1 MNLLPIRYYLTLL
14 VALCMMCMKA
24 HGQISFAHIGI
35 QDGLSQSTVLSITQ
49 DVKGNMWF
57 ATFNGVNRF
66 DGYDFTVYR
75 HETGDA
81 GSIGDNMVYAV
92 KADDKGGVWVGTNN
106 WLSYYD
112 AEKDAFRNYRCPQ
125 HENEDVRVMQIA
137 DIDKNRLLVNTTVG
151 LYMFDVADTAFVQSG
166 LPDELFHLKA
176 TAIYRHEDSLYIGAK
191 EGLWLYSFATRT
203 LEQLYGLPLG
213 RKEILTLLQ
222 HGDYLWIGTEGDG
235 LYRMD
240 RRTRELRHYAAG
252 GPDGLSSNFV
262 RSLAL
267 DAENRLWVGTFT
279 SLDIYDETT
288 GRFQVYTSN
297 RRQNR
302 SLSQSSIRS
311 IFMDSQGGMWLGT
324 YFGGLN
330 YYHPL
335 RERFRHLH
343 FSPEGN
349 SLNDN
354 VIGCITEDRAGNLW
368 IGTNNGGVN
377 FYNVRTGNY
386 TYYTKEQGL
395 GSNDVKAI
403 YVDEKADKVYI
414 GTHTGGLNI
423 LDRRSGRIE
432 SLMPET
438 ATITNMNV
446 FAIQPCADGRHLWI
460 GTLEGL
466 VHFDKATKKFS
477 DIKGD
482 VSLAVKHIRA
492 LMLDR
497 KNRLWVGGE
506 DGLAI
511 CSGKGDSLVSVR
523 MVSDKSALESTAVY
537 GVFEASDGDI
547 WIATRNG
554 LYGYVAGQDS
564 LTHYLPADGLP
575 DAIVYGV
582 LEDKSH
588 RLWISTDNGLSCL
601 DPDTRKF
608 RNFTDVD
615 GLQSNQF
622 TPYACCQTASGEMYF
637 GGINGISVFHPELLQ
652 DNPYTPQAVI
662 SELRL
667 FGDPVHPNDGT
678 RILKKHI
685 SLTDR
690 ITLNHNQSSFALSF
704 VVSNYIADMHN
715 TFAYKLDG
723 YDKRWYVVDDNQ
735 RWATY
740 ANLPHGTYDFLV
752 KVANNDGKWCDEVT
766 RLEIKVLPAWYQTW
780 WAITLFTLIV
790 IGVIVLAVRF
800 QWERV
805 DKRRQRDLQ
814 EMKTRFFI
822 DISHELRTPLT
833 LIVAPLQELLGKVTD
848 KWARGQLEY
857 IKRNTDRLLH
867 LVNQLMDYRRAE
879 KGVFELR
886 IRRTDIH
893 ELVKKIFRFYEPLA
907 YKKHIMYDLHSEM
920 EGKEV
925 WCDVSYIELILNNLL
940 SNAFKYTNEGQSV
953 SVILK
958 SEGEFLL
965 LQVKDTGI
973 GIPVNKQ
980 AKIFERFYQL
990 ESEHMGS
997 GIGLSLV
1004 QKLVEQHHGR
1014 IELESAVGKGSCF
1027 SVYLPLS
1034 ASAYSED
1041 ERSSDKAGHDD
1052 VVYSTNPQDMYIV
1065 DTDTETVMEEEEQP
1079 ETDASRRSTLLIV
1092 EDNED
1097 IRKYLGQGL
1106 GRHFTVKEVENGAEA
1121 LEVLKSEEISLVLTD
1136 VMMPVMDGIQLCKAI
1151 KQNLK
1156 TCHIP
1161 VIILSAKTEVKDQLE
1176 GMQVGADDY
1185 IPKPFSLSYV
1195 VMKIKNI
1202 LRTRYRVIEHYSQ
1215 SLDIEPEKIAMNP
1228 LDEEFLQ
1235 QAVEVVEKH
1244 IDETDF
1250 TADVFAREMGMSR
1263 SSLHLK
1269 LKGVT
1274 GESTTEFI
1282 RKIRF
1287 NQACKLLKEGRYNVA
1302 EISTM
1307 VGFNTPSYFAT
1318 SFKKYIGCMPSEYA
1332 KNGMPQQN

>member
-1 MNLLPIRYYLTLL
+1 MKLQPIRNLIAGIVCL
-14 VALCMMCMKA
+14 VWACTGMQ
-24 HGQISFAHIGI
+24 GQVSFAHIGLE
-35 QDGLSQSTVLSITQ
+35 DGLSQSTVLSITQ
-49 DVKGNMWF
+49 DVQGNMWF

-75 HETGDA
+75 HETGNA

-92 KADDKGGVWVGTNN
+92 KADGKGGVWVGTNN

-112 AEKDAFRNYRCPQ
+112 ADRDAFRNYRCPQ
-125 HENEDVRVMQIA
+125 KEEDVRVMQIA
-137 DIDKNRLLVNTTVG
+137 DVDDSRLLVNTSAG
-151 LYMFDVADTAFVQSG
+151 LYVFHVADTSFVQSG
-166 LPDELFHLKA
+166 LPADLFRLKA
-176 TAIYRHEDSLYIGAK
+176 TAIYRSKDSLYIGAK
-191 EGLWLYSFATRT
+191 DGLWMYSFASRT
-203 LEQLYGLPLG
+203 LEHLHALPLG

-222 HGDYLWIGTEGDG
+222 HGNHLWIGTEGDG

-240 RRTRELRHYAAG
+240 RTTRELRHYTAG

-267 DAENRLWVGTFT
+267 DARNRLWVGTFT
-279 SLDIYDETT
+279 SLDIYDEAT

-335 RERFRHLH
+335 RERFRHIR

-377 FYNVRTGNY
+377 YYDIRSGEY

-403 YVDEKADKVYI
+403 YVDEQAGKVYI

-423 LDRRSGRIE
+423 LDRRTGRIE

-438 ATITNMNV
+438 TRLTNMNV

-466 VHFDKATKKFS
+466 VHFDKATKTFS
-477 DIKGD
+477 DIKGN
-482 VSLAVKHIRA
+482 VSLGVKRIRT
-492 LMLDR
+492 LLLDQE
-497 KNRLWVGGE
+497 NRLWVGGE
-506 DGLAI
+506 DGLAV
-511 CSGKGDSLVSVR
+511 CSGKGDSLSSVR
-523 MVSDKSALESTAVY
+523 MVSGESAFESATVY

-554 LYGYVAGQDS
+554 LYGFSAGRDS
-564 LTHYLPADGLP
+564 VVHYSVADGMP

-582 LEDKSH
+582 LEDEKH
-588 RLWISTDNGLSCL
+588 RLWISTDNGLSCFE
-601 DPDTRKF
+601 PESRKF

-622 TPYACCQTASGEMYF
+622 TPYACCLASSGEMYF
-637 GGINGISVFHPELLQ
+637 GGINGITAFHPERLQ
-652 DNPYTPQAVI
+652 DNPYAPRAVI

-667 FGDPVHPNDGT
+667 FGDPVHPNDQTG
-678 RILKKHI
+678 ILQKHI

-690 ITLNHNQSSFALSF
+690 ITLNHKQSSFALSF
-704 VVSNYIADMHN
+704 VVSNYIADKHN

-723 YDKRWYVVDDNQ
+723 YDKRWFVVDDNQ

-740 ANLPHGTYDFLV
+740 ANLPHGTYNFLV

-766 RLEIKVLPAWYQTW
+766 SLEIKVLPAWYQTW
-780 WAITLFTLIV
+780 WAIVLFALMI
-790 IGVIVLAVRF
+790 IGVITLVIRF
-800 QWERV
+800 YWERA
-805 DKRRQRDLQ
+805 DKVRQKELQ
-814 EMKTRFFI
+814 EVKTRFFI
-822 DISHELRTPLT
+822 NISHELRTPLT
-833 LIVAPLQELLGKVTD
+833 LIVAPLQDLLDKVTD
-848 KWARGQLEY
+848 KWVRSQLEY
-857 IKRNTDRLLH
+857 MKRNTDRLLH

-886 IRRTDIH
+886 
-893 ELVKKIFRFYEPLA
+893 VKCINVGQIVEKNFRYYEPLA
-907 YKKHIMYDLHSEM
+907 RKKHIDYNLRSEL
-920 EGKEV
+920 GGRQV
-925 WCDVSYIELILNNLL
+925 WCDTSYIELILNNLL
-940 SNAFKYTNEGQSV
+940 SNAFKYTNDGQSIFV
-953 SVILK
+953 NLK
-958 SEGEFLL
+958 AAGDDLL
-965 LQVKDTGI
+965 LQVQDTGV

-980 AKIFERFYQL
+980 AKIFERFYQV
-990 ESEHMGS
+990 ESEHIGS

-1004 QKLVEQHHGR
+1004 QKLVELHHGR
-1014 IELESAVGKGSCF
+1014 IEVDSAVGKGSCF

-1034 ASAYSED
+1034 REAYAEEELSGGIQQE
-1041 ERSSDKAGHDD
+1041 EP
-1052 VVYSTNPQDMYIV
+1052 VYSTNARDMYIV
-1065 DTDTETVMEEEEQP
+1065 DTEEALEPAESDVDTDRKETILV
-1079 ETDASRRSTLLIV
+1079 V
-1092 EDNED
+1092 EDNDE
-1097 IRKYLGQGL
+1097 IRHYMSRGL
-1106 GRHFTVKEVENGAEA
+1106 ERFFIVKEVENGEEA
-1121 LEVLKSEEISLVLTD
+1121 VELLKTEEISLILTD
-1136 VMMPVMDGIQLCKAI
+1136 VMMPVMDGIQLCKYV

-1161 VIILSAKTEVKDQLE
+1161 VIILSAKAEVKDQLD
-1176 GMQVGADDY
+1176 GLQVGADDY
-1185 IPKPFSLSYV
+1185 IAKPFSLSVV

-1202 LRTRYRVIEHYSQ
+1202 LRTHYRAIEHYSK
-1215 SLDIEPEKIAMNP
+1215 SLEIEPEKIALNR
-1228 LDEEFLQ
+1228 LDEEFLSK
-1235 QAVEVVEKH
+1235 AVSVVEKNL
-1244 IDETDF
+1244 EKPDF
-1250 TADVFAREMGMSR
+1250 SADDFALEMGMSR

-1269 LKGVT
+1269 MKGIT

-1307 VGFNTPSYFAT
+1307 VGFSTPSYFST

-1332 KNGMPQQN
+1332 KGGAVQQK

>member
-1 MNLLPIRYYLTLL
+1 MKLQPIRNLIAGIVCL
-14 VALCMMCMKA
+14 VWACTGVR
-24 HGQISFAHIGI
+24 GQVSFAHIGLE
-35 QDGLSQSTVLSITQ
+35 DGLSQSTVLSITQ
-49 DVKGNMWF
+49 DVQGNMWF

-75 HETGDA
+75 HETGNA

-112 AEKDAFRNYRCPQ
+112 ADRDAFRNYRCPQ
-125 HENEDVRVMQIA
+125 KEEDVRVMQIA
-137 DIDKNRLLVNTTVG
+137 DVDDSRLLVNTSAG
-151 LYMFDVADTAFVQSG
+151 LYVFHVADTSFVQSG
-166 LPDELFHLKA
+166 LPADLFRLKA
-176 TAIYRHEDSLYIGAK
+176 TAIYRSKDSLYIGAK
-191 EGLWLYSFATRT
+191 DGLWMYSFASRT
-203 LEQLYGLPLG
+203 LEHLHALPLG

-222 HGDYLWIGTEGDG
+222 HGNHLWIGTEGDG

-240 RRTRELRHYAAG
+240 RTTRELRHYTAG

-267 DAENRLWVGTFT
+267 DARNRLWVGTFT
-279 SLDIYDETT
+279 SLDIYDEAT

-335 RERFRHLH
+335 RERFRHIR

-377 FYNVRTGNY
+377 YYDIRSGEY

-403 YVDEKADKVYI
+403 YVDEQAGKVYI

-423 LDRRSGRIE
+423 LDRRTGRIE

-438 ATITNMNV
+438 TRLTNMNV

-466 VHFDKATKKFS
+466 VHFDKATKTFS
-477 DIKGD
+477 DIKGN
-482 VSLAVKHIRA
+482 VSLGVKRIRT
-492 LMLDR
+492 LLLDR
-497 KNRLWVGGE
+497 ENRLWVGGE
-506 DGLAI
+506 DGLAV
-511 CSGKGDSLVSVR
+511 CSGKGDSLSSVR
-523 MVSDKSALESTAVY
+523 MVSGESAFESATVY

-554 LYGYVAGQDS
+554 LYGFSAGRDS
-564 LTHYLPADGLP
+564 VVHYSVADGMP

-582 LEDKSH
+582 LEDEKH
-588 RLWISTDNGLSCL
+588 RLWISTDNGLSCF
-601 DPDTRKF
+601 DPESRKF

-622 TPYACCQTASGEMYF
+622 TPYACCLASSGEMYF
-637 GGINGISVFHPELLQ
+637 GGINGITAFHPERLQ
-652 DNPYTPQAVI
+652 DNPYAPRAVI

-667 FGDPVHPNDGT
+667 FGDPVHPNDQTG
-678 RILKKHI
+678 ILQKHI

-690 ITLNHNQSSFALSF
+690 ITLNHKQSSFALSF
-704 VVSNYIADMHN
+704 VVSNYIADKHN

-723 YDKRWYVVDDNQ
+723 YDKRWFVVDDNQ

-740 ANLPHGTYDFLV
+740 ANLPHGTYNFLV

-766 RLEIKVLPAWYQTW
+766 SLEIKVLPAWYQTW
-780 WAITLFTLIV
+780 WAIALFALMI
-790 IGVIVLAVRF
+790 IGVITLVIRF
-800 QWERV
+800 YWERA
-805 DKRRQRDLQ
+805 DKVRQKELQ
-814 EMKTRFFI
+814 EVKTRFFI
-822 DISHELRTPLT
+822 NISHELRTPLT
-833 LIVAPLQELLGKVTD
+833 LIVAPLQDLLDKVTD
-848 KWARGQLEY
+848 KWVRSQLEY
-857 IKRNTDRLLH
+857 MKRNTDRLLH

-886 IRRTDIH
+886 
-893 ELVKKIFRFYEPLA
+893 VKCINVGQIVEKNFRYYEPLA
-907 YKKHIMYDLHSEM
+907 RKKHIDYNLRSEL
-920 EGKEV
+920 GGRQV
-925 WCDVSYIELILNNLL
+925 WCDASYIELILNNLL
-940 SNAFKYTNEGQSV
+940 SNAFKYTNDGQSIFV
-953 SVILK
+953 NLK
-958 SEGEFLL
+958 AAGDDLL
-965 LQVKDTGI
+965 LQVQDTGV

-980 AKIFERFYQL
+980 AKIFERFYQV
-990 ESEHMGS
+990 ESEHIGS

-1004 QKLVEQHHGR
+1004 QKLVELHHGR
-1014 IELESAVGKGSCF
+1014 IEVDSAVGKGSCF

-1034 ASAYSED
+1034 REAYAEEELSGGTQQE
-1041 ERSSDKAGHDD
+1041 EP
-1052 VVYSTNPQDMYIV
+1052 VYSTNARDMYIV
-1065 DTDTETVMEEEEQP
+1065 DTEEALEPAESDVDTDRKETILV
-1079 ETDASRRSTLLIV
+1079 V
-1092 EDNED
+1092 EDNDE
-1097 IRKYLGQGL
+1097 IRHYMSRGL
-1106 GRHFTVKEVENGAEA
+1106 ERFFIVKEVENGEEA
-1121 LEVLKSEEISLVLTD
+1121 VELLKTEEISLILTD
-1136 VMMPVMDGIQLCKAI
+1136 VMMPVMDGIQLCKYV

-1161 VIILSAKTEVKDQLE
+1161 VIILSAKAEVKDQLD
-1176 GMQVGADDY
+1176 GLQVGADDY
-1185 IPKPFSLSYV
+1185 IAKPFSLSVV

-1202 LRTRYRVIEHYSQ
+1202 LRTHYRAIEHYSK
-1215 SLDIEPEKIAMNP
+1215 SLEIEPEKIALNR
-1228 LDEEFLQ
+1228 LDEEFLSK
-1235 QAVEVVEKH
+1235 AVSVVEKNL
-1244 IDETDF
+1244 EKPDF
-1250 TADVFAREMGMSR
+1250 SADDFALEMGMSR

-1269 LKGVT
+1269 MKGIT

-1307 VGFNTPSYFAT
+1307 VGFSTPSYFST

-1332 KNGMPQQN
+1332 KGGAVQQK

>member
-1 MNLLPIRYYLTLL
+1 MKLQPIRNLIAGIVCL
-14 VALCMMCMKA
+14 VWACTGMQ
-24 HGQISFAHIGI
+24 GQVSFAHIGLE
-35 QDGLSQSTVLSITQ
+35 DGLSQSTVLSITQ
-49 DVKGNMWF
+49 DVQGNMWF

-75 HETGDA
+75 HETGNA

-92 KADDKGGVWVGTNN
+92 KADGKGGVWVGTNN

-112 AEKDAFRNYRCPQ
+112 ADRDAFRNYRCPQ
-125 HENEDVRVMQIA
+125 KEEDVRVMQIA
-137 DIDKNRLLVNTTVG
+137 DVDDSRLLVNTSAG
-151 LYMFDVADTAFVQSG
+151 LYVFHVADTSFVQSG
-166 LPDELFHLKA
+166 LPADLFRLKA
-176 TAIYRHEDSLYIGAK
+176 TAIYRSKDSLYIGAK
-191 EGLWLYSFATRT
+191 DGLWMYSFASRT
-203 LEQLYGLPLG
+203 LEHLHALPLG

-222 HGDYLWIGTEGDG
+222 HGNHLWIGTEGDG

-240 RRTRELRHYAAG
+240 RTTRELRHYTAG

-267 DAENRLWVGTFT
+267 DARNRLWVGTFT
-279 SLDIYDETT
+279 SLDIYDEAT

-335 RERFRHLH
+335 RERFRHIR

-377 FYNVRTGNY
+377 YYDIRSGEY

-403 YVDEKADKVYI
+403 YVDEQAGKVYI

-423 LDRRSGRIE
+423 LDRRTGRIE

-438 ATITNMNV
+438 TRLTNMNV

-466 VHFDKATKKFS
+466 VHFDKATKTFS
-477 DIKGD
+477 DIKGN
-482 VSLAVKHIRA
+482 VSLGVKRIRT
-492 LMLDR
+492 LLLDR
-497 KNRLWVGGE
+497 ENRLWVGGE
-506 DGLAI
+506 DGLAV
-511 CSGKGDSLVSVR
+511 CSGKGDSLSSVR
-523 MVSDKSALESTAVY
+523 MVSGESAFESATVY

-554 LYGYVAGQDS
+554 LYGFSAGRDS
-564 LTHYLPADGLP
+564 VVHYSVADGMP

-582 LEDKSH
+582 LEDEKH
-588 RLWISTDNGLSCL
+588 RLWISTDNGLSCF
-601 DPDTRKF
+601 DPESRKF

-622 TPYACCQTASGEMYF
+622 TPYACCLASSGEMYF
-637 GGINGISVFHPELLQ
+637 GGINGITAFHPERLQ
-652 DNPYTPQAVI
+652 DNPYAPRAVI

-667 FGDPVHPNDGT
+667 FGDPVHPNDQTG
-678 RILKKHI
+678 ILQKHI

-690 ITLNHNQSSFALSF
+690 ITLNHKQSSFALSF
-704 VVSNYIADMHN
+704 VVSNYIAGKHN

-723 YDKRWYVVDDNQ
+723 YDKRWFVVDDNQ

-740 ANLPHGTYDFLV
+740 ANLPHGTYNFLV

-766 RLEIKVLPAWYQTW
+766 SLEIKVLPAWYQTW
-780 WAITLFTLIV
+780 WAIALFALMI
-790 IGVIVLAVRF
+790 IGVITLVIRF
-800 QWERV
+800 YWERA
-805 DKRRQRDLQ
+805 DKVRQKELQ
-814 EMKTRFFI
+814 EVKTRFFI
-822 DISHELRTPLT
+822 NISHELRTPLT
-833 LIVAPLQELLGKVTD
+833 LIVAPLQDLLDKVTD
-848 KWARGQLEY
+848 KWVRSQLEY
-857 IKRNTDRLLH
+857 MKRNTDRLLH

-886 IRRTDIH
+886 
-893 ELVKKIFRFYEPLA
+893 VKCINVGQIVEKNFRYYEPLA
-907 YKKHIMYDLHSEM
+907 RKKHIDYNLRSEL
-920 EGKEV
+920 GGRQV
-925 WCDVSYIELILNNLL
+925 WCDASYIELILNNLL
-940 SNAFKYTNEGQSV
+940 SNAFKYTNDGQSIFV
-953 SVILK
+953 NLK
-958 SEGEFLL
+958 AAGDDLL
-965 LQVKDTGI
+965 LQVQDTGV

-980 AKIFERFYQL
+980 AKIFERFYQV
-990 ESEHMGS
+990 ESEHIGS

-1004 QKLVEQHHGR
+1004 QKLVELHHGR
-1014 IELESAVGKGSCF
+1014 IEVDSAVGKGSCF

-1034 ASAYSED
+1034 REAYAEEELSGGTQQE
-1041 ERSSDKAGHDD
+1041 EP
-1052 VVYSTNPQDMYIV
+1052 VYSTNARDMYIV
-1065 DTDTETVMEEEEQP
+1065 DTEEALEPAESDVDTDRKETILV
-1079 ETDASRRSTLLIV
+1079 V
-1092 EDNED
+1092 EDNDE
-1097 IRKYLGQGL
+1097 IRHYMSRGL
-1106 GRHFTVKEVENGAEA
+1106 ERFFVVREVENGEEA
-1121 LEVLKSEEISLVLTD
+1121 VELLKTEEISLILTD
-1136 VMMPVMDGIQLCKAI
+1136 VMMPVMDGIQLCKYV

-1161 VIILSAKTEVKDQLE
+1161 VIILSAKAEVKDQLD
-1176 GMQVGADDY
+1176 GLQVGADDY
-1185 IPKPFSLSYV
+1185 IAKPFSLSVV

-1202 LRTRYRVIEHYSQ
+1202 LRTHYRAIEHYSK
-1215 SLDIEPEKIAMNP
+1215 SLEIEPEKIALNR
-1228 LDEEFLQ
+1228 LDEEFLSK
-1235 QAVEVVEKH
+1235 AVSVVEKNL
-1244 IDETDF
+1244 EKPDF
-1250 TADVFAREMGMSR
+1250 SADDFALEMGMSR

-1269 LKGVT
+1269 MKGIT

-1307 VGFNTPSYFAT
+1307 VGFSTPSYFST

-1332 KNGMPQQN
+1332 KGGAVQQK

>member
-1 MNLLPIRYYLTLL
+1 MKLQPIRNLIAGIVCL
-14 VALCMMCMKA
+14 VWACTGVR
-24 HGQISFAHIGI
+24 GQVSFTHIGLE
-35 QDGLSQSTVLSITQ
+35 DGLSQSTVLSITQ
-49 DVKGNMWF
+49 DVQGNMWF

-75 HETGDA
+75 HETGNA

-92 KADDKGGVWVGTNN
+92 KADGKGGVWVGTNN

-112 AEKDAFRNYRCPQ
+112 ADRDAFRNYRCPQ
-125 HENEDVRVMQIA
+125 KEEDVRVMQIA
-137 DIDKNRLLVNTTVG
+137 DVDDSRLLVNTSAG
-151 LYMFDVADTAFVQSG
+151 LYVFHVADTSFVQSG
-166 LPDELFHLKA
+166 LPADLFRLKA
-176 TAIYRHEDSLYIGAK
+176 TAIYRSKDSLYIGAK
-191 EGLWLYSFATRT
+191 DGLWMYSFASRT
-203 LEQLYGLPLG
+203 LEHLHALPLG

-222 HGDYLWIGTEGDG
+222 HGNHLWIGTEGDG

-240 RRTRELRHYAAG
+240 RTTRELRHYTAG

-267 DAENRLWVGTFT
+267 DARNRLWVGTFT
-279 SLDIYDETT
+279 SLDIYDEAT

-335 RERFRHLH
+335 RERFRHIR

-354 VIGCITEDRAGNLW
+354 VIGCITEDRKGNLW

-377 FYNVRTGNY
+377 YYDIRSGEY

-403 YVDEKADKVYI
+403 YVDEQAGKVYI

-423 LDRRSGRIE
+423 LDRRTGRIE

-438 ATITNMNV
+438 TRLTNMNV

-466 VHFDKATKKFS
+466 VHFDKATKTFS
-477 DIKGD
+477 DIKGN
-482 VSLAVKHIRA
+482 VSLGVKRIRT
-492 LMLDR
+492 LLLDQE
-497 KNRLWVGGE
+497 NRLWVGGE
-506 DGLAI
+506 DGLAV
-511 CSGKGDSLVSVR
+511 CSGKGDSLSSVR
-523 MVSDKSALESTAVY
+523 MVSGESAFESATVY

-554 LYGYVAGQDS
+554 LYGFSAGRDS
-564 LTHYLPADGLP
+564 VVHYSVADGMP

-582 LEDKSH
+582 LEDEKH
-588 RLWISTDNGLSCL
+588 RLWISTDNGLSCF
-601 DPDTRKF
+601 DPESRKF

-622 TPYACCQTASGEMYF
+622 TPYACCLASSGEMYF
-637 GGINGISVFHPELLQ
+637 GGINGITAFHPERLQ
-652 DNPYTPQAVI
+652 DNPYAPRAVI

-667 FGDPVHPNDGT
+667 FGDPVHPNDQTG
-678 RILKKHI
+678 ILQKHI

-690 ITLNHNQSSFALSF
+690 ITLNHKQSSFALSF
-704 VVSNYIADMHN
+704 VVSNYIADKHN

-723 YDKRWYVVDDNQ
+723 YDKRWFVVDDNQ

-740 ANLPHGTYDFLV
+740 ANLPHGTYNFLV

-766 RLEIKVLPAWYQTW
+766 SLEIKVLPAWYQTW
-780 WAITLFTLIV
+780 WAIALFALMI
-790 IGVIVLAVRF
+790 IGVITLVIRF
-800 QWERV
+800 YWERA
-805 DKRRQRDLQ
+805 DKVRQKELQ
-814 EMKTRFFI
+814 EVKTRFFI
-822 DISHELRTPLT
+822 NISHELRTPLT
-833 LIVAPLQELLGKVTD
+833 LIVAPLQDLLDKVTD
-848 KWARGQLEY
+848 KWVRSQLEY
-857 IKRNTDRLLH
+857 MKRNTDRLLH

-886 IRRTDIH
+886 
-893 ELVKKIFRFYEPLA
+893 VKCINVGQIVEKNFRYYEPLA
-907 YKKHIMYDLHSEM
+907 RKKHIDYNLRSEL
-920 EGKEV
+920 GGRQV
-925 WCDVSYIELILNNLL
+925 WCDASYIELILNNLL
-940 SNAFKYTNEGQSV
+940 SNAFKYTNDGQSIFV
-953 SVILK
+953 NLK
-958 SEGEFLL
+958 AAGDDLL
-965 LQVKDTGI
+965 LQVQDTGV

-980 AKIFERFYQL
+980 AKIFERFYQV
-990 ESEHMGS
+990 ESEHIGS

-1004 QKLVEQHHGR
+1004 QKLVELHHGR
-1014 IELESAVGKGSCF
+1014 IEVDSAVGKGSCF

-1034 ASAYSED
+1034 REAYAEEELSGGTQQE
-1041 ERSSDKAGHDD
+1041 EP
-1052 VVYSTNPQDMYIV
+1052 VYSTNARDMYIV
-1065 DTDTETVMEEEEQP
+1065 DTEEALEPAESDVDTDRKETILV
-1079 ETDASRRSTLLIV
+1079 V
-1092 EDNED
+1092 EDNDE
-1097 IRKYLGQGL
+1097 IRHYMSHGL
-1106 GRHFTVKEVENGAEA
+1106 ERFFIVKEVENGEEA
-1121 LEVLKSEEISLVLTD
+1121 VELLKTEEISLILTD
-1136 VMMPVMDGIQLCKAI
+1136 VMMPVMDGIQLCKYV

-1161 VIILSAKTEVKDQLE
+1161 VIILSAKAEVKDQLD
-1176 GMQVGADDY
+1176 GLQVGADDY
-1185 IPKPFSLSYV
+1185 IAKPFSLSVV

-1202 LRTRYRVIEHYSQ
+1202 LRTHYRAIEHFSK
-1215 SLDIEPEKIAMNP
+1215 SLEIEPEKIALNR
-1228 LDEEFLQ
+1228 LDEEFLSK
-1235 QAVEVVEKH
+1235 AVSVVEKNL
-1244 IDETDF
+1244 EKPDF
-1250 TADVFAREMGMSR
+1250 SADDFALEMGMSR

-1269 LKGVT
+1269 MKGIT

-1307 VGFNTPSYFAT
+1307 VGFSTPSYFST

-1332 KNGMPQQN
+1332 KGGAVQQK

>member
-1 MNLLPIRYYLTLL
+1 MKLQPIRNLIAGIVCL
-14 VALCMMCMKA
+14 VWACTGVR
-24 HGQISFAHIGI
+24 GQVSFTHIGLE
-35 QDGLSQSTVLSITQ
+35 DGLSQSTVLSITQ
-49 DVKGNMWF
+49 DVQGNMWF

-75 HETGDA
+75 HETGNA

-92 KADDKGGVWVGTNN
+92 KADGKGGVWVGTNN

-112 AEKDAFRNYRCPQ
+112 ADRDAFRNYRCPQ
-125 HENEDVRVMQIA
+125 KEEDVRVMQIA
-137 DIDKNRLLVNTTVG
+137 DVDDSRLLVNTSAG
-151 LYMFDVADTAFVQSG
+151 LYVFHVADTSFVQSG
-166 LPDELFHLKA
+166 LPADLFRLKA
-176 TAIYRHEDSLYIGAK
+176 TAIYRSKDSLYIGAK
-191 EGLWLYSFATRT
+191 DGLWMYSFASRT
-203 LEQLYGLPLG
+203 LEHLHALPLG

-222 HGDYLWIGTEGDG
+222 HGNHLWIGTEGDG

-240 RRTRELRHYAAG
+240 RTTRELRHYTAG

-267 DAENRLWVGTFT
+267 DARNRLWVGTFT
-279 SLDIYDETT
+279 SLDIYDEAT

-335 RERFRHLH
+335 RERFRHIR

-377 FYNVRTGNY
+377 YYDIRSGEY

-403 YVDEKADKVYI
+403 YVDEQAGKVYI

-423 LDRRSGRIE
+423 LDRRTGRIE

-438 ATITNMNV
+438 TRLTNMNV

-466 VHFDKATKKFS
+466 VHFDKATKTFS
-477 DIKGD
+477 DIKGN
-482 VSLAVKHIRA
+482 VSLGVKRIRT
-492 LMLDR
+492 LLLDR
-497 KNRLWVGGE
+497 ENRLWVGGE
-506 DGLAI
+506 DGLAV
-511 CSGKGDSLVSVR
+511 CSGKGDSLSSVR
-523 MVSDKSALESTAVY
+523 MVSGESAFESATVY

-554 LYGYVAGQDS
+554 LYGFSAGRDS
-564 LTHYLPADGLP
+564 VVHYSVADGMP

-582 LEDKSH
+582 LEDEKH
-588 RLWISTDNGLSCL
+588 RLWISTDNGLSCF
-601 DPDTRKF
+601 DPESRKF

-622 TPYACCQTASGEMYF
+622 TPYACCLASSGEMYF
-637 GGINGISVFHPELLQ
+637 GGINGITAFHPERLQ
-652 DNPYTPQAVI
+652 DNPYAPRAVI

-667 FGDPVHPNDGT
+667 FGDPVHPNDQTG
-678 RILKKHI
+678 ILQKHI

-690 ITLNHNQSSFALSF
+690 ITLNHKQSSFALSF
-704 VVSNYIADMHN
+704 VVSNYIADKHN

-723 YDKRWYVVDDNQ
+723 YDKRWFVVDDNQ

-740 ANLPHGTYDFLV
+740 ANLPHGTYNFLV

-766 RLEIKVLPAWYQTW
+766 SLEIKVLPAWYQTW
-780 WAITLFTLIV
+780 WAIALFALMI
-790 IGVIVLAVRF
+790 IGVITLVIRF
-800 QWERV
+800 YWERA
-805 DKRRQRDLQ
+805 DKVRQKELQ
-814 EMKTRFFI
+814 EVKTRFFI
-822 DISHELRTPLT
+822 NISHELRTPLT
-833 LIVAPLQELLGKVTD
+833 LIVAPLQDLLDKVTD
-848 KWARGQLEY
+848 KWVRSQLEY
-857 IKRNTDRLLH
+857 MKRNTDRLLH

-886 IRRTDIH
+886 
-893 ELVKKIFRFYEPLA
+893 VKCINVGQIVEKNFRYYEPLA
-907 YKKHIMYDLHSEM
+907 RKKHIDYNLRSEL
-920 EGKEV
+920 GGRQV
-925 WCDVSYIELILNNLL
+925 WCDASYIELILNNLL
-940 SNAFKYTNEGQSV
+940 SNAFKYTNDGQSIFV
-953 SVILK
+953 NLK
-958 SEGEFLL
+958 AAGDDLL
-965 LQVKDTGI
+965 LQVQDTGV

-980 AKIFERFYQL
+980 AKIFERFYQV
-990 ESEHMGS
+990 ESEHIGS

-1004 QKLVEQHHGR
+1004 QKLVELHHGR
-1014 IELESAVGKGSCF
+1014 IEVDSAVGKGSCF

-1034 ASAYSED
+1034 REAYAEEELSGGTQQE
-1041 ERSSDKAGHDD
+1041 EP
-1052 VVYSTNPQDMYIV
+1052 VYSTNARDMYIV
-1065 DTDTETVMEEEEQP
+1065 DTEEALEPAESDVDTDRKETILV
-1079 ETDASRRSTLLIV
+1079 V
-1092 EDNED
+1092 EDNDE
-1097 IRKYLGQGL
+1097 IRHYMSRGL
-1106 GRHFTVKEVENGAEA
+1106 ERFFIVKEVENGEEA
-1121 LEVLKSEEISLVLTD
+1121 VELLKTEEISLILTD
-1136 VMMPVMDGIQLCKAI
+1136 VMMPVMDGIQLCKYV

-1161 VIILSAKTEVKDQLE
+1161 VIILSAKAEVKDQLD
-1176 GMQVGADDY
+1176 GLQVGADDY
-1185 IPKPFSLSYV
+1185 IAKPFSLSVV

-1202 LRTRYRVIEHYSQ
+1202 LRTHYRAIEHYSK
-1215 SLDIEPEKIAMNP
+1215 SLEIEPEKIALNR
-1228 LDEEFLQ
+1228 LDEEFLSK
-1235 QAVEVVEKH
+1235 AVSVVEKNL
-1244 IDETDF
+1244 EKPDF
-1250 TADVFAREMGMSR
+1250 SADDFALEMGMSR

-1269 LKGVT
+1269 MKGIT

-1307 VGFNTPSYFAT
+1307 VGFSTPSYFST

-1332 KNGMPQQN
+1332 KGGAVQQK

>member
-1 MNLLPIRYYLTLL
+1 MKLQPIRNLIAGIVCL
-14 VALCMMCMKA
+14 VWACTGVR
-24 HGQISFAHIGI
+24 GQVSFTHIGLE
-35 QDGLSQSTVLSITQ
+35 DGLSQSTVLSITQ
-49 DVKGNMWF
+49 DVQGNMWF

-75 HETGDA
+75 HETGNV

-92 KADDKGGVWVGTNN
+92 KADGKGGVWVGTNN

-112 AEKDAFRNYRCPQ
+112 ADRDAFRNYRCPQ
-125 HENEDVRVMQIA
+125 KEEDVRVMQIA
-137 DIDKNRLLVNTTVG
+137 DVDDSRLLVNTSAG
-151 LYMFDVADTAFVQSG
+151 LYVFHVADTSFVQSG
-166 LPDELFHLKA
+166 LPADLFRLKA
-176 TAIYRHEDSLYIGAK
+176 TAIYRSKDSLYIGAK
-191 EGLWLYSFATRT
+191 DGLWMYSFASRT
-203 LEQLYGLPLG
+203 LEHLHALPLG

-222 HGDYLWIGTEGDG
+222 HGNHLWIGTEGDG

-240 RRTRELRHYAAG
+240 RTTRELRHYTAG

-267 DAENRLWVGTFT
+267 DARNRLWVGTFT
-279 SLDIYDETT
+279 SLDIYDEAT

-335 RERFRHLH
+335 RERFRHIR

-377 FYNVRTGNY
+377 YYDIRSGEY

-403 YVDEKADKVYI
+403 YVDEQAGKVYI

-423 LDRRSGRIE
+423 LDRRTGRIE

-438 ATITNMNV
+438 TRLTNMNV

-466 VHFDKATKKFS
+466 VHFDKATKTFS
-477 DIKGD
+477 DIKGN
-482 VSLAVKHIRA
+482 VSLGVKRIRT
-492 LMLDR
+492 LLLDR
-497 KNRLWVGGE
+497 ENRLWVGGE
-506 DGLAI
+506 DGLAV
-511 CSGKGDSLVSVR
+511 CSGKGDSLSSVR
-523 MVSDKSALESTAVY
+523 MVSGESAFESATVY

-554 LYGYVAGQDS
+554 LYGFSAGRDS
-564 LTHYLPADGLP
+564 VVHYSVADGMP

-582 LEDKSH
+582 LEDEKH
-588 RLWISTDNGLSCL
+588 RLWISTDNGLSCF
-601 DPDTRKF
+601 DPESRKF

-622 TPYACCQTASGEMYF
+622 TPYACCLASSGEMYF
-637 GGINGISVFHPELLQ
+637 GGINGITAFHPERLQ
-652 DNPYTPQAVI
+652 DNPYAPRAVI

-667 FGDPVHPNDGT
+667 FGDPVHPNDQTG
-678 RILKKHI
+678 ILQKHI

-690 ITLNHNQSSFALSF
+690 ITLNHKQSSFALSF
-704 VVSNYIADMHN
+704 VVSNYIADKHN

-723 YDKRWYVVDDNQ
+723 YDKRWFVVDDNQ

-740 ANLPHGTYDFLV
+740 ANLPHGTYNFLV

-766 RLEIKVLPAWYQTW
+766 SLEIKVLPAWYQTW
-780 WAITLFTLIV
+780 WAIALFALMI
-790 IGVIVLAVRF
+790 IGVITLVIRF
-800 QWERV
+800 YWERA
-805 DKRRQRDLQ
+805 DKVRQKELQ
-814 EMKTRFFI
+814 EVKTRFFI
-822 DISHELRTPLT
+822 NISHELRTPLT
-833 LIVAPLQELLGKVTD
+833 LIVAPLQDLLDKVTD
-848 KWARGQLEY
+848 KWVRSQLEY
-857 IKRNTDRLLH
+857 MKRNTDRLLH

-886 IRRTDIH
+886 
-893 ELVKKIFRFYEPLA
+893 VKCINVGQIVEKNFRYYEPLA
-907 YKKHIMYDLHSEM
+907 RKKHIDYNLRSEL
-920 EGKEV
+920 GGRQV
-925 WCDVSYIELILNNLL
+925 WCDASYIELILNNLL
-940 SNAFKYTNEGQSV
+940 SNAFKYTNDGQSIFV
-953 SVILK
+953 NLK
-958 SEGEFLL
+958 AAGDDLL
-965 LQVKDTGI
+965 LQVQDTGV

-980 AKIFERFYQL
+980 AKIFERFYQV
-990 ESEHMGS
+990 ESEHIGS

-1004 QKLVEQHHGR
+1004 QKLVELHHGR
-1014 IELESAVGKGSCF
+1014 IEVDSAVGKGSCF

-1034 ASAYSED
+1034 REAYAEEELSGGTQQE
-1041 ERSSDKAGHDD
+1041 EP
-1052 VVYSTNPQDMYIV
+1052 VYSTNARDMYIV
-1065 DTDTETVMEEEEQP
+1065 DTEEALEPAESDVDTDRKETILV
-1079 ETDASRRSTLLIV
+1079 V
-1092 EDNED
+1092 EDNDE
-1097 IRKYLGQGL
+1097 IRHYMSRGL
-1106 GRHFTVKEVENGAEA
+1106 ERFFIVKEVENGEEA
-1121 LEVLKSEEISLVLTD
+1121 VELLKTEEISLILTD
-1136 VMMPVMDGIQLCKAI
+1136 VMMPVMDGIQLCKYV

-1161 VIILSAKTEVKDQLE
+1161 VIILSAKAEVKDQLD
-1176 GMQVGADDY
+1176 GLQVGADDY
-1185 IPKPFSLSYV
+1185 IAKPFSLSVV

-1202 LRTRYRVIEHYSQ
+1202 LRTHYRAIEHYSK
-1215 SLDIEPEKIAMNP
+1215 SLEIEPEKIALNR
-1228 LDEEFLQ
+1228 LDEEFLSK
-1235 QAVEVVEKH
+1235 AVSVVEKNL
-1244 IDETDF
+1244 EKPDF
-1250 TADVFAREMGMSR
+1250 SADDFALEMGMSR

-1269 LKGVT
+1269 MKGIT

-1307 VGFNTPSYFAT
+1307 VGFSTPSYFST

-1332 KNGMPQQN
+1332 KGGAVQQK

>member
-1 MNLLPIRYYLTLL
+1 MKLQPIRNLIAGIVCL
-14 VALCMMCMKA
+14 VWACTGVQ
-24 HGQISFAHIGI
+24 GQVSFAHIGLE
-35 QDGLSQSTVLSITQ
+35 DGLSQSTVLSITQ
-49 DVKGNMWF
+49 DVQGNMWF

-75 HETGDA
+75 HETGNA

-112 AEKDAFRNYRCPQ
+112 ADRDAFRNYRCPQ
-125 HENEDVRVMQIA
+125 KEEDVRVMQIA
-137 DIDKNRLLVNTTVG
+137 DVDDSRLLVNTSAG
-151 LYMFDVADTAFVQSG
+151 LYVFHVADTSFVQSG
-166 LPDELFHLKA
+166 LPADLFRLKA
-176 TAIYRHEDSLYIGAK
+176 TAIYRSKDSLYIGAK
-191 EGLWLYSFATRT
+191 DGLWMYSFASRT
-203 LEQLYGLPLG
+203 LEHLHALPLG

-222 HGDYLWIGTEGDG
+222 HGNHLWIGTEGDG

-240 RRTRELRHYAAG
+240 RTTRELRHYTAG

-267 DAENRLWVGTFT
+267 DARNRLWVGTFT
-279 SLDIYDETT
+279 SLDIYDEAT

-335 RERFRHLH
+335 RERFRHIR

-354 VIGCITEDRAGNLW
+354 VIGCITEDRKGNLW

-377 FYNVRTGNY
+377 YYDIRSGEY

-403 YVDEKADKVYI
+403 YVDEQAGKVYI

-423 LDRRSGRIE
+423 LDRRTGRIE

-438 ATITNMNV
+438 TRLTNMNV

-466 VHFDKATKKFS
+466 VHFDKATKTFS
-477 DIKGD
+477 DIKGN
-482 VSLAVKHIRA
+482 VSLGVKRIRT
-492 LMLDR
+492 LLLDR
-497 KNRLWVGGE
+497 ENRLWVGGE
-506 DGLAI
+506 DGLAV
-511 CSGKGDSLVSVR
+511 CSGKGDSLSSVR
-523 MVSDKSALESTAVY
+523 MVSGESAFESATVY

-554 LYGYVAGQDS
+554 LYGFSAGRDS
-564 LTHYLPADGLP
+564 VVHYSVADGMP

-582 LEDKSH
+582 LEDEKH
-588 RLWISTDNGLSCL
+588 RLWISTDNGLSCF
-601 DPDTRKF
+601 DPESRKF

-622 TPYACCQTASGEMYF
+622 TPYACCLASSGEMYF
-637 GGINGISVFHPELLQ
+637 GGINGITAFHPERLQ
-652 DNPYTPQAVI
+652 DNPYAPRAVI

-667 FGDPVHPNDGT
+667 FGDPVHPNDQTG
-678 RILKKHI
+678 ILQKHI

-690 ITLNHNQSSFALSF
+690 ITLNHKQSSFALSF
-704 VVSNYIADMHN
+704 VVSNYIAGKHN

-723 YDKRWYVVDDNQ
+723 YDKRWFVVDDNQ

-740 ANLPHGTYDFLV
+740 ANLPHGTYNFLV

-766 RLEIKVLPAWYQTW
+766 SLEIKVLPAWYQTW
-780 WAITLFTLIV
+780 WAIALFALMI
-790 IGVIVLAVRF
+790 IGVITLVIRF
-800 QWERV
+800 YWERA
-805 DKRRQRDLQ
+805 DKVRQKELQ
-814 EMKTRFFI
+814 EVKTRFFI
-822 DISHELRTPLT
+822 NISHELRTPLT
-833 LIVAPLQELLGKVTD
+833 LIVAPLQDLLDKVTD
-848 KWARGQLEY
+848 KWVRSQLEY
-857 IKRNTDRLLH
+857 MKRNTDRLLH

-886 IRRTDIH
+886 
-893 ELVKKIFRFYEPLA
+893 VKCINVGQIVEKNFRYYEPLA
-907 YKKHIMYDLHSEM
+907 RKKHIDYNLRSEL
-920 EGKEV
+920 GGRQV
-925 WCDVSYIELILNNLL
+925 WCDASYIELILNNLL
-940 SNAFKYTNEGQSV
+940 SNAFKYTNDGQSIFV
-953 SVILK
+953 NLK
-958 SEGEFLL
+958 AAGDDLL
-965 LQVKDTGI
+965 LQVQDTGV

-980 AKIFERFYQL
+980 AKIFERFYQV
-990 ESEHMGS
+990 ESEHIGS

-1004 QKLVEQHHGR
+1004 QKLVELHHGR
-1014 IELESAVGKGSCF
+1014 IEVDSAVGKGSCF

-1034 ASAYSED
+1034 REAYAEEELSGGTQQE
-1041 ERSSDKAGHDD
+1041 EP
-1052 VVYSTNPQDMYIV
+1052 VYSTNARDMYIV
-1065 DTDTETVMEEEEQP
+1065 DTEEALEPAESDVDTDRKETILV
-1079 ETDASRRSTLLIV
+1079 V
-1092 EDNED
+1092 EDNDE
-1097 IRKYLGQGL
+1097 IRHYMSRGL
-1106 GRHFTVKEVENGAEA
+1106 ERFFIVKEVENGEEA
-1121 LEVLKSEEISLVLTD
+1121 VELLKTEEISLILTD
-1136 VMMPVMDGIQLCKAI
+1136 VMMPVMDGIQLCKYV

-1161 VIILSAKTEVKDQLE
+1161 VIILSAKAEVKDQLD
-1176 GMQVGADDY
+1176 GLQVGADDY
-1185 IPKPFSLSYV
+1185 IAKPFSLSVV

-1202 LRTRYRVIEHYSQ
+1202 LRTHYRAIEHYSK
-1215 SLDIEPEKIAMNP
+1215 SLEIEPEKIALNR
-1228 LDEEFLQ
+1228 LDEEFLSK
-1235 QAVEVVEKH
+1235 AVSVVEKNL
-1244 IDETDF
+1244 EKPDF
-1250 TADVFAREMGMSR
+1250 SADDFALEMGMSR

-1269 LKGVT
+1269 MKGIT

-1307 VGFNTPSYFAT
+1307 VGFSTPSYFST

-1332 KNGMPQQN
+1332 KGGAVQQK

>member
-1 MNLLPIRYYLTLL
+1 MKLQPIRNLIAGIVCL
-14 VALCMMCMKA
+14 VWACTGVR
-24 HGQISFAHIGI
+24 GQVSFTHIGLE
-35 QDGLSQSTVLSITQ
+35 DGLSQSTVLSITQ
-49 DVKGNMWF
+49 DVQGNMWF

-75 HETGDA
+75 HETGNA

-112 AEKDAFRNYRCPQ
+112 ADRDAFRNYRCPQ
-125 HENEDVRVMQIA
+125 KEEDVRVMQIA
-137 DIDKNRLLVNTTVG
+137 DVDDSRLLVNTSAG
-151 LYMFDVADTAFVQSG
+151 LYVFHVADTSFVQSG
-166 LPDELFHLKA
+166 LPADLFRLKA
-176 TAIYRHEDSLYIGAK
+176 TAIYRSKDSLYIGAK
-191 EGLWLYSFATRT
+191 DGLWMYSFASRT
-203 LEQLYGLPLG
+203 LEHLHALPLG

-222 HGDYLWIGTEGDG
+222 HGNHLWIGTEGDG

-240 RRTRELRHYAAG
+240 RTTRELRHYTAG

-267 DAENRLWVGTFT
+267 DARNRLWVGTFT
-279 SLDIYDETT
+279 SLDIYDEAT

-335 RERFRHLH
+335 RERFRHIR

-377 FYNVRTGNY
+377 YYDIRSGEY

-403 YVDEKADKVYI
+403 YVDEQAGKVYI

-423 LDRRSGRIE
+423 LDRRTGRIE

-438 ATITNMNV
+438 TRLTNMNV

-466 VHFDKATKKFS
+466 VHFDKATKTFS
-477 DIKGD
+477 DIKGN
-482 VSLAVKHIRA
+482 VSLGVKRIRT
-492 LMLDR
+492 LLLDR
-497 KNRLWVGGE
+497 ENRLWVGGE
-506 DGLAI
+506 DGLAV
-511 CSGKGDSLVSVR
+511 CSGKGDSLSSVR
-523 MVSDKSALESTAVY
+523 MVSGESAFESATVY

-554 LYGYVAGQDS
+554 LYGFSAGRDS
-564 LTHYLPADGLP
+564 VVHYSVADGMP

-582 LEDKSH
+582 LEDEKH
-588 RLWISTDNGLSCL
+588 RLWISTDNGLSCF
-601 DPDTRKF
+601 DPESRKF

-622 TPYACCQTASGEMYF
+622 TPYACCLASSGEMYF
-637 GGINGISVFHPELLQ
+637 GGINGITAFHPERLQ
-652 DNPYTPQAVI
+652 DNPYAPRAVI

-667 FGDPVHPNDGT
+667 FGDPVHPNDQTG
-678 RILKKHI
+678 ILQKHI

-690 ITLNHNQSSFALSF
+690 ITLNHKQSSFALSF
-704 VVSNYIADMHN
+704 VVSNYIADKHN

-723 YDKRWYVVDDNQ
+723 YDKRWFVVDDNQ

-740 ANLPHGTYDFLV
+740 ANLPHGTYNFLV

-766 RLEIKVLPAWYQTW
+766 SLEIKVLPAWYQTW
-780 WAITLFTLIV
+780 WAIALFALMI
-790 IGVIVLAVRF
+790 IGVITLVIRF
-800 QWERV
+800 YWERA
-805 DKRRQRDLQ
+805 DKVRQKELQ
-814 EMKTRFFI
+814 EVKTRFFI
-822 DISHELRTPLT
+822 NISHELRTPLT
-833 LIVAPLQELLGKVTD
+833 LIVAPLQDLLDKVTD
-848 KWARGQLEY
+848 KWVRSQLEY
-857 IKRNTDRLLH
+857 MKRNTDRLLH

-886 IRRTDIH
+886 
-893 ELVKKIFRFYEPLA
+893 VKCINVGQIVEKNFRYYEPLA
-907 YKKHIMYDLHSEM
+907 RKKHIDYNLRSEL
-920 EGKEV
+920 GGRQV
-925 WCDVSYIELILNNLL
+925 WCDASYIELILNNLL
-940 SNAFKYTNEGQSV
+940 SNAFKYTNDGQSIFV
-953 SVILK
+953 NLK
-958 SEGEFLL
+958 AAGDDLL
-965 LQVKDTGI
+965 LQVQDTGV

-980 AKIFERFYQL
+980 AKIFERFYQV
-990 ESEHMGS
+990 ESEHIGS

-1004 QKLVEQHHGR
+1004 QKLVELHHGR
-1014 IELESAVGKGSCF
+1014 IEVDSAVGKGSCF

-1034 ASAYSED
+1034 REAYAEEELSGGTQQE
-1041 ERSSDKAGHDD
+1041 EP
-1052 VVYSTNPQDMYIV
+1052 VYSTNARDMYIV
-1065 DTDTETVMEEEEQP
+1065 DTEEALEPAESDVDTDRKETILV
-1079 ETDASRRSTLLIV
+1079 V
-1092 EDNED
+1092 EDNDE
-1097 IRKYLGQGL
+1097 IRHYMSRGL
-1106 GRHFTVKEVENGAEA
+1106 ERFFIVKEVENGEEA
-1121 LEVLKSEEISLVLTD
+1121 VELLKTEEISLILTD
-1136 VMMPVMDGIQLCKAI
+1136 VMMPVMDGIQLCKYV

-1161 VIILSAKTEVKDQLE
+1161 VIILSAKAEVKDQLD
-1176 GMQVGADDY
+1176 GLQVGADDY
-1185 IPKPFSLSYV
+1185 IAKPFSLSVV

-1202 LRTRYRVIEHYSQ
+1202 LRTHYRAIEHYSK
-1215 SLDIEPEKIAMNP
+1215 SLEIEPEKIALNR
-1228 LDEEFLQ
+1228 LDEEFLSK
-1235 QAVEVVEKH
+1235 AVSVVEKNL
-1244 IDETDF
+1244 EKPDF
-1250 TADVFAREMGMSR
+1250 SADDFALEMGMSR

-1269 LKGVT
+1269 MKGIT

-1307 VGFNTPSYFAT
+1307 VGFSTPSYFST

-1332 KNGMPQQN
+1332 KGGAVQQK

>member
-1 MNLLPIRYYLTLL
+1 MKLQPIRNLIAGIVCL
-14 VALCMMCMKA
+14 VWACTGVR
-24 HGQISFAHIGI
+24 GQVSFAHIGLE
-35 QDGLSQSTVLSITQ
+35 DGLSQSTVLSITQ
-49 DVKGNMWF
+49 DVQGNMWF

-75 HETGDA
+75 HETGNA

-112 AEKDAFRNYRCPQ
+112 ADRDAFRNYRCPQ
-125 HENEDVRVMQIA
+125 KEEDVRVMQIA
-137 DIDKNRLLVNTTVG
+137 DVDDSRLLVNTSAG
-151 LYMFDVADTAFVQSG
+151 LYVFHVADTSFVQSG
-166 LPDELFHLKA
+166 LPADLFRLEA
-176 TAIYRHEDSLYIGAK
+176 TAIYRSKDSLYIGAK
-191 EGLWLYSFATRT
+191 DGLWMYSFASRT
-203 LEQLYGLPLG
+203 LEHLHALPLG

-222 HGDYLWIGTEGDG
+222 HGNHLWIGTEGDG

-240 RRTRELRHYAAG
+240 RTTRELRHYTAG

-267 DAENRLWVGTFT
+267 DARNRLWVGTFT
-279 SLDIYDETT
+279 SLDIYDEET

-335 RERFRHLH
+335 RERFRHIR

-377 FYNVRTGNY
+377 YYDIRSGEY

-403 YVDEKADKVYI
+403 YVDEQAGKVYI

-423 LDRRSGRIE
+423 LDRRTGRIE

-438 ATITNMNV
+438 TRLTNMNV

-466 VHFDKATKKFS
+466 VHFDKATKTFS
-477 DIKGD
+477 DIKGN
-482 VSLAVKHIRA
+482 VSLGVKRIRT
-492 LMLDR
+492 LLLDR
-497 KNRLWVGGE
+497 ENRLWVGGE
-506 DGLAI
+506 DGLAV
-511 CSGKGDSLVSVR
+511 CSGKGDSLSSVR
-523 MVSDKSALESTAVY
+523 MVSGESAFESATVY

-554 LYGYVAGQDS
+554 LYGFSAGRDS
-564 LTHYLPADGLP
+564 VVHYSVADGMP

-582 LEDKSH
+582 LEDEKH
-588 RLWISTDNGLSCL
+588 RLWISTDNGLSCF
-601 DPDTRKF
+601 DPESRKF

-622 TPYACCQTASGEMYF
+622 TPYACCLASSGEMYF
-637 GGINGISVFHPELLQ
+637 GGINGITAFHPERLQ
-652 DNPYTPQAVI
+652 DNPYAPRAVI

-667 FGDPVHPNDGT
+667 FGDPVHPNDQTG
-678 RILKKHI
+678 ILQKHI

-690 ITLNHNQSSFALSF
+690 ITLNHKQSSFALSF
-704 VVSNYIADMHN
+704 VVSNYIAGKHN

-723 YDKRWYVVDDNQ
+723 YDKRWFVVDDNQ

-740 ANLPHGTYDFLV
+740 ANLPHGTYNFLV

-766 RLEIKVLPAWYQTW
+766 SLEIKVLPAWYQTW
-780 WAITLFTLIV
+780 WAIALFALMI
-790 IGVIVLAVRF
+790 IGVITLVIRF
-800 QWERV
+800 YWERA
-805 DKRRQRDLQ
+805 DKVRQKELQ
-814 EMKTRFFI
+814 EVKTRFFI
-822 DISHELRTPLT
+822 NISHELRTPLT
-833 LIVAPLQELLGKVTD
+833 LIVAPLQDLLDKVTD
-848 KWARGQLEY
+848 KWVRSQLEY
-857 IKRNTDRLLH
+857 MKRNTDRLLH

-886 IRRTDIH
+886 
-893 ELVKKIFRFYEPLA
+893 VKCINVGQIVEKNFRYYEPLA
-907 YKKHIMYDLHSEM
+907 RKKHIDYNLRSEL
-920 EGKEV
+920 GGRQV
-925 WCDVSYIELILNNLL
+925 WCDASYIELILNNLL
-940 SNAFKYTNEGQSV
+940 SNAFKYTNDGQSI
-953 SVILK
+953 SVNLK
-958 SEGEFLL
+958 TSGDDLL
-965 LQVKDTGI
+965 LQVQDTGV

-980 AKIFERFYQL
+980 AKIFERFYQV
-990 ESEHMGS
+990 ESEHIGS

-1004 QKLVEQHHGR
+1004 QKLVELHHGR
-1014 IELESAVGKGSCF
+1014 IEVDSAVGKGSCF

-1034 ASAYSED
+1034 REAYAEEELSGGTQQE
-1041 ERSSDKAGHDD
+1041 EP
-1052 VVYSTNPQDMYIV
+1052 VYSTNARDMYIV
-1065 DTDTETVMEEEEQP
+1065 DTEEALEPAESDVDTDRKETILV
-1079 ETDASRRSTLLIV
+1079 V
-1092 EDNED
+1092 EDNDE
-1097 IRKYLGQGL
+1097 IRHYMSRGL
-1106 GRHFTVKEVENGAEA
+1106 ERFFIVKEVENGEEA
-1121 LEVLKSEEISLVLTD
+1121 VELLKTEEISLILTD
-1136 VMMPVMDGIQLCKAI
+1136 VMMPVMDGIQLCKYV

-1161 VIILSAKTEVKDQLE
+1161 VIILSAKAEVKDQLD
-1176 GMQVGADDY
+1176 GLQVGADDY
-1185 IPKPFSLSYV
+1185 IAKPFSLSVV

-1202 LRTRYRVIEHYSQ
+1202 LRTHYRAIEHYSK
-1215 SLDIEPEKIAMNP
+1215 SLEIEPEKIALNR
-1228 LDEEFLQ
+1228 LDEEFLSK
-1235 QAVEVVEKH
+1235 AVSVVEKNL
-1244 IDETDF
+1244 EKPDF
-1250 TADVFAREMGMSR
+1250 SADDFALEMGMSR

-1269 LKGVT
+1269 MKGIT

-1307 VGFNTPSYFAT
+1307 VGFSTPSYFST

-1332 KNGMPQQN
+1332 KGGAVQQK

>member
-1 MNLLPIRYYLTLL
+1 MKLQPIRNLIAGIVCL
-14 VALCMMCMKA
+14 VWFCTGMQ
-24 HGQISFAHIGI
+24 GQVSFAHIGLE
-35 QDGLSQSTVLSITQ
+35 DGLSQSTVLSITQ
-49 DVKGNMWF
+49 DVQGNMWF

-75 HETGDA
+75 HETGNA

-112 AEKDAFRNYRCPQ
+112 ADRDAFRNYRCPQ
-125 HENEDVRVMQIA
+125 KEEDVRVMQIA
-137 DIDKNRLLVNTTVG
+137 DVDDSRLLVNTSAG
-151 LYMFDVADTAFVQSG
+151 LYVFHVADTSFVQSG
-166 LPDELFHLKA
+166 LPADLFRLKA
-176 TAIYRHEDSLYIGAK
+176 TAIYRSKDSLYIGAK
-191 EGLWLYSFATRT
+191 DGLWMYSFASRT
-203 LEQLYGLPLG
+203 LEHLHALPLG

-222 HGDYLWIGTEGDG
+222 HGNHLWIGTEGDG

-240 RRTRELRHYAAG
+240 RTTRELRHYTAG

-267 DAENRLWVGTFT
+267 DARNWLWVGTFT
-279 SLDIYDETT
+279 SLDIYDEAT

-335 RERFRHLH
+335 RERFRHIR

-354 VIGCITEDRAGNLW
+354 VIGCITEDRKGNLW

-377 FYNVRTGNY
+377 YYDIRSGEY

-403 YVDEKADKVYI
+403 YVDEQAGKVYI

-423 LDRRSGRIE
+423 LDRRTGRIE

-438 ATITNMNV
+438 TRLTNMNV

-466 VHFDKATKKFS
+466 VHFDKATKTFS
-477 DIKGD
+477 DIKGN
-482 VSLAVKHIRA
+482 VSLGVKRIRT
-492 LMLDR
+492 LLLDQE
-497 KNRLWVGGE
+497 NRLWVGGE
-506 DGLAI
+506 DGLAV
-511 CSGKGDSLVSVR
+511 CSGKGDSLSSVR
-523 MVSDKSALESTAVY
+523 MVSGESAFESATVY

-554 LYGYVAGQDS
+554 LYGFSAGRDS
-564 LTHYLPADGLP
+564 VVHYSVADGMP

-582 LEDKSH
+582 LEDEKH
-588 RLWISTDNGLSCL
+588 RLWISTDNGLSCF
-601 DPDTRKF
+601 DPESRKF

-622 TPYACCQTASGEMYF
+622 TPYACCLASSGEMYF
-637 GGINGISVFHPELLQ
+637 GGINGITAFHPERLQ
-652 DNPYTPQAVI
+652 DNPYAPRAVI

-667 FGDPVHPNDGT
+667 FGDPVHPNDQTG
-678 RILKKHI
+678 ILQKHI

-690 ITLNHNQSSFALSF
+690 ITLNHKQSSFALSF
-704 VVSNYIADMHN
+704 VVSNYIADKHN

-723 YDKRWYVVDDNQ
+723 YDKRWFVVDDNQ

-740 ANLPHGTYDFLV
+740 ANLPHGTYNFLV

-766 RLEIKVLPAWYQTW
+766 SLEIKVLPAWYQTW
-780 WAITLFTLIV
+780 WAIALFALMI
-790 IGVIVLAVRF
+790 IGVITLVIRF
-800 QWERV
+800 YWERA
-805 DKRRQRDLQ
+805 DKVRQKELQ
-814 EMKTRFFI
+814 EVKTRFFI
-822 DISHELRTPLT
+822 NISHELRTPLT
-833 LIVAPLQELLGKVTD
+833 LIVAPLQDLLDKVTD
-848 KWARGQLEY
+848 KWVRSQLEY
-857 IKRNTDRLLH
+857 MKRNTDRLLH

-886 IRRTDIH
+886 
-893 ELVKKIFRFYEPLA
+893 VKCINVGQIVEKNFRYYEPLA
-907 YKKHIMYDLHSEM
+907 RKKHIDYNLRSEL
-920 EGKEV
+920 GGRQV
-925 WCDVSYIELILNNLL
+925 WCDASYIELILNNLL
-940 SNAFKYTNEGQSV
+940 SNAFKYTNDGQSIFV
-953 SVILK
+953 NLK
-958 SEGEFLL
+958 AAGDDLL
-965 LQVKDTGI
+965 LQVQDTGV

-980 AKIFERFYQL
+980 AKIFERFYQV
-990 ESEHMGS
+990 ESEHIGS

-1004 QKLVEQHHGR
+1004 QKLVELHHGR
-1014 IELESAVGKGSCF
+1014 IEVDSAVGKGSCF

-1034 ASAYSED
+1034 REAYAEEELSGGTQQE
-1041 ERSSDKAGHDD
+1041 EP
-1052 VVYSTNPQDMYIV
+1052 VYSTNARDMYIV
-1065 DTDTETVMEEEEQP
+1065 DTEEALEPAESDVDTDRKETILV
-1079 ETDASRRSTLLIV
+1079 V
-1092 EDNED
+1092 EDNDE
-1097 IRKYLGQGL
+1097 IRHYMSRGL
-1106 GRHFTVKEVENGAEA
+1106 ERFFIVKEVENGEEA
-1121 LEVLKSEEISLVLTD
+1121 VELLKTEEISLILTD
-1136 VMMPVMDGIQLCKAI
+1136 VMMPVMDGIQLCKYV

-1161 VIILSAKTEVKDQLE
+1161 VIILSAKAEVKDQLD
-1176 GMQVGADDY
+1176 GLQVGADDY
-1185 IPKPFSLSYV
+1185 IAKPFSLSVV

-1202 LRTRYRVIEHYSQ
+1202 LRTHYRAIEHYSK
-1215 SLDIEPEKIAMNP
+1215 SLEIEPEKIALNR
-1228 LDEEFLQ
+1228 LDEEFLSK
-1235 QAVEVVEKH
+1235 AVSVVEKNL
-1244 IDETDF
+1244 EKPDF
-1250 TADVFAREMGMSR
+1250 SADDFALEMGMSR

-1269 LKGVT
+1269 MKGIT

-1307 VGFNTPSYFAT
+1307 VGFSTPSYFST

-1332 KNGMPQQN
+1332 KGGAVQQK

>member
-1 MNLLPIRYYLTLL
+1 MKLQPIRNLIAGIVCL
-14 VALCMMCMKA
+14 VWACTGMQ
-24 HGQISFAHIGI
+24 GQVSFAHIGLE
-35 QDGLSQSTVLSITQ
+35 DGLSQSTVLSITQ
-49 DVKGNMWF
+49 DVQGNMWF

-75 HETGDA
+75 HETGNA

-92 KADDKGGVWVGTNN
+92 KADGKGGVWVGTNN

-112 AEKDAFRNYRCPQ
+112 ADRDAFRNYRCPQ
-125 HENEDVRVMQIA
+125 KEEDVRVMQIA
-137 DIDKNRLLVNTTVG
+137 DVDDSRLLVNTSAG
-151 LYMFDVADTAFVQSG
+151 LYVFHVADTSFVQSG
-166 LPDELFHLKA
+166 LPADLFRLKA
-176 TAIYRHEDSLYIGAK
+176 TAIYRSKDSLYIGAK
-191 EGLWLYSFATRT
+191 DGLWMYSFASRT
-203 LEQLYGLPLG
+203 LEHLHALPLG

-222 HGDYLWIGTEGDG
+222 HGNHLWIGTEGDG

-240 RRTRELRHYAAG
+240 RTTRELRHYTAG

-267 DAENRLWVGTFT
+267 DARNRLWVGTFT
-279 SLDIYDETT
+279 SLDIYDEAT

-335 RERFRHLH
+335 RERFRHIR

-377 FYNVRTGNY
+377 YYDIRSGEY

-403 YVDEKADKVYI
+403 YVDEQAGKVYI

-423 LDRRSGRIE
+423 LDRRTGRIE

-438 ATITNMNV
+438 TRLTNMNV

-466 VHFDKATKKFS
+466 VHFDKATKTFS
-477 DIKGD
+477 DIKGN
-482 VSLAVKHIRA
+482 VSLGVKRIRT
-492 LMLDR
+492 LLLDQE
-497 KNRLWVGGE
+497 NRLWVGGE
-506 DGLAI
+506 DGLAV
-511 CSGKGDSLVSVR
+511 CSGKGDSLSSVR
-523 MVSDKSALESTAVY
+523 MVSGESAFESATVY

-554 LYGYVAGQDS
+554 LYGFSAGRDS
-564 LTHYLPADGLP
+564 VVHYSVADGMP

-582 LEDKSH
+582 LEDEKH
-588 RLWISTDNGLSCL
+588 RLWISTDNGLSCF
-601 DPDTRKF
+601 DPESRKF

-622 TPYACCQTASGEMYF
+622 TPYACCLASSGEMYF
-637 GGINGISVFHPELLQ
+637 GGINGITAFHPERLQ
-652 DNPYTPQAVI
+652 DNPYAPRAVI

-667 FGDPVHPNDGT
+667 FGDPVHPNDQTG
-678 RILKKHI
+678 ILQKHI

-690 ITLNHNQSSFALSF
+690 ITLNHKQSSFALSF
-704 VVSNYIADMHN
+704 VVSNYIADKHN

-723 YDKRWYVVDDNQ
+723 YDKRWFVVDDNQ

-740 ANLPHGTYDFLV
+740 ANLPHGTYNFLV

-766 RLEIKVLPAWYQTW
+766 SLEIKVLPAWYQTW
-780 WAITLFTLIV
+780 WAIVLFALMI
-790 IGVIVLAVRF
+790 IGVITLVIRF
-800 QWERV
+800 YWERA
-805 DKRRQRDLQ
+805 DKVRQKELQ
-814 EMKTRFFI
+814 EVKTRFFI
-822 DISHELRTPLT
+822 NISHELRTPLT
-833 LIVAPLQELLGKVTD
+833 LIVAPLQDLLDKVTD
-848 KWARGQLEY
+848 KWVRSQLEY
-857 IKRNTDRLLH
+857 MKRNTDRLLH

-886 IRRTDIH
+886 
-893 ELVKKIFRFYEPLA
+893 VKCINVGQIVEKNFRYYEPLA
-907 YKKHIMYDLHSEM
+907 RKKHIDYNLRSEL
-920 EGKEV
+920 GGRQV
-925 WCDVSYIELILNNLL
+925 WCDTSYIELILNNLL
-940 SNAFKYTNEGQSV
+940 SNAFKYTNDGQSIFV
-953 SVILK
+953 NLK
-958 SEGEFLL
+958 AAGDDLL
-965 LQVKDTGI
+965 LQVQDTGV

-980 AKIFERFYQL
+980 AKIFERFYQV
-990 ESEHMGS
+990 ESEHIGS

-1004 QKLVEQHHGR
+1004 QKLVELHHGR
-1014 IELESAVGKGSCF
+1014 IEVDSAVGKGSCF

-1034 ASAYSED
+1034 REAYAEEELSGGIQQE
-1041 ERSSDKAGHDD
+1041 EP
-1052 VVYSTNPQDMYIV
+1052 VYSTNARDMYIV
-1065 DTDTETVMEEEEQP
+1065 DTEEALEPAESDVDTDRKETILV
-1079 ETDASRRSTLLIV
+1079 V
-1092 EDNED
+1092 EDNDE
-1097 IRKYLGQGL
+1097 IRHYMSRGL
-1106 GRHFTVKEVENGAEA
+1106 ERFFIVKEVENGEEA
-1121 LEVLKSEEISLVLTD
+1121 VELLKTEEISLILTD
-1136 VMMPVMDGIQLCKAI
+1136 VMMPVMDGIQLCKYV

-1161 VIILSAKTEVKDQLE
+1161 VIILSAKAEVKDQLD
-1176 GMQVGADDY
+1176 GLQVGADDY
-1185 IPKPFSLSYV
+1185 IAKPFSLSVV

-1202 LRTRYRVIEHYSQ
+1202 LRTHYRAIEHYSK
-1215 SLDIEPEKIAMNP
+1215 SLEIEPEKIALNR
-1228 LDEEFLQ
+1228 LDEEFLSK
-1235 QAVEVVEKH
+1235 AVSVVEKNL
-1244 IDETDF
+1244 EKPDF
-1250 TADVFAREMGMSR
+1250 SADDFALEMGMSR

-1269 LKGVT
+1269 MKGIT

-1307 VGFNTPSYFAT
+1307 VGFSTPSYFST

-1332 KNGMPQQN
+1332 KGGAVQQK

>member
-1 MNLLPIRYYLTLL
+1 MKLQPIRNLIAGIVCL
-14 VALCMMCMKA
+14 VWACTGVR
-24 HGQISFAHIGI
+24 GQVSFTHIGLE
-35 QDGLSQSTVLSITQ
+35 DGLSQSTVLSITQ
-49 DVKGNMWF
+49 DVQGNMWF

-75 HETGDA
+75 HETGNA

-92 KADDKGGVWVGTNN
+92 KADGKGGVWVGTNN

-112 AEKDAFRNYRCPQ
+112 ADRDAFRNYRCPQ
-125 HENEDVRVMQIA
+125 KEEDVRVMQIA
-137 DIDKNRLLVNTTVG
+137 DVDDSRLLVNTSAG
-151 LYMFDVADTAFVQSG
+151 LYVFHVADTSFVQSG
-166 LPDELFHLKA
+166 LPADLFRLEA
-176 TAIYRHEDSLYIGAK
+176 TAIYRSKDSLYIGAK
-191 EGLWLYSFATRT
+191 DGLWMYSFASRT
-203 LEQLYGLPLG
+203 LEHLHALPLG

-222 HGDYLWIGTEGDG
+222 HGNHLWIGTEGDG

-240 RRTRELRHYAAG
+240 RTTRELRHYTAG

-267 DAENRLWVGTFT
+267 DARNRLWVGTFT
-279 SLDIYDETT
+279 SLDIYDEAT

-335 RERFRHLH
+335 RERFRHIR

-377 FYNVRTGNY
+377 YYDIRSGEY

-403 YVDEKADKVYI
+403 YVDEQAGKVYI

-423 LDRRSGRIE
+423 LDRRTGRIE

-438 ATITNMNV
+438 TRLTNMNV

-466 VHFDKATKKFS
+466 VHFDKATKTFS
-477 DIKGD
+477 DIKGN
-482 VSLAVKHIRA
+482 VSLGVKRIRT
-492 LMLDR
+492 LLLDR
-497 KNRLWVGGE
+497 ENRLWVGGE
-506 DGLAI
+506 DGLAV
-511 CSGKGDSLVSVR
+511 CSGKGDSLSSVR
-523 MVSDKSALESTAVY
+523 MVSGESAFESATVY

-554 LYGYVAGQDS
+554 LYGFSAGRDS
-564 LTHYLPADGLP
+564 VVHYSVADGMP

-582 LEDKSH
+582 LEDEKH
-588 RLWISTDNGLSCL
+588 RLWISTDNGLSCFE
-601 DPDTRKF
+601 PESRKF

-622 TPYACCQTASGEMYF
+622 TPYACCLASSGEMYF
-637 GGINGISVFHPELLQ
+637 GGINGITAFHPERLQ
-652 DNPYTPQAVI
+652 DNPYAPRAVI

-667 FGDPVHPNDGT
+667 FGDPVHPNDQTG
-678 RILKKHI
+678 ILQKHI

-690 ITLNHNQSSFALSF
+690 ITLNHKQSSFALSF
-704 VVSNYIADMHN
+704 VVSNYIAGKHN

-723 YDKRWYVVDDNQ
+723 YDKRWFVVDDNQ

-740 ANLPHGTYDFLV
+740 ANLPHGTYNFLV

-766 RLEIKVLPAWYQTW
+766 SLEIKVLPAWYQTW
-780 WAITLFTLIV
+780 WAIALFALMI
-790 IGVIVLAVRF
+790 IGVITLVIRF
-800 QWERV
+800 YWERA
-805 DKRRQRDLQ
+805 DKVRQKELQ
-814 EMKTRFFI
+814 EVKTRFFI
-822 DISHELRTPLT
+822 NISHELRTPLT
-833 LIVAPLQELLGKVTD
+833 LIVAPLQDLLDKVTD
-848 KWARGQLEY
+848 KWVRSQLEY
-857 IKRNTDRLLH
+857 MKRNTDRLLH

-886 IRRTDIH
+886 
-893 ELVKKIFRFYEPLA
+893 VKCINVGQIVEKNFRYYEPLA
-907 YKKHIMYDLHSEM
+907 RKKHIDYNLRSEL
-920 EGKEV
+920 GGRQV
-925 WCDVSYIELILNNLL
+925 WCDASYIELILNNLL
-940 SNAFKYTNEGQSV
+940 SNAFKYTNDGQSIFV
-953 SVILK
+953 NLK
-958 SEGEFLL
+958 AAGDDLL
-965 LQVKDTGI
+965 LQVQDTGV

-980 AKIFERFYQL
+980 AKIFERFYQV
-990 ESEHMGS
+990 ESEHIGS

-1004 QKLVEQHHGR
+1004 QKLVELHHGR
-1014 IELESAVGKGSCF
+1014 IEVDSAVGKGSCF

-1034 ASAYSED
+1034 REAYAEEELSGGTQQE
-1041 ERSSDKAGHDD
+1041 EP
-1052 VVYSTNPQDMYIV
+1052 VYSTNARDMYIV
-1065 DTDTETVMEEEEQP
+1065 DTEEALEPAESDVDTERKETV
-1079 ETDASRRSTLLIV
+1079 LVV
-1092 EDNED
+1092 EDNDE
-1097 IRKYLGQGL
+1097 IRHYMSHGL
-1106 GRHFTVKEVENGAEA
+1106 ERFFVVREVENGEEA
-1121 LEVLKSEEISLVLTD
+1121 VELLKTEEISLILTD
-1136 VMMPVMDGIQLCKAI
+1136 VMMPVMDGIQLCKYV

-1161 VIILSAKTEVKDQLE
+1161 VIILSAKAEVKDQLD
-1176 GMQVGADDY
+1176 GLQVGADDY
-1185 IPKPFSLSYV
+1185 IAKPFSLSVV

-1202 LRTRYRVIEHYSQ
+1202 LRTHYRAIEHYSK
-1215 SLDIEPEKIAMNP
+1215 SLEIEPEKIALNR
-1228 LDEEFLQ
+1228 LDEEFLSK
-1235 QAVEVVEKH
+1235 AVSVVEKNL
-1244 IDETDF
+1244 EKPDF
-1250 TADVFAREMGMSR
+1250 SADDFALEMGMSR

-1269 LKGVT
+1269 MKGIT

-1307 VGFNTPSYFAT
+1307 VGFSTPSYFST

-1332 KNGMPQQN
+1332 KGGAVQQK

>member
-1 MNLLPIRYYLTLL
+1 MKLQPIRNLIAGIVCL
-14 VALCMMCMKA
+14 VWACTGVR
-24 HGQISFAHIGI
+24 GQVSFTHIGLE
-35 QDGLSQSTVLSITQ
+35 DGLSQSTVLSITQ
-49 DVKGNMWF
+49 DVQGNMWF

-75 HETGDA
+75 HETGNA

-92 KADDKGGVWVGTNN
+92 KADGKGGVWVGTNN

-112 AEKDAFRNYRCPQ
+112 ADRDAFRNYRCPQ
-125 HENEDVRVMQIA
+125 KEEDVRVMQIA
-137 DIDKNRLLVNTTVG
+137 DVDDSRLLVNTSAG
-151 LYMFDVADTAFVQSG
+151 LYVFHVADTSFVQSG
-166 LPDELFHLKA
+166 LPADLFRLKA
-176 TAIYRHEDSLYIGAK
+176 TAIYRSKDSLYIGAK
-191 EGLWLYSFATRT
+191 DGLWMYSFASRT
-203 LEQLYGLPLG
+203 LEHLHALPLG

-222 HGDYLWIGTEGDG
+222 HGNHLWIGTEGDG

-240 RRTRELRHYAAG
+240 RTTRELRHYTAG

-267 DAENRLWVGTFT
+267 DARNRLWVGTFT
-279 SLDIYDETT
+279 SLDIYDEAT

-335 RERFRHLH
+335 RERFRHIR

-377 FYNVRTGNY
+377 YYDIRSGEY

-403 YVDEKADKVYI
+403 YVDEQAGKVYI

-423 LDRRSGRIE
+423 LDRRTGRIE

-438 ATITNMNV
+438 TRLTNMNV

-466 VHFDKATKKFS
+466 VHFDKATKTFS
-477 DIKGD
+477 DIKGN
-482 VSLAVKHIRA
+482 VSLGVKRIRT
-492 LMLDR
+492 LLLDR
-497 KNRLWVGGE
+497 ENRLWVGGE
-506 DGLAI
+506 DGLAV
-511 CSGKGDSLVSVR
+511 CSGKGDSLSSVR
-523 MVSDKSALESTAVY
+523 MVSGESAFESATVY
-537 GVFEASDGDI
+537 GVFEASDADI

-554 LYGYVAGQDS
+554 LYGFSAGRDS
-564 LTHYLPADGLP
+564 VVHYSVADGMP

-582 LEDKSH
+582 LEDEKH
-588 RLWISTDNGLSCL
+588 RLWISTDNGLSCF
-601 DPDTRKF
+601 DPESRKF

-622 TPYACCQTASGEMYF
+622 TPYACCLASSGEMYF
-637 GGINGISVFHPELLQ
+637 GGINGITAFHPERLQ
-652 DNPYTPQAVI
+652 DNPYAPRAVI

-667 FGDPVHPNDGT
+667 FGDPVHPNDQTG
-678 RILKKHI
+678 ILQKHI

-690 ITLNHNQSSFALSF
+690 ITLNHKQSSFALSF
-704 VVSNYIADMHN
+704 VVSNYIAGKHN

-723 YDKRWYVVDDNQ
+723 YDKRWFVVDDNQ

-740 ANLPHGTYDFLV
+740 ANLPHGTYNFLV

-766 RLEIKVLPAWYQTW
+766 SLEIKVLPAWYQTW
-780 WAITLFTLIV
+780 WAIALFALMI
-790 IGVIVLAVRF
+790 IGVITLVIRF
-800 QWERV
+800 YWERA
-805 DKRRQRDLQ
+805 DKVRQKELQ
-814 EMKTRFFI
+814 EVKTRFFI
-822 DISHELRTPLT
+822 NISHELRTPLT
-833 LIVAPLQELLGKVTD
+833 LIVAPLQDLLDKVTD
-848 KWARGQLEY
+848 KWVRSQLEY
-857 IKRNTDRLLH
+857 MKRNTDRLLH

-886 IRRTDIH
+886 
-893 ELVKKIFRFYEPLA
+893 VKCINVGQIVEKNFRYYEPLA
-907 YKKHIMYDLHSEM
+907 RKKHIDYNLRSEL
-920 EGKEV
+920 GGRQV
-925 WCDVSYIELILNNLL
+925 WCDASYIELILNNLL
-940 SNAFKYTNEGQSV
+940 SNAFKYTNDGQSI
-953 SVILK
+953 SVNLK
-958 SEGEFLL
+958 TSGDDLL
-965 LQVKDTGI
+965 LQVQDTGV

-980 AKIFERFYQL
+980 AKIFERFYQV
-990 ESEHMGS
+990 ESEHIGS

-1004 QKLVEQHHGR
+1004 QKLVELHHGR
-1014 IELESAVGKGSCF
+1014 IEVDSAVGKGSCF

-1034 ASAYSED
+1034 REAYAEEELSGGTQQE
-1041 ERSSDKAGHDD
+1041 EP
-1052 VVYSTNPQDMYIV
+1052 VYSTNARDMYIV
-1065 DTDTETVMEEEEQP
+1065 DTEEALEPAESDVDTDRKETILV
-1079 ETDASRRSTLLIV
+1079 V
-1092 EDNED
+1092 EDNDE
-1097 IRKYLGQGL
+1097 IRHYMSRGL
-1106 GRHFTVKEVENGAEA
+1106 ERFFIVKEVENGEEA
-1121 LEVLKSEEISLVLTD
+1121 VELLKTEEISLILTD
-1136 VMMPVMDGIQLCKAI
+1136 VMMPVMDGIQLCKYV

-1161 VIILSAKTEVKDQLE
+1161 VIILSAKAEVKDQLD
-1176 GMQVGADDY
+1176 GLQVGADDY
-1185 IPKPFSLSYV
+1185 IAKPFSLSVV

-1202 LRTRYRVIEHYSQ
+1202 LRTHYRAIEHYSK
-1215 SLDIEPEKIAMNP
+1215 SLEIEPEKIALNR
-1228 LDEEFLQ
+1228 LDEEFLSK
-1235 QAVEVVEKH
+1235 AVSVVEKNL
-1244 IDETDF
+1244 EKPDF
-1250 TADVFAREMGMSR
+1250 SADDFALEMGMSR

-1269 LKGVT
+1269 MKGIT

-1307 VGFNTPSYFAT
+1307 VGFSTPSYFST

-1332 KNGMPQQN
+1332 KGGAVQQK

>member
-1 MNLLPIRYYLTLL
+1 MKLQPIRNLIAGIVCL
-14 VALCMMCMKA
+14 VWFCTGMQ
-24 HGQISFAHIGI
+24 GQVSFAHIGLE
-35 QDGLSQSTVLSITQ
+35 DGLSQSTVLSITQ
-49 DVKGNMWF
+49 DVQGNMWF

-75 HETGDA
+75 HETGNA

-112 AEKDAFRNYRCPQ
+112 ADRDAFRNYRCPQ
-125 HENEDVRVMQIA
+125 KEEDVRVMQIA
-137 DIDKNRLLVNTTVG
+137 DVDDSRLLVNTSAG
-151 LYMFDVADTAFVQSG
+151 LYVFHVADTSFVQSG
-166 LPDELFHLKA
+166 LPADLFRLKA
-176 TAIYRHEDSLYIGAK
+176 TAIYRSKDSLYIGAK
-191 EGLWLYSFATRT
+191 DGLWMYSFASRT
-203 LEQLYGLPLG
+203 LEHLHALPLG

-222 HGDYLWIGTEGDG
+222 HGNHLWIGTEGDG

-240 RRTRELRHYAAG
+240 RTTRELRHYTAG

-267 DAENRLWVGTFT
+267 DARNRLWVGTFT
-279 SLDIYDETT
+279 SLDIYDEAT

-335 RERFRHLH
+335 RERFRHIR

-377 FYNVRTGNY
+377 YYDIRSGEY

-403 YVDEKADKVYI
+403 YVDEQAGKVYI

-423 LDRRSGRIE
+423 LDRRTGRIE

-438 ATITNMNV
+438 TRLTNMNV

-466 VHFDKATKKFS
+466 VHFDKATKTFS
-477 DIKGD
+477 DIKGN
-482 VSLAVKHIRA
+482 VSLGVKRIRT
-492 LMLDR
+492 LLLDR
-497 KNRLWVGGE
+497 ENRLWVGGE
-506 DGLAI
+506 DGLAV
-511 CSGKGDSLVSVR
+511 CSGKGDSLSSVR
-523 MVSDKSALESTAVY
+523 MVSGESAFESATVY

-554 LYGYVAGQDS
+554 LYGFSAGRDS
-564 LTHYLPADGLP
+564 VVHYSVADGMP

-582 LEDKSH
+582 LEDEKH
-588 RLWISTDNGLSCL
+588 RLWISTDNGLSCFE
-601 DPDTRKF
+601 PESRKF

-622 TPYACCQTASGEMYF
+622 TPYACCLASSGEMYF
-637 GGINGISVFHPELLQ
+637 GGINGITAFHPERLQ
-652 DNPYTPQAVI
+652 DNPYAPRAVI

-667 FGDPVHPNDGT
+667 FGDPVHPNDQTG
-678 RILKKHI
+678 ILQKHI

-690 ITLNHNQSSFALSF
+690 ITLNHKQSSFALSF
-704 VVSNYIADMHN
+704 VVSNYIAGKHN

-723 YDKRWYVVDDNQ
+723 YDKRWFVVDDNQ

-740 ANLPHGTYDFLV
+740 ANLPHGTYNFLV

-766 RLEIKVLPAWYQTW
+766 SLEIKVLPAWYQTW
-780 WAITLFTLIV
+780 WAIALFALMI
-790 IGVIVLAVRF
+790 IGVITLVIRF
-800 QWERV
+800 YWERA
-805 DKRRQRDLQ
+805 DKVRQKELQ
-814 EMKTRFFI
+814 EVKTRFFI
-822 DISHELRTPLT
+822 NISHELRTPLT
-833 LIVAPLQELLGKVTD
+833 LIVAPLQDLLDKVTD
-848 KWARGQLEY
+848 KWVRSQLEY
-857 IKRNTDRLLH
+857 MKRNTDRLLH

-886 IRRTDIH
+886 
-893 ELVKKIFRFYEPLA
+893 VKCINVGQIVEKNFRYYEPLA
-907 YKKHIMYDLHSEM
+907 RKKHIDYNLRSEL
-920 EGKEV
+920 GGRQV
-925 WCDVSYIELILNNLL
+925 WCDASYIELILNNLL
-940 SNAFKYTNEGQSV
+940 SNAFKYTNDGQSIFV
-953 SVILK
+953 NLK
-958 SEGEFLL
+958 AAGDDLL
-965 LQVKDTGI
+965 LQVQDTGV

-980 AKIFERFYQL
+980 AKIFERFYQV
-990 ESEHMGS
+990 ESEHIGS

-1004 QKLVEQHHGR
+1004 QKLVELHHGR
-1014 IELESAVGKGSCF
+1014 IEVDSAVGKGSCF

-1034 ASAYSED
+1034 REAYAEEELSGGTQQE
-1041 ERSSDKAGHDD
+1041 EP
-1052 VVYSTNPQDMYIV
+1052 VYSTNARDMYIV
-1065 DTDTETVMEEEEQP
+1065 DTEEALEPAESDVDTDRKETILV
-1079 ETDASRRSTLLIV
+1079 V
-1092 EDNED
+1092 EDNDE
-1097 IRKYLGQGL
+1097 IRHYMSRGL
-1106 GRHFTVKEVENGAEA
+1106 ERFFIVKEVENGEEA
-1121 LEVLKSEEISLVLTD
+1121 VELLKTEEISLILTD
-1136 VMMPVMDGIQLCKAI
+1136 VMMPVMDGIQLCKYV

-1161 VIILSAKTEVKDQLE
+1161 VIILSAKAEVKDQLD
-1176 GMQVGADDY
+1176 GLQVGADDY
-1185 IPKPFSLSYV
+1185 IAKPFSLSVV

-1202 LRTRYRVIEHYSQ
+1202 LRTHYRAIEHYSK
-1215 SLDIEPEKIAMNP
+1215 SLEIEPEKIALNR
-1228 LDEEFLQ
+1228 LDEEFLSK
-1235 QAVEVVEKH
+1235 AVSVVEKNL
-1244 IDETDF
+1244 EKPDF
-1250 TADVFAREMGMSR
+1250 SADDFALEMGMSR

-1269 LKGVT
+1269 MKGIT

-1307 VGFNTPSYFAT
+1307 VGFSTPSYFST

-1332 KNGMPQQN
+1332 KGGAVQQK

>member
-1 MNLLPIRYYLTLL
+1 MKLQPIRNLIAGIVCL
-14 VALCMMCMKA
+14 VWFCTGMQ
-24 HGQISFAHIGI
+24 GQVSFAHIGLE
-35 QDGLSQSTVLSITQ
+35 DGLSQSTVLSITQ
-49 DVKGNMWF
+49 DVQGNMWF

-75 HETGDA
+75 HETGNA

-112 AEKDAFRNYRCPQ
+112 ADRDAFRNYRCPQ
-125 HENEDVRVMQIA
+125 KEEDVRVMQIA
-137 DIDKNRLLVNTTVG
+137 DVDDSRLLVNTSAG
-151 LYMFDVADTAFVQSG
+151 LYVFHVADTSFVQSG
-166 LPDELFHLKA
+166 LPADLFRLEA
-176 TAIYRHEDSLYIGAK
+176 TAIYRSKDSLYIGAK
-191 EGLWLYSFATRT
+191 DGLWMYSFASRT
-203 LEQLYGLPLG
+203 LEHLHALPLG

-222 HGDYLWIGTEGDG
+222 HGNHLWIGTEGDG

-240 RRTRELRHYAAG
+240 RTTRELRHYTAG

-267 DAENRLWVGTFT
+267 DARNRLWVGTFT
-279 SLDIYDETT
+279 SLDIYDEAT

-335 RERFRHLH
+335 RERFRHIR

-377 FYNVRTGNY
+377 YYDIRSGEY

-403 YVDEKADKVYI
+403 YVDEQAGKVYI

-423 LDRRSGRIE
+423 LDRRTGRIE

-438 ATITNMNV
+438 TRLTNMNV

-466 VHFDKATKKFS
+466 VHFDKATKTFS
-477 DIKGD
+477 DIKGN
-482 VSLAVKHIRA
+482 VSLGVKRIRT
-492 LMLDR
+492 LLLDR
-497 KNRLWVGGE
+497 ENRLWVGGE
-506 DGLAI
+506 DGLAV
-511 CSGKGDSLVSVR
+511 CSGKGDSLSSVR
-523 MVSDKSALESTAVY
+523 MVSGESAFESATVY

-554 LYGYVAGQDS
+554 LYGFSAGRDS
-564 LTHYLPADGLP
+564 VVHYSVADGMP

-582 LEDKSH
+582 LEDEKH
-588 RLWISTDNGLSCL
+588 RLWISTDNGLSCF
-601 DPDTRKF
+601 DPESRKF

-622 TPYACCQTASGEMYF
+622 TPYACCLALSGEMYF
-637 GGINGISVFHPELLQ
+637 GGINGITAFHPERLQ
-652 DNPYTPQAVI
+652 DNPYAPRAVI

-667 FGDPVHPNDGT
+667 FGDPVHPNDQTG
-678 RILKKHI
+678 ILQKHI

-690 ITLNHNQSSFALSF
+690 ITLNHKQSSFALSF
-704 VVSNYIADMHN
+704 VVSNYIAGKHN

-723 YDKRWYVVDDNQ
+723 YDKRWFVVDDNQ

-740 ANLPHGTYDFLV
+740 ANLPHGTYNFLV

-766 RLEIKVLPAWYQTW
+766 SLEIKVLPAWYQTW
-780 WAITLFTLIV
+780 WAIALFALMI
-790 IGVIVLAVRF
+790 IGVITLVIRF
-800 QWERV
+800 YWERA
-805 DKRRQRDLQ
+805 DKVRQKELQ
-814 EMKTRFFI
+814 EVKTRFFI
-822 DISHELRTPLT
+822 NISHELRTPLT
-833 LIVAPLQELLGKVTD
+833 LIVAPLQDLLDKVTD
-848 KWARGQLEY
+848 KWVRSQLEY
-857 IKRNTDRLLH
+857 MKRNTDRLLH

-886 IRRTDIH
+886 
-893 ELVKKIFRFYEPLA
+893 VKCINVGQIVEKNFRYYEPLA
-907 YKKHIMYDLHSEM
+907 RKKHIDYNLRSEL
-920 EGKEV
+920 GGRQV
-925 WCDVSYIELILNNLL
+925 WCDASYIELILNNLL
-940 SNAFKYTNEGQSV
+940 SNAFKYTNDGQSIFV
-953 SVILK
+953 NLK
-958 SEGEFLL
+958 AAGDDLL
-965 LQVKDTGI
+965 LQVQDTGV

-980 AKIFERFYQL
+980 AKIFERFYQV
-990 ESEHMGS
+990 ESEHIGS

-1004 QKLVEQHHGR
+1004 QKLVELHHGR
-1014 IELESAVGKGSCF
+1014 IEVDSAVGKGSCF

-1034 ASAYSED
+1034 REAYAEEELSGGTQQE
-1041 ERSSDKAGHDD
+1041 EP
-1052 VVYSTNPQDMYIV
+1052 VYSTNARDMYIV
-1065 DTDTETVMEEEEQP
+1065 DTEEALEPAESDVDTERKETV
-1079 ETDASRRSTLLIV
+1079 LVV
-1092 EDNED
+1092 EDNDE
-1097 IRKYLGQGL
+1097 IRHYMSHGL
-1106 GRHFTVKEVENGAEA
+1106 ERFFVVREVENGEEA
-1121 LEVLKSEEISLVLTD
+1121 VELLKTEEISLILTD
-1136 VMMPVMDGIQLCKAI
+1136 VMMPVMDGIQLCKYV

-1161 VIILSAKTEVKDQLE
+1161 VIILSAKAEVKDQLD
-1176 GMQVGADDY
+1176 GLQVGADDY
-1185 IPKPFSLSYV
+1185 IAKPFSLSVV

-1202 LRTRYRVIEHYSQ
+1202 LRTHYRAIEHYSK
-1215 SLDIEPEKIAMNP
+1215 SLEIEPEKIALNR
-1228 LDEEFLQ
+1228 LDEEFLSK
-1235 QAVEVVEKH
+1235 AVSVVEKNL
-1244 IDETDF
+1244 EKPDF
-1250 TADVFAREMGMSR
+1250 SADDFALEMGMSR

-1269 LKGVT
+1269 MKGIT

-1307 VGFNTPSYFAT
+1307 VGFSTPSYFST

-1332 KNGMPQQN
+1332 KGGAVQQK

>member
-1 MNLLPIRYYLTLL
+1 MKLQPIRNLIAGIVCL
-14 VALCMMCMKA
+14 VWFCTGMQ
-24 HGQISFAHIGI
+24 GQVSFAHIGLE
-35 QDGLSQSTVLSITQ
+35 DGLSQSTVLSITQ
-49 DVKGNMWF
+49 DVQGNMWF

-75 HETGDA
+75 HETGNA

-112 AEKDAFRNYRCPQ
+112 ADRDAFRNYRCPQ
-125 HENEDVRVMQIA
+125 KEEDVRVMQIA
-137 DIDKNRLLVNTTVG
+137 DVDDSRLLVNTSAG
-151 LYMFDVADTAFVQSG
+151 LYVFHVADTSFVQSG
-166 LPDELFHLKA
+166 LPADLFRLKA
-176 TAIYRHEDSLYIGAK
+176 TAIYRSKDSLYIGAK
-191 EGLWLYSFATRT
+191 DGLWMYSFALRT
-203 LEQLYGLPLG
+203 LEHLHALPLG

-222 HGDYLWIGTEGDG
+222 HGNHLWIGTEGDG

-240 RRTRELRHYAAG
+240 RTTRELRHYTAG

-267 DAENRLWVGTFT
+267 DARNRLWVGTFT
-279 SLDIYDETT
+279 SLDIYDEAT

-335 RERFRHLH
+335 RERFRHIR

-354 VIGCITEDRAGNLW
+354 VIGCITEDRKGNLW

-377 FYNVRTGNY
+377 YYDIRSGEY

-403 YVDEKADKVYI
+403 YVDEQAGKVYI

-423 LDRRSGRIE
+423 LDRRTGRIE

-438 ATITNMNV
+438 TRLTNMNV

-466 VHFDKATKKFS
+466 VHFDKATKTFS
-477 DIKGD
+477 DIKGN
-482 VSLAVKHIRA
+482 VSLGVKRIRT
-492 LMLDR
+492 LLLDR
-497 KNRLWVGGE
+497 ENRLWVGGE
-506 DGLAI
+506 DGLAV
-511 CSGKGDSLVSVR
+511 CSGKGDSLSSVR
-523 MVSDKSALESTAVY
+523 MVSGESAFESATVY

-554 LYGYVAGQDS
+554 LYGFSAGRDS
-564 LTHYLPADGLP
+564 VVHYSVADGMP

-582 LEDKSH
+582 LEDEKH
-588 RLWISTDNGLSCL
+588 RLWISTDNGLSCF
-601 DPDTRKF
+601 DPESRKF

-622 TPYACCQTASGEMYF
+622 TPYACCLASSGEMYF
-637 GGINGISVFHPELLQ
+637 GGINGITAFHPERLQ
-652 DNPYTPQAVI
+652 DNPYAPRAVI

-667 FGDPVHPNDGT
+667 FGDPVHPNDQTG
-678 RILKKHI
+678 ILQKHI

-690 ITLNHNQSSFALSF
+690 ITLNHKQSSFALSF
-704 VVSNYIADMHN
+704 VVSNYIAGKHN

-723 YDKRWYVVDDNQ
+723 YDKRWFVVDDNQ

-740 ANLPHGTYDFLV
+740 ANLPHGTYNFLV

-766 RLEIKVLPAWYQTW
+766 SLEIKVLPAWYQTW
-780 WAITLFTLIV
+780 WAIALFALMI
-790 IGVIVLAVRF
+790 IGVITLVIRF
-800 QWERV
+800 YWERA
-805 DKRRQRDLQ
+805 DKVRQKELQ
-814 EMKTRFFI
+814 EVKTRFFI
-822 DISHELRTPLT
+822 NISHELRTPLT
-833 LIVAPLQELLGKVTD
+833 LIVAPLQDLLDKVTD
-848 KWARGQLEY
+848 KWVRSQLEY
-857 IKRNTDRLLH
+857 MKRNTDRLLH

-886 IRRTDIH
+886 
-893 ELVKKIFRFYEPLA
+893 VKCINVGQIVEKNFRYYEPLA
-907 YKKHIMYDLHSEM
+907 RKKHIDYNLRSEL
-920 EGKEV
+920 GGRQV
-925 WCDVSYIELILNNLL
+925 WCDASYIELILNNLL
-940 SNAFKYTNEGQSV
+940 SNAFKYTNDGQSIFV
-953 SVILK
+953 NLK
-958 SEGEFLL
+958 AAGDDLL
-965 LQVKDTGI
+965 LQVQDTGV

-980 AKIFERFYQL
+980 AKIFERFYQV
-990 ESEHMGS
+990 ESEHIGS

-1004 QKLVEQHHGR
+1004 QKLVELHHGR
-1014 IELESAVGKGSCF
+1014 IEVDSAVGKGSCF

-1034 ASAYSED
+1034 REAYAEEELSGGTQQE
-1041 ERSSDKAGHDD
+1041 EP
-1052 VVYSTNPQDMYIV
+1052 VYSTNARDMYIV
-1065 DTDTETVMEEEEQP
+1065 DTEEALEPAESDVDTDRKETILV
-1079 ETDASRRSTLLIV
+1079 V
-1092 EDNED
+1092 EDNDE
-1097 IRKYLGQGL
+1097 IRHYMSRGL
-1106 GRHFTVKEVENGAEA
+1106 ERFFIVKEVENGEEA
-1121 LEVLKSEEISLVLTD
+1121 VELLKTEEISLILTD
-1136 VMMPVMDGIQLCKAI
+1136 VMMPVMDGIQLCKYV

-1161 VIILSAKTEVKDQLE
+1161 VIILSAKAEVKDQLD
-1176 GMQVGADDY
+1176 GLQVGADDY
-1185 IPKPFSLSYV
+1185 IAKPFSLSVV

-1202 LRTRYRVIEHYSQ
+1202 LRTHYRAIEHYSK
-1215 SLDIEPEKIAMNP
+1215 SLEIEPEKIALNR
-1228 LDEEFLQ
+1228 LDEEFLSK
-1235 QAVEVVEKH
+1235 AVSVVEKNL
-1244 IDETDF
+1244 EKPDF
-1250 TADVFAREMGMSR
+1250 SADDFALEMGMSR

-1269 LKGVT
+1269 MKGIT

-1307 VGFNTPSYFAT
+1307 VGFSTPSYFST

-1332 KNGMPQQN
+1332 KGGAVQQK

>member
-1 MNLLPIRYYLTLL
+1 MKLQPIRNLIAGIVCL
-14 VALCMMCMKA
+14 VWFCTGMQ
-24 HGQISFAHIGI
+24 GQVSFAHIGLE
-35 QDGLSQSTVLSITQ
+35 DGLSQSTVLSITQ
-49 DVKGNMWF
+49 DVQGNMWF

-75 HETGDA
+75 HETGNA

-112 AEKDAFRNYRCPQ
+112 ADRDAFRNYRCPQ
-125 HENEDVRVMQIA
+125 KEEDVRVMQIA
-137 DIDKNRLLVNTTVG
+137 DVDDSRLLVNTSAG
-151 LYMFDVADTAFVQSG
+151 LYVFHVADTSFVQSG
-166 LPDELFHLKA
+166 LPADLFRLKA
-176 TAIYRHEDSLYIGAK
+176 TAIYRSKDSLYIGAK
-191 EGLWLYSFATRT
+191 DGLWMYSFASRT
-203 LEQLYGLPLG
+203 LEHLHALPLG

-222 HGDYLWIGTEGDG
+222 HGNHLWIGTEGDG

-240 RRTRELRHYAAG
+240 RTTRELRHYTAG

-267 DAENRLWVGTFT
+267 DARNRLWVGTFT
-279 SLDIYDETT
+279 SLDIYDEAT

-335 RERFRHLH
+335 RERFRHIR

-354 VIGCITEDRAGNLW
+354 VIGCITEDRKGNLW

-377 FYNVRTGNY
+377 YYDIRSGEY

-403 YVDEKADKVYI
+403 YVDEQAGKVYI

-423 LDRRSGRIE
+423 LDRRTGRIE

-438 ATITNMNV
+438 TRLTNMNV

-466 VHFDKATKKFS
+466 VHFDKATKTFS
-477 DIKGD
+477 DIKGN
-482 VSLAVKHIRA
+482 VSLGVKRIRT
-492 LMLDR
+492 LLLDR
-497 KNRLWVGGE
+497 ENRLWVGGE
-506 DGLAI
+506 DGLAV
-511 CSGKGDSLVSVR
+511 CSGKGDSLSSVR
-523 MVSDKSALESTAVY
+523 MVSGESAFESATVY

-554 LYGYVAGQDS
+554 LYGFSAGRDS
-564 LTHYLPADGLP
+564 VVHYSVADGMP

-582 LEDKSH
+582 LEDEKH
-588 RLWISTDNGLSCL
+588 RLWISTDNGLSCF
-601 DPDTRKF
+601 DPESRKF

-622 TPYACCQTASGEMYF
+622 TPYACCLASSGEMYF
-637 GGINGISVFHPELLQ
+637 GGINGITAFHPERLQ
-652 DNPYTPQAVI
+652 DNPYAPRAVI

-667 FGDPVHPNDGT
+667 FGDPVHPNDQTG
-678 RILKKHI
+678 ILQKHI

-690 ITLNHNQSSFALSF
+690 ITLNHKQSSFALSF
-704 VVSNYIADMHN
+704 VVSNYIAGKHN

-723 YDKRWYVVDDNQ
+723 YDKRWFVVDDNQ

-740 ANLPHGTYDFLV
+740 ANLPHGTYNFLV

-766 RLEIKVLPAWYQTW
+766 SLEIKVLPAWYQTW
-780 WAITLFTLIV
+780 WAIALFALMI
-790 IGVIVLAVRF
+790 IGVITLVIRF
-800 QWERV
+800 YWERA
-805 DKRRQRDLQ
+805 DKVRQKELQ
-814 EMKTRFFI
+814 EVKTRFFI
-822 DISHELRTPLT
+822 NISHELRTPLT
-833 LIVAPLQELLGKVTD
+833 LIVAPLQDLLDKVTD
-848 KWARGQLEY
+848 KWVRSQLEY
-857 IKRNTDRLLH
+857 MKRNTDRLLH

-886 IRRTDIH
+886 
-893 ELVKKIFRFYEPLA
+893 VKCINVGQIVEKNFRYYEPLA
-907 YKKHIMYDLHSEM
+907 RKKHIDYNLRSEL
-920 EGKEV
+920 GGRQV
-925 WCDVSYIELILNNLL
+925 WCDASYIELILNNLL
-940 SNAFKYTNEGQSV
+940 SNAFKYTNDGQSI
-953 SVILK
+953 SVNLK
-958 SEGEFLL
+958 TSGDDLL
-965 LQVKDTGI
+965 LQVQDTGV

-980 AKIFERFYQL
+980 AKIFERFYQV
-990 ESEHMGS
+990 ESEHIGS

-1004 QKLVEQHHGR
+1004 QKLVELHHGR
-1014 IELESAVGKGSCF
+1014 IEVDSAVGKGSCF

-1034 ASAYSED
+1034 REAYAEEELSGGTQQE
-1041 ERSSDKAGHDD
+1041 EP
-1052 VVYSTNPQDMYIV
+1052 VYSTNARDMYIV
-1065 DTDTETVMEEEEQP
+1065 DTEEALEPAESDVDTDRKETILV
-1079 ETDASRRSTLLIV
+1079 V
-1092 EDNED
+1092 EDNDE
-1097 IRKYLGQGL
+1097 IRHYMSRGL
-1106 GRHFTVKEVENGAEA
+1106 ERFFIVKEVENGEEA
-1121 LEVLKSEEISLVLTD
+1121 VELLKTEEISLILTD
-1136 VMMPVMDGIQLCKAI
+1136 VMMPVMDGIQLCKYV

-1161 VIILSAKTEVKDQLE
+1161 VIILSAKAEVKDQLD
-1176 GMQVGADDY
+1176 GLQVGADDY
-1185 IPKPFSLSYV
+1185 IAKPFSLSVV

-1202 LRTRYRVIEHYSQ
+1202 LRTHYRAIEHYSK
-1215 SLDIEPEKIAMNP
+1215 SLEIEPEKIALNR
-1228 LDEEFLQ
+1228 LDEEFLSK
-1235 QAVEVVEKH
+1235 AVSVVEKNL
-1244 IDETDF
+1244 EKPDF
-1250 TADVFAREMGMSR
+1250 SADDFALEMGMSR

-1269 LKGVT
+1269 MKGIT

-1307 VGFNTPSYFAT
+1307 VGFSTPSYFST

-1332 KNGMPQQN
+1332 KGGAVQQK

>member
-1 MNLLPIRYYLTLL
+1 MKLQPIRNLIAGIVCL
-14 VALCMMCMKA
+14 VWACTGVR
-24 HGQISFAHIGI
+24 GQVSFTHIGLE
-35 QDGLSQSTVLSITQ
+35 DGLSQSTVLSITQ
-49 DVKGNMWF
+49 DVQGNMWF

-75 HETGDA
+75 HETGNA

-92 KADDKGGVWVGTNN
+92 KADGKGGVWVGTNN

-112 AEKDAFRNYRCPQ
+112 ADRDAFRNYRCPQ
-125 HENEDVRVMQIA
+125 KEEDVRVMQIA
-137 DIDKNRLLVNTTVG
+137 DVDDSRLLVNTSAG
-151 LYMFDVADTAFVQSG
+151 LYVFHVADTSFVQSG
-166 LPDELFHLKA
+166 LPADLFRLEA
-176 TAIYRHEDSLYIGAK
+176 TAIYRSKDSLYIGAK
-191 EGLWLYSFATRT
+191 DGLWMYSFASRT
-203 LEQLYGLPLG
+203 LEHLHALPLG

-222 HGDYLWIGTEGDG
+222 HGNHLWIGTEGDG

-240 RRTRELRHYAAG
+240 RTTRELRHYTAG

-267 DAENRLWVGTFT
+267 DARNRLWVGTFT
-279 SLDIYDETT
+279 SLDIYDEAT

-335 RERFRHLH
+335 RERFRHIR

-377 FYNVRTGNY
+377 YYDIRSGEY

-403 YVDEKADKVYI
+403 YVDEQAGKVYI

-423 LDRRSGRIE
+423 LDRRTGRIE

-438 ATITNMNV
+438 TRLTNMNV

-466 VHFDKATKKFS
+466 VHFDKATKTFS
-477 DIKGD
+477 DIKGN
-482 VSLAVKHIRA
+482 VSLGVKRIRT
-492 LMLDR
+492 LLLDR
-497 KNRLWVGGE
+497 ENRLWVGGE
-506 DGLAI
+506 DGLAV
-511 CSGKGDSLVSVR
+511 CSGKGDSLSSVR
-523 MVSDKSALESTAVY
+523 MVSGESAFESATVY

-554 LYGYVAGQDS
+554 LYGFSAGRDS
-564 LTHYLPADGLP
+564 VVHYSVADGMP

-582 LEDKSH
+582 LEDEKH
-588 RLWISTDNGLSCL
+588 RLWISTDNGLSCF
-601 DPDTRKF
+601 DPESRKF

-622 TPYACCQTASGEMYF
+622 TPYACCLASSGEMYF
-637 GGINGISVFHPELLQ
+637 GGINGITAFHPERLQ
-652 DNPYTPQAVI
+652 DNPYAPRAVI

-667 FGDPVHPNDGT
+667 FGDPVHPNDQTG
-678 RILKKHI
+678 ILQKHI

-690 ITLNHNQSSFALSF
+690 ITLNHKQSSFALSF
-704 VVSNYIADMHN
+704 VVSNYIAGKHN

-723 YDKRWYVVDDNQ
+723 YDKRWFVVDDNQ

-740 ANLPHGTYDFLV
+740 ANLPHGTYNFLV

-766 RLEIKVLPAWYQTW
+766 SLEIKVLPAWYQTW
-780 WAITLFTLIV
+780 WAIALFALMI
-790 IGVIVLAVRF
+790 IGVITLVIRF
-800 QWERV
+800 YWERA
-805 DKRRQRDLQ
+805 DKVRQKELQ
-814 EMKTRFFI
+814 EVKTRFFI
-822 DISHELRTPLT
+822 NISHELRTPLT
-833 LIVAPLQELLGKVTD
+833 LIVAPLQDLLDKVTD
-848 KWARGQLEY
+848 KWVRSQLEY
-857 IKRNTDRLLH
+857 MKRNTDRLLH

-886 IRRTDIH
+886 
-893 ELVKKIFRFYEPLA
+893 VKCINVGQIVEKNFRYYEPLA
-907 YKKHIMYDLHSEM
+907 RKKHIDYNLRSEL
-920 EGKEV
+920 GGRQV
-925 WCDVSYIELILNNLL
+925 WCDASYIELILNNLL
-940 SNAFKYTNEGQSV
+940 SNAFKYTNDGQSIFV
-953 SVILK
+953 NLK
-958 SEGEFLL
+958 AAGDDLL
-965 LQVKDTGI
+965 LQVQDTGV

-980 AKIFERFYQL
+980 AKIFERFYQV
-990 ESEHMGS
+990 ESEHIGS

-1004 QKLVEQHHGR
+1004 QKLVELHHGR
-1014 IELESAVGKGSCF
+1014 IEVDSAVGKGSCF

-1034 ASAYSED
+1034 REAYAEEELSGGTQQE
-1041 ERSSDKAGHDD
+1041 EP
-1052 VVYSTNPQDMYIV
+1052 VYSTNARDMYIV
-1065 DTDTETVMEEEEQP
+1065 DTEEALEPAESDVDTDRKETILV
-1079 ETDASRRSTLLIV
+1079 V
-1092 EDNED
+1092 EDNDE
-1097 IRKYLGQGL
+1097 IRHYMSRGL
-1106 GRHFTVKEVENGAEA
+1106 ERFFVVREVENGEEA
-1121 LEVLKSEEISLVLTD
+1121 VELLKTEEISLILTD
-1136 VMMPVMDGIQLCKAI
+1136 VMMPVMDGIQLCKYV

-1161 VIILSAKTEVKDQLE
+1161 VIILSAKAEVKDQLD
-1176 GMQVGADDY
+1176 GLQVGADDY
-1185 IPKPFSLSYV
+1185 IAKPFSLSVV

-1202 LRTRYRVIEHYSQ
+1202 LRTHYRAIEHYSK
-1215 SLDIEPEKIAMNP
+1215 SLEIEPEKIALNR
-1228 LDEEFLQ
+1228 LDEEFLSK
-1235 QAVEVVEKH
+1235 AVSVVEKNL
-1244 IDETDF
+1244 EKPDF
-1250 TADVFAREMGMSR
+1250 SADDFALEMGMSR

-1269 LKGVT
+1269 MKGIT

-1307 VGFNTPSYFAT
+1307 VGFSTPSYFST

-1332 KNGMPQQN
+1332 KGGAVQQK

>member
-1 MNLLPIRYYLTLL
+1 MKLQPIRNLIAGIVCL
-14 VALCMMCMKA
+14 VWACTGMQ
-24 HGQISFAHIGI
+24 GQVSFAHIGLE
-35 QDGLSQSTVLSITQ
+35 DGLSQSTVLSITQ
-49 DVKGNMWF
+49 DVQGNMWF

-75 HETGDA
+75 HETGNA

-112 AEKDAFRNYRCPQ
+112 ADRDAFRNYRCPQ
-125 HENEDVRVMQIA
+125 KEEDVRVMQIA
-137 DIDKNRLLVNTTVG
+137 DVDDSRLLVNTSAG
-151 LYMFDVADTAFVQSG
+151 LYVFHVADTSFVQSG
-166 LPDELFHLKA
+166 LPADLFRLKA
-176 TAIYRHEDSLYIGAK
+176 TAIYRSKDSLYIGAK
-191 EGLWLYSFATRT
+191 DGLWMYSFASRT
-203 LEQLYGLPLG
+203 LEHLHALPLG

-222 HGDYLWIGTEGDG
+222 HGNHLWIGTEGDG

-240 RRTRELRHYAAG
+240 RTTRELRHYTAG

-267 DAENRLWVGTFT
+267 DARNRLWVGTFT
-279 SLDIYDETT
+279 SLDIYDEAT

-335 RERFRHLH
+335 RERFRHIR

-354 VIGCITEDRAGNLW
+354 VIGCITEDRKGNLW

-377 FYNVRTGNY
+377 YYDIRSGEY

-403 YVDEKADKVYI
+403 YVDEQAGKVYI

-423 LDRRSGRIE
+423 LDRRTGRIE

-438 ATITNMNV
+438 TRLTNMNV

-466 VHFDKATKKFS
+466 VHFDKATKTFS
-477 DIKGD
+477 DIKGN
-482 VSLAVKHIRA
+482 VSLGVKRIRT
-492 LMLDR
+492 LLLDQE
-497 KNRLWVGGE
+497 NRLWVGGE
-506 DGLAI
+506 DGLAV
-511 CSGKGDSLVSVR
+511 CSGKGDSLSSVR
-523 MVSDKSALESTAVY
+523 MVSGESAFESATVY

-554 LYGYVAGQDS
+554 LYGFSAGRDS
-564 LTHYLPADGLP
+564 VVHYSVADGMP

-582 LEDKSH
+582 LEDEKH
-588 RLWISTDNGLSCL
+588 RLWISTDNGLSCF
-601 DPDTRKF
+601 DPESRKF

-622 TPYACCQTASGEMYF
+622 TPYACCLASSGEMYF
-637 GGINGISVFHPELLQ
+637 GGINGITAFHPERLQ
-652 DNPYTPQAVI
+652 DNPYAPRAVI

-667 FGDPVHPNDGT
+667 FGDPVHPNDQTG
-678 RILKKHI
+678 ILQKHI

-690 ITLNHNQSSFALSF
+690 ITLNHKQSSFALSF
-704 VVSNYIADMHN
+704 VVSNYIADKHN

-723 YDKRWYVVDDNQ
+723 YDKRWFVVDDNQ

-740 ANLPHGTYDFLV
+740 ANLPHGTYNFLV

-766 RLEIKVLPAWYQTW
+766 SLEIKVLPAWYQTW
-780 WAITLFTLIV
+780 WAIALFALMI
-790 IGVIVLAVRF
+790 IGVITLVIRF
-800 QWERV
+800 YWERA
-805 DKRRQRDLQ
+805 DKVRQKELQ
-814 EMKTRFFI
+814 EVKTRFFI
-822 DISHELRTPLT
+822 NISHELRTPLT
-833 LIVAPLQELLGKVTD
+833 LIVAPLQDLLDKVTD
-848 KWARGQLEY
+848 KWVRSQLEY
-857 IKRNTDRLLH
+857 MKRNTDRLLH

-886 IRRTDIH
+886 
-893 ELVKKIFRFYEPLA
+893 VKCINVGQIVEKNFRYYEPLA
-907 YKKHIMYDLHSEM
+907 RKKHIDYNLRSEL
-920 EGKEV
+920 GGRQV
-925 WCDVSYIELILNNLL
+925 WCDASYIELILNNLL
-940 SNAFKYTNEGQSV
+940 SNAFKYTNDGQSIFV
-953 SVILK
+953 NLK
-958 SEGEFLL
+958 AAGDDLL
-965 LQVKDTGI
+965 LQVQDTGV

-980 AKIFERFYQL
+980 AKIFERFYQV
-990 ESEHMGS
+990 ESEHIGS

-1004 QKLVEQHHGR
+1004 QKLVELHHGR
-1014 IELESAVGKGSCF
+1014 IEVDSAVGKGSCF

-1034 ASAYSED
+1034 REAYAEEELSGGTQQE
-1041 ERSSDKAGHDD
+1041 EP
-1052 VVYSTNPQDMYIV
+1052 VYSTNARDMYIV
-1065 DTDTETVMEEEEQP
+1065 DTEEALEPAESDVDTERKETV
-1079 ETDASRRSTLLIV
+1079 LVV
-1092 EDNED
+1092 EDNDE
-1097 IRKYLGQGL
+1097 IRHYMSHGL
-1106 GRHFTVKEVENGAEA
+1106 ERFFVVREVENGEEA
-1121 LEVLKSEEISLVLTD
+1121 VELLKTEEISLILTD
-1136 VMMPVMDGIQLCKAI
+1136 VMMPVMDGIQLCKYV

-1161 VIILSAKTEVKDQLE
+1161 VIILSAKAEVKDQLD
-1176 GMQVGADDY
+1176 GLQVGADDY
-1185 IPKPFSLSYV
+1185 IAKPFSLSVV

-1202 LRTRYRVIEHYSQ
+1202 LRTHYRAIEHYSK
-1215 SLDIEPEKIAMNP
+1215 SLEIEPEKIALNR
-1228 LDEEFLQ
+1228 LDEEFLSK
-1235 QAVEVVEKH
+1235 AVSVVEKNL
-1244 IDETDF
+1244 EKPDF
-1250 TADVFAREMGMSR
+1250 SADDFALEMGMSR

-1269 LKGVT
+1269 MKGIT

-1307 VGFNTPSYFAT
+1307 VGFSTPSYFST

-1332 KNGMPQQN
+1332 KGGAVQQK

>member
-1 MNLLPIRYYLTLL
+1 MKLQPIRNLIALTVCL
-14 VALCMMCMKA
+14 VWACTGVR
-24 HGQISFAHIGI
+24 GQVSFTHIGLE
-35 QDGLSQSTVLSITQ
+35 DGLSQSTVLSITQ
-49 DVKGNMWF
+49 DVQGNMWF

-75 HETGDA
+75 HETGNA

-92 KADDKGGVWVGTNN
+92 KADGKGGVWVGTNN

-112 AEKDAFRNYRCPQ
+112 ADRDAFRNYRCPQ
-125 HENEDVRVMQIA
+125 KEEDVRVMQIA
-137 DIDKNRLLVNTTVG
+137 DVDDSRLLVNTSAG
-151 LYMFDVADTAFVQSG
+151 LYVFHVADTSFVQSG
-166 LPDELFHLKA
+166 LPADLFRLKA
-176 TAIYRHEDSLYIGAK
+176 TAIYRSKDSLYIGAK
-191 EGLWLYSFATRT
+191 DGLWMYSFASRT
-203 LEQLYGLPLG
+203 LEHLHALPLG

-222 HGDYLWIGTEGDG
+222 HGNHLWIGTEGDG

-240 RRTRELRHYAAG
+240 RTTRELRHYTAG

-267 DAENRLWVGTFT
+267 DARNRLWVGTFT
-279 SLDIYDETT
+279 SLDIYDEAT

-335 RERFRHLH
+335 RERFRHIR

-377 FYNVRTGNY
+377 YYDIRSGEY

-403 YVDEKADKVYI
+403 YVDEQAGKVYI

-423 LDRRSGRIE
+423 LDRRTGRIE
-432 SLMPET
+432 SLIPET
-438 ATITNMNV
+438 TRLTNMNV

-466 VHFDKATKKFS
+466 VHFDKATKTFS
-477 DIKGD
+477 DIKGN
-482 VSLAVKHIRA
+482 VSLGVKRIRT
-492 LMLDR
+492 LLLDR
-497 KNRLWVGGE
+497 ENRLWVGGE
-506 DGLAI
+506 DGLAV
-511 CSGKGDSLVSVR
+511 CSGKGDSLSSVR
-523 MVSDKSALESTAVY
+523 MVSGESAFESATVY

-554 LYGYVAGQDS
+554 LYGFSAGRDS
-564 LTHYLPADGLP
+564 VVHYSVADGMP

-582 LEDKSH
+582 LEDEKH
-588 RLWISTDNGLSCL
+588 RLWISTDNGLSCF
-601 DPDTRKF
+601 DPESRKF

-622 TPYACCQTASGEMYF
+622 TPYACCLASSGEMYF
-637 GGINGISVFHPELLQ
+637 GGINGITAFHPERLQ
-652 DNPYTPQAVI
+652 DNPYAPRAVI

-667 FGDPVHPNDGT
+667 FGDPVHPNDQTG
-678 RILKKHI
+678 ILQKHI

-690 ITLNHNQSSFALSF
+690 ITLNHKQSSFALSF
-704 VVSNYIADMHN
+704 VVSNYIAGKHN

-723 YDKRWYVVDDNQ
+723 YDKRWFVVDDNQ

-740 ANLPHGTYDFLV
+740 ANLPHGTYNFLI

-766 RLEIKVLPAWYQTW
+766 SLEIKVLPAWYQTW
-780 WAITLFTLIV
+780 WAIALFALMI
-790 IGVIVLAVRF
+790 IGVITLVIRF
-800 QWERV
+800 YWERA
-805 DKRRQRDLQ
+805 DKVRQKELQ
-814 EMKTRFFI
+814 EVKTRFFI
-822 DISHELRTPLT
+822 NISHELRTPLT
-833 LIVAPLQELLGKVTD
+833 LIVAPLQDLLDKVTD
-848 KWARGQLEY
+848 KWVRSQLEY
-857 IKRNTDRLLH
+857 MKRNTDRLLH

-886 IRRTDIH
+886 
-893 ELVKKIFRFYEPLA
+893 VKCINVGQIVEKNFRYYEPLA
-907 YKKHIMYDLHSEM
+907 RKKHIDYNLRSEL
-920 EGKEV
+920 GGRQV
-925 WCDVSYIELILNNLL
+925 WCDASYIELILNNLL
-940 SNAFKYTNEGQSV
+940 SNAFKYTNDGQSIFV
-953 SVILK
+953 NLK
-958 SEGEFLL
+958 AAGDDLL
-965 LQVKDTGI
+965 LQVQDTGV

-980 AKIFERFYQL
+980 AKIFERFYQV
-990 ESEHMGS
+990 ESEHIGS

-1004 QKLVEQHHGR
+1004 QKLVELHHGR
-1014 IELESAVGKGSCF
+1014 IEVDSAVGKGSCF

-1034 ASAYSED
+1034 REAYAEEELSGGTQQE
-1041 ERSSDKAGHDD
+1041 EP
-1052 VVYSTNPQDMYIV
+1052 VYSTNARDMYIV
-1065 DTDTETVMEEEEQP
+1065 DTEEALEPAESDVDTDRKETILV
-1079 ETDASRRSTLLIV
+1079 V
-1092 EDNED
+1092 EDNDE
-1097 IRKYLGQGL
+1097 IRHYMSRGL
-1106 GRHFTVKEVENGAEA
+1106 ERFFIVKEVENGEEA
-1121 LEVLKSEEISLVLTD
+1121 VELLKTEEISLILTD
-1136 VMMPVMDGIQLCKAI
+1136 VMMPVMDGIQLCKYV

-1161 VIILSAKTEVKDQLE
+1161 VIILSAKAEVKDQLD
-1176 GMQVGADDY
+1176 GLQVGADDY
-1185 IPKPFSLSYV
+1185 IAKPFSLSVV

-1202 LRTRYRVIEHYSQ
+1202 LRTHYRAIEHYSK
-1215 SLDIEPEKIAMNP
+1215 SLEIEPEKIALNR
-1228 LDEEFLQ
+1228 LDEEFLSK
-1235 QAVEVVEKH
+1235 AVSVVEKNL
-1244 IDETDF
+1244 EKPDF
-1250 TADVFAREMGMSR
+1250 SADDFALEMGMSR

-1269 LKGVT
+1269 MKGIT

-1307 VGFNTPSYFAT
+1307 VGFSTPSYFST

-1332 KNGMPQQN
+1332 KGGAVQQK

>member
-1 MNLLPIRYYLTLL
+1 MKLQPIRNLIAGIVCL
-14 VALCMMCMKA
+14 VWACTGVR
-24 HGQISFAHIGI
+24 GQVSFTHIGLE
-35 QDGLSQSTVLSITQ
+35 DGLSQSTVLSITQ
-49 DVKGNMWF
+49 DVQGNMWF

-75 HETGDA
+75 HETGNA

-92 KADDKGGVWVGTNN
+92 KADGKGGVWVGTNN

-112 AEKDAFRNYRCPQ
+112 ADRDAFRNYRCPQ
-125 HENEDVRVMQIA
+125 KEEDVRVMQIA
-137 DIDKNRLLVNTTVG
+137 DVDDSRLLVNTSAG
-151 LYMFDVADTAFVQSG
+151 LYVFHVADTSFVQSG
-166 LPDELFHLKA
+166 LPADLFRLEA
-176 TAIYRHEDSLYIGAK
+176 TAIYRSKDSLYIGAK
-191 EGLWLYSFATRT
+191 DGLWMYSFASRT
-203 LEQLYGLPLG
+203 LEHLHALPLG

-222 HGDYLWIGTEGDG
+222 HGNHLWIGTEGDG

-240 RRTRELRHYAAG
+240 RTTRELRHYTAG

-267 DAENRLWVGTFT
+267 DARNRLWVGTFT
-279 SLDIYDETT
+279 SLDIYDEAT

-335 RERFRHLH
+335 RERFRHIR

-377 FYNVRTGNY
+377 YYDIRSGEY

-403 YVDEKADKVYI
+403 YVDEQAGKVYI

-423 LDRRSGRIE
+423 LDRRTGRIE

-438 ATITNMNV
+438 TRLTNMNV

-466 VHFDKATKKFS
+466 VHFDKATKTFS
-477 DIKGD
+477 DIKGN
-482 VSLAVKHIRA
+482 VSLGVKRIRT
-492 LMLDR
+492 LLLDR
-497 KNRLWVGGE
+497 ENRLWVGGE
-506 DGLAI
+506 DGLAV
-511 CSGKGDSLVSVR
+511 CSGKGDSLSSVR
-523 MVSDKSALESTAVY
+523 MVSGESAFESATVY

-554 LYGYVAGQDS
+554 LYGFSAGRDS
-564 LTHYLPADGLP
+564 VVHYSVADGMP

-582 LEDKSH
+582 LEDEKH
-588 RLWISTDNGLSCL
+588 RLWISTDNGLSCF
-601 DPDTRKF
+601 DPESRKF

-622 TPYACCQTASGEMYF
+622 TPYACCLASSGEMYF
-637 GGINGISVFHPELLQ
+637 GGINGITAFHPERLQ
-652 DNPYTPQAVI
+652 DNPYAPRAVI

-667 FGDPVHPNDGT
+667 FGDPVHPNDQTG
-678 RILKKHI
+678 ILQKHI

-690 ITLNHNQSSFALSF
+690 ITLNHKQSSFALSF
-704 VVSNYIADMHN
+704 VVSNYIAGKHN

-723 YDKRWYVVDDNQ
+723 YDKRWFVVDDNQ

-740 ANLPHGTYDFLV
+740 ANLPHGTYNFLV

-766 RLEIKVLPAWYQTW
+766 SLEIKVLPAWYQTW
-780 WAITLFTLIV
+780 WAIALFALMI
-790 IGVIVLAVRF
+790 IGVITLVIRF
-800 QWERV
+800 YWERA
-805 DKRRQRDLQ
+805 DKVRQKELQ
-814 EMKTRFFI
+814 EVKTRFFI
-822 DISHELRTPLT
+822 NISHELRTPLT
-833 LIVAPLQELLGKVTD
+833 LIVAPLQDLLDKVTD
-848 KWARGQLEY
+848 KWVRSQLEY
-857 IKRNTDRLLH
+857 MKRNTDRLLH

-886 IRRTDIH
+886 
-893 ELVKKIFRFYEPLA
+893 VKCINVGQIVEKNFRYYEPLA
-907 YKKHIMYDLHSEM
+907 RKKHIDYNLRSEL
-920 EGKEV
+920 GGRQV
-925 WCDVSYIELILNNLL
+925 WCDASYIELILNNLL
-940 SNAFKYTNEGQSV
+940 SNAFKYTNDGQSIFV
-953 SVILK
+953 NLK
-958 SEGEFLL
+958 AAGDDLL
-965 LQVKDTGI
+965 LQVQDTGV

-980 AKIFERFYQL
+980 AKIFERFYQV
-990 ESEHMGS
+990 ESEHIGS

-1004 QKLVEQHHGR
+1004 QKLVELHHGR
-1014 IELESAVGKGSCF
+1014 IEVDSAVGKGSCF

-1034 ASAYSED
+1034 REAYAEEELSGGTQQE
-1041 ERSSDKAGHDD
+1041 EP
-1052 VVYSTNPQDMYIV
+1052 VYSTNARDMYIV
-1065 DTDTETVMEEEEQP
+1065 DTEEALEPAESDVDTDRKETILV
-1079 ETDASRRSTLLIV
+1079 V
-1092 EDNED
+1092 EDNDE
-1097 IRKYLGQGL
+1097 IRHYMSRGL
-1106 GRHFTVKEVENGAEA
+1106 ERFFIVKEVENGEEA
-1121 LEVLKSEEISLVLTD
+1121 VELLKTEEISLILTD
-1136 VMMPVMDGIQLCKAI
+1136 VMMPVMDGIQLCKYV

-1161 VIILSAKTEVKDQLE
+1161 VIILSAKAEVKDQLD
-1176 GMQVGADDY
+1176 GLQVGADDY
-1185 IPKPFSLSYV
+1185 IAKPFSLSVV

-1202 LRTRYRVIEHYSQ
+1202 LRTHYRAIEHYSK
-1215 SLDIEPEKIAMNP
+1215 SLEIEPEKIALNR
-1228 LDEEFLQ
+1228 LDEEFLSK
-1235 QAVEVVEKH
+1235 AVSVVEKNL
-1244 IDETDF
+1244 EKPDF
-1250 TADVFAREMGMSR
+1250 SADDFALEMGMSR

-1269 LKGVT
+1269 MKGIT

-1307 VGFNTPSYFAT
+1307 VGFSTPSYFST

-1332 KNGMPQQN
+1332 KGGAVQQK

>member
-1 MNLLPIRYYLTLL
+1 MKLQPIRNLIAGIVCL
-14 VALCMMCMKA
+14 VWACTGVR
-24 HGQISFAHIGI
+24 GQVSFTHIGLE
-35 QDGLSQSTVLSITQ
+35 DGLSQSTVLSITQ
-49 DVKGNMWF
+49 DVQGNMWF

-75 HETGDA
+75 HETGNA

-92 KADDKGGVWVGTNN
+92 KADGKGGVWVGTNN

-112 AEKDAFRNYRCPQ
+112 ADRDAFRNYRCPQ
-125 HENEDVRVMQIA
+125 KEEDVRVMQIA
-137 DIDKNRLLVNTTVG
+137 DVDDSRLLVNTSAG
-151 LYMFDVADTAFVQSG
+151 LYVFHVADTSFVQSG
-166 LPDELFHLKA
+166 LPADLFRLKA
-176 TAIYRHEDSLYIGAK
+176 TAIYRSKDSLYIGAK
-191 EGLWLYSFATRT
+191 DGLWMYSFASRT
-203 LEQLYGLPLG
+203 LEHLHALPLG

-222 HGDYLWIGTEGDG
+222 HGNHLWIGTEGDG

-240 RRTRELRHYAAG
+240 RTTRELRHYTAG

-267 DAENRLWVGTFT
+267 DARNRLWVGTFT
-279 SLDIYDETT
+279 SLDIYDEAT

-335 RERFRHLH
+335 RERFRHIR

-377 FYNVRTGNY
+377 YYDIRSGEY

-403 YVDEKADKVYI
+403 YVDEQAGKVYI

-423 LDRRSGRIE
+423 LDRRTGRIE

-438 ATITNMNV
+438 TRLTNMNV

-466 VHFDKATKKFS
+466 VHFDKATKTFS
-477 DIKGD
+477 DIKGN
-482 VSLAVKHIRA
+482 VSLGVKRIRT
-492 LMLDR
+492 LLLDR
-497 KNRLWVGGE
+497 ENRLWVGGE
-506 DGLAI
+506 DGLAV
-511 CSGKGDSLVSVR
+511 CSGKGDSLSSVR
-523 MVSDKSALESTAVY
+523 MVSGESAFESATVY

-554 LYGYVAGQDS
+554 LYGFSAGRDS
-564 LTHYLPADGLP
+564 VVHYSVADGMP

-582 LEDKSH
+582 LEDEKH
-588 RLWISTDNGLSCL
+588 RLWISTDNGLSCF
-601 DPDTRKF
+601 DPESRKF

-622 TPYACCQTASGEMYF
+622 TPYACCLASSGEMYF
-637 GGINGISVFHPELLQ
+637 GGINGITAFHPERLQ
-652 DNPYTPQAVI
+652 DNPYAPRAVI

-667 FGDPVHPNDGT
+667 FGDPVHPNDQTG
-678 RILKKHI
+678 ILQKHI

-690 ITLNHNQSSFALSF
+690 ITLNHKQSSFALSF
-704 VVSNYIADMHN
+704 VVSNYIADKHN

-723 YDKRWYVVDDNQ
+723 YDKRWFVVDDNQ

-740 ANLPHGTYDFLV
+740 ANLPHGTYNFLV

-766 RLEIKVLPAWYQTW
+766 SLEIKVLPAWYQTW
-780 WAITLFTLIV
+780 WAIALFALMI
-790 IGVIVLAVRF
+790 IGVITLVIRF
-800 QWERV
+800 YWERA
-805 DKRRQRDLQ
+805 DKVRQKELQ
-814 EMKTRFFI
+814 EVKTRFFI
-822 DISHELRTPLT
+822 NISHELRTPLT
-833 LIVAPLQELLGKVTD
+833 LIVAPLQDLLDKVTD
-848 KWARGQLEY
+848 KWVRSQLEY
-857 IKRNTDRLLH
+857 MKRNTDRLLH

-886 IRRTDIH
+886 
-893 ELVKKIFRFYEPLA
+893 VKCINVGQIVEKNFRYYEPLA
-907 YKKHIMYDLHSEM
+907 RKKHIDYNLRSEL
-920 EGKEV
+920 GGRQV
-925 WCDVSYIELILNNLL
+925 WCDASYIELILNNLL
-940 SNAFKYTNEGQSV
+940 SNAFKYTNDGQSI
-953 SVILK
+953 SVNLK
-958 SEGEFLL
+958 TSGDDLL
-965 LQVKDTGI
+965 LQVQDTGV

-980 AKIFERFYQL
+980 AKIFERFYQV
-990 ESEHMGS
+990 ESEHIGS

-1004 QKLVEQHHGR
+1004 QKLVELHHGR
-1014 IELESAVGKGSCF
+1014 IEVDSAVGKGSCF

-1034 ASAYSED
+1034 REAYAEEELSGGTQQE
-1041 ERSSDKAGHDD
+1041 EP
-1052 VVYSTNPQDMYIV
+1052 VYSTNARDMYIV
-1065 DTDTETVMEEEEQP
+1065 DTEEALEPAESDVDTDRKETILV
-1079 ETDASRRSTLLIV
+1079 V
-1092 EDNED
+1092 EDNDE
-1097 IRKYLGQGL
+1097 IRHYMSRGL
-1106 GRHFTVKEVENGAEA
+1106 ERFFIVKEVENGEEA
-1121 LEVLKSEEISLVLTD
+1121 VELLKTEEISLILTD
-1136 VMMPVMDGIQLCKAI
+1136 VMMPVMDGIQLCKYV

-1161 VIILSAKTEVKDQLE
+1161 VIILSAKAEVKDQLD
-1176 GMQVGADDY
+1176 GLQVGADDY
-1185 IPKPFSLSYV
+1185 IAKPFSLSVV

-1202 LRTRYRVIEHYSQ
+1202 LRTHYRAIEHYSK
-1215 SLDIEPEKIAMNP
+1215 SLEIEPEKIALNR
-1228 LDEEFLQ
+1228 LDEEFLSK
-1235 QAVEVVEKH
+1235 AVSVVEKNL
-1244 IDETDF
+1244 EKPDF
-1250 TADVFAREMGMSR
+1250 SADDFALEMGMSR

-1269 LKGVT
+1269 MKGIT

-1307 VGFNTPSYFAT
+1307 VGFSTPSYFST

-1332 KNGMPQQN
+1332 KGGAVQQK

>member
-1 MNLLPIRYYLTLL
+1 MKLQPIRNLIAGIVCL
-14 VALCMMCMKA
+14 VWACTGVR
-24 HGQISFAHIGI
+24 GQVSFAHIGLE
-35 QDGLSQSTVLSITQ
+35 DGLSQSTVLSITQ
-49 DVKGNMWF
+49 DVQGNMWF

-75 HETGDA
+75 HETGNA

-92 KADDKGGVWVGTNN
+92 KADGKGGVWVGTNN

-112 AEKDAFRNYRCPQ
+112 ADRDAFRNYRCPQ
-125 HENEDVRVMQIA
+125 KEEDVRVMQIA
-137 DIDKNRLLVNTTVG
+137 DVDDSRLLVNTSAG
-151 LYMFDVADTAFVQSG
+151 LYVFHVADTSFVQSG
-166 LPDELFHLKA
+166 LPADLFRLKA
-176 TAIYRHEDSLYIGAK
+176 TAIYRSKDSLYIGAK
-191 EGLWLYSFATRT
+191 DGLWMYSFASRT
-203 LEQLYGLPLG
+203 LEHLHALPLG

-222 HGDYLWIGTEGDG
+222 HGNHLWIGTEGDG

-240 RRTRELRHYAAG
+240 RTTRELRHYTAG

-267 DAENRLWVGTFT
+267 DARNRLWVGTFT
-279 SLDIYDETT
+279 SLDIYDEAT

-335 RERFRHLH
+335 RERFRHIR

-377 FYNVRTGNY
+377 YYDIRSGEY

-403 YVDEKADKVYI
+403 YVDEQAGKVYI

-423 LDRRSGRIE
+423 LDRRTGRIE

-438 ATITNMNV
+438 TRLTNMNV

-466 VHFDKATKKFS
+466 VHFDKATKTFS
-477 DIKGD
+477 DIKGN
-482 VSLAVKHIRA
+482 VSLGVKRIRT
-492 LMLDR
+492 LLLDR
-497 KNRLWVGGE
+497 ENRLWVGGE
-506 DGLAI
+506 DGLAV
-511 CSGKGDSLVSVR
+511 CSGKGDSLSSVR
-523 MVSDKSALESTAVY
+523 MVSGESAFESATVY

-554 LYGYVAGQDS
+554 LYGFSAGRDS
-564 LTHYLPADGLP
+564 VVHYSVADGMP

-582 LEDKSH
+582 LEDEKH
-588 RLWISTDNGLSCL
+588 RLWISTDNGLSCF
-601 DPDTRKF
+601 DPESRKF

-622 TPYACCQTASGEMYF
+622 TPYACCLASSGEMYF
-637 GGINGISVFHPELLQ
+637 GGINGITAFHPERLQ
-652 DNPYTPQAVI
+652 DNPYAPRAVI

-667 FGDPVHPNDGT
+667 FGDPVHPNDQTG
-678 RILKKHI
+678 ILQKHI

-690 ITLNHNQSSFALSF
+690 ITLNHKQSSFALSF
-704 VVSNYIADMHN
+704 VVSNYIADKHN

-723 YDKRWYVVDDNQ
+723 YDKRWFVVDDNQ

-740 ANLPHGTYDFLV
+740 ANLPHGTYNFLV

-766 RLEIKVLPAWYQTW
+766 SLEIKVLPAWYQTW
-780 WAITLFTLIV
+780 WAIALFALMI
-790 IGVIVLAVRF
+790 IGVITLVIRF
-800 QWERV
+800 YWERA
-805 DKRRQRDLQ
+805 DKVRQKELQ
-814 EMKTRFFI
+814 EVKTRFFI
-822 DISHELRTPLT
+822 NISHELRTPLT
-833 LIVAPLQELLGKVTD
+833 LIVAPLQDLLDKVTD
-848 KWARGQLEY
+848 KWVRSQLEY
-857 IKRNTDRLLH
+857 MKRNTDRLLH

-886 IRRTDIH
+886 
-893 ELVKKIFRFYEPLA
+893 VKCINVGQIVEKNFRYYEPLA
-907 YKKHIMYDLHSEM
+907 RKKHIDYNLRSEL
-920 EGKEV
+920 GGRQV
-925 WCDVSYIELILNNLL
+925 WCDASYIELILNNLL
-940 SNAFKYTNEGQSV
+940 SNAFKYTNDGQSIFV
-953 SVILK
+953 NLK
-958 SEGEFLL
+958 AAGDDLL
-965 LQVKDTGI
+965 LQVQDTGV

-980 AKIFERFYQL
+980 AKIFERFYQV
-990 ESEHMGS
+990 ESEHIGS

-1004 QKLVEQHHGR
+1004 QKLVELHHGR
-1014 IELESAVGKGSCF
+1014 IEVDSAVGKGSCF

-1034 ASAYSED
+1034 REAYAEEELSGGTQQE
-1041 ERSSDKAGHDD
+1041 EP
-1052 VVYSTNPQDMYIV
+1052 VYSTNARDMYIV
-1065 DTDTETVMEEEEQP
+1065 DTEEALEPAESDVDTDRKETILV
-1079 ETDASRRSTLLIV
+1079 V
-1092 EDNED
+1092 EDNDE
-1097 IRKYLGQGL
+1097 IRHYMSRGL
-1106 GRHFTVKEVENGAEA
+1106 ERFFIVKEVENGEEA
-1121 LEVLKSEEISLVLTD
+1121 VELLKTEEISLILTD
-1136 VMMPVMDGIQLCKAI
+1136 VMMPVMDGIQLCKYV

-1161 VIILSAKTEVKDQLE
+1161 VIILSAKAEVKDQLD
-1176 GMQVGADDY
+1176 GLQVGADDY
-1185 IPKPFSLSYV
+1185 IAKPFSLSVV

-1202 LRTRYRVIEHYSQ
+1202 LRTHYRAIEHYSK
-1215 SLDIEPEKIAMNP
+1215 SLEIEPEKIALNR
-1228 LDEEFLQ
+1228 LDEEFLSK
-1235 QAVEVVEKH
+1235 AVSVVEKNL
-1244 IDETDF
+1244 EKPDF
-1250 TADVFAREMGMSR
+1250 SADDFALEMGMSR

-1269 LKGVT
+1269 MKGIT

-1307 VGFNTPSYFAT
+1307 VGFSTPSYFST

-1332 KNGMPQQN
+1332 KGGAVQQK

>member
-1 MNLLPIRYYLTLL
+1 MKLQPIRNLIAGIVCL
-14 VALCMMCMKA
+14 VWACTGVR
-24 HGQISFAHIGI
+24 GQVSFTHIGLE
-35 QDGLSQSTVLSITQ
+35 DGLSQSTVLSITQ
-49 DVKGNMWF
+49 DVQGNMWF

-75 HETGDA
+75 HETGNA

-92 KADDKGGVWVGTNN
+92 KADGKGGVWVGTNN

-112 AEKDAFRNYRCPQ
+112 ADRDAFRNYRCPQ
-125 HENEDVRVMQIA
+125 KEEDVRVMQIA
-137 DIDKNRLLVNTTVG
+137 DVDDSRLLVNTSAG
-151 LYMFDVADTAFVQSG
+151 LYVFHVADTSFVQSG
-166 LPDELFHLKA
+166 LPADLFRLKA
-176 TAIYRHEDSLYIGAK
+176 TAIYRSKDSLYIGAK
-191 EGLWLYSFATRT
+191 DGLWMYSFASRT
-203 LEQLYGLPLG
+203 LEHLHALPLG

-222 HGDYLWIGTEGDG
+222 HGNHLWIGTEGDG

-240 RRTRELRHYAAG
+240 RTTRELRHYTAG

-267 DAENRLWVGTFT
+267 DARNRLWVGTFT
-279 SLDIYDETT
+279 SLDIYDEAT

-335 RERFRHLH
+335 RERFRHIR

-377 FYNVRTGNY
+377 YYDIRSGEY

-403 YVDEKADKVYI
+403 YVDEQAGKVYI
-414 GTHTGGLNI
+414 GTHTGWLNI
-423 LDRRSGRIE
+423 LDRRTGRIE

-438 ATITNMNV
+438 TRLTNMNV

-466 VHFDKATKKFS
+466 VHFDKATKTFS
-477 DIKGD
+477 DIKGN
-482 VSLAVKHIRA
+482 VSLGVKRIRT
-492 LMLDR
+492 LLLDR
-497 KNRLWVGGE
+497 ENRLWVGGE
-506 DGLAI
+506 DGLAV
-511 CSGKGDSLVSVR
+511 CSGKGDSLSSVR
-523 MVSDKSALESTAVY
+523 MVSGESAFESATVY

-554 LYGYVAGQDS
+554 LYGFSAGRDS
-564 LTHYLPADGLP
+564 VVHYSVADGMP

-582 LEDKSH
+582 LEDEKH
-588 RLWISTDNGLSCL
+588 RLWISTDNGLSCF
-601 DPDTRKF
+601 DPESRKF

-622 TPYACCQTASGEMYF
+622 TPYACCLASSGEMYF
-637 GGINGISVFHPELLQ
+637 GGINGITAFHPERLQ
-652 DNPYTPQAVI
+652 DNPYAPRAVI

-667 FGDPVHPNDGT
+667 FGDPVHPNDQTG
-678 RILKKHI
+678 ILQKHI

-690 ITLNHNQSSFALSF
+690 ITLNHKQSSFALSF
-704 VVSNYIADMHN
+704 VVSNYIADKHN

-723 YDKRWYVVDDNQ
+723 YDKRWFVVDDNQ

-740 ANLPHGTYDFLV
+740 ANLPHGTYNFLV

-766 RLEIKVLPAWYQTW
+766 SLEIKVLPAWYQTW
-780 WAITLFTLIV
+780 WAIALFALMI
-790 IGVIVLAVRF
+790 IGVITLVIRF
-800 QWERV
+800 YWERA
-805 DKRRQRDLQ
+805 DKVRQKELQ
-814 EMKTRFFI
+814 EVKTRFFI
-822 DISHELRTPLT
+822 NISHELRTPLT
-833 LIVAPLQELLGKVTD
+833 LIVAPLQDLLDKVTD
-848 KWARGQLEY
+848 KWVRSQLEY
-857 IKRNTDRLLH
+857 MKRNTDRLLH

-886 IRRTDIH
+886 
-893 ELVKKIFRFYEPLA
+893 VKCINVGQIVEKNFRYYEPLA
-907 YKKHIMYDLHSEM
+907 RKKHIDYNLRSEL
-920 EGKEV
+920 GGRQV
-925 WCDVSYIELILNNLL
+925 WCDASYIELILNNLL
-940 SNAFKYTNEGQSV
+940 SNAFKYTNDGQSIFV
-953 SVILK
+953 NLK
-958 SEGEFLL
+958 AAGDDLL
-965 LQVKDTGI
+965 LQVQDTGV

-980 AKIFERFYQL
+980 AKIFERFYQV
-990 ESEHMGS
+990 ESEHIGS

-1004 QKLVEQHHGR
+1004 QKLVELHHGR
-1014 IELESAVGKGSCF
+1014 IEVDSAVGKGSCF

-1034 ASAYSED
+1034 REAYAEEELSGGTQQE
-1041 ERSSDKAGHDD
+1041 EP
-1052 VVYSTNPQDMYIV
+1052 VYSTNARDMYIV
-1065 DTDTETVMEEEEQP
+1065 DTEEALEPAESDVDTDRKETILV
-1079 ETDASRRSTLLIV
+1079 V
-1092 EDNED
+1092 EDNDE
-1097 IRKYLGQGL
+1097 IRHYMSRGL
-1106 GRHFTVKEVENGAEA
+1106 ERFFIVKEVENGEEA
-1121 LEVLKSEEISLVLTD
+1121 VELLKTEEISLILTD
-1136 VMMPVMDGIQLCKAI
+1136 VMMPVMDGIQLCKYV

-1161 VIILSAKTEVKDQLE
+1161 VIILSAKAEVKDQLD
-1176 GMQVGADDY
+1176 GLQVGADDY
-1185 IPKPFSLSYV
+1185 IAKPFSLSVV

-1202 LRTRYRVIEHYSQ
+1202 LRTHYRAIEHYSK
-1215 SLDIEPEKIAMNP
+1215 SLEIEPEKIALNR
-1228 LDEEFLQ
+1228 LDEEFLSK
-1235 QAVEVVEKH
+1235 AVSVVEKNL
-1244 IDETDF
+1244 EKPDF
-1250 TADVFAREMGMSR
+1250 SADDFALEMGMSR

-1269 LKGVT
+1269 MKGIT

-1307 VGFNTPSYFAT
+1307 VGFSTPSYFST

-1332 KNGMPQQN
+1332 KGGAVQQK

>member
-1 MNLLPIRYYLTLL
+1 MKLQPIRNLIAGIVCL
-14 VALCMMCMKA
+14 VWACTGVR
-24 HGQISFAHIGI
+24 GQVSFTHIGLE
-35 QDGLSQSTVLSITQ
+35 DGLSQSTVLSITQ
-49 DVKGNMWF
+49 DVQGNMWF

-75 HETGDA
+75 HETGNA

-92 KADDKGGVWVGTNN
+92 KADGKGGVWVGTNN

-112 AEKDAFRNYRCPQ
+112 ADRDAFRNYRCPQ
-125 HENEDVRVMQIA
+125 KEEDVRVMQIA
-137 DIDKNRLLVNTTVG
+137 DVDDSRLLVNTSAG
-151 LYMFDVADTAFVQSG
+151 LYVFHVADTSFVQSG
-166 LPDELFHLKA
+166 LPADLFRLKA
-176 TAIYRHEDSLYIGAK
+176 TAIYRSKDSLYIGAK
-191 EGLWLYSFATRT
+191 DGLWMYSFASRT
-203 LEQLYGLPLG
+203 LEHLHALPLG

-222 HGDYLWIGTEGDG
+222 HGNHLWIGTEGDG

-240 RRTRELRHYAAG
+240 RTTRELRHYTAG

-267 DAENRLWVGTFT
+267 DARNRLWVGTFT
-279 SLDIYDETT
+279 SLDIYDEAT

-335 RERFRHLH
+335 RERFRHIR

-377 FYNVRTGNY
+377 YYDIRSGEY

-403 YVDEKADKVYI
+403 YVDEQAGKVYI

-423 LDRRSGRIE
+423 LDRRTGRIE

-438 ATITNMNV
+438 TRLTNMNV

-466 VHFDKATKKFS
+466 VHFDKATKTFS
-477 DIKGD
+477 DIKGN
-482 VSLAVKHIRA
+482 VSLGVKRIRT
-492 LMLDR
+492 LLLDR
-497 KNRLWVGGE
+497 ENRLWVGGE
-506 DGLAI
+506 DGLAV
-511 CSGKGDSLVSVR
+511 CSGKGDSLSSVR
-523 MVSDKSALESTAVY
+523 MVSGESAFESATVY

-554 LYGYVAGQDS
+554 LYGFSAGRDS
-564 LTHYLPADGLP
+564 VVHYSVADGMP

-582 LEDKSH
+582 LEDEKH
-588 RLWISTDNGLSCL
+588 RLWISTDNGLSCF
-601 DPDTRKF
+601 DPESRKF

-622 TPYACCQTASGEMYF
+622 TPYACCLASSGEMYF
-637 GGINGISVFHPELLQ
+637 GGINGITAFHPERLQ
-652 DNPYTPQAVI
+652 DNPYAPRAVI

-667 FGDPVHPNDGT
+667 FGDPVHPNDQTG
-678 RILKKHI
+678 ILQKHI

-690 ITLNHNQSSFALSF
+690 ITLNHKQSSFALSF
-704 VVSNYIADMHN
+704 VVSNYIADKHN

-723 YDKRWYVVDDNQ
+723 YDKRWFVVDDNQ

-740 ANLPHGTYDFLV
+740 ANLPHGTYNFLV

-766 RLEIKVLPAWYQTW
+766 SLEIKVLPAWYQTW
-780 WAITLFTLIV
+780 WAIALFALMI
-790 IGVIVLAVRF
+790 IGVITLVIRF
-800 QWERV
+800 YWERA
-805 DKRRQRDLQ
+805 DKVRQKELQ
-814 EMKTRFFI
+814 EVKTRFFI
-822 DISHELRTPLT
+822 NISHELRTPLT
-833 LIVAPLQELLGKVTD
+833 LIVAPLQDLLDKVTD
-848 KWARGQLEY
+848 KWVRSQLEY
-857 IKRNTDRLLH
+857 MKRNTDRLLH

-886 IRRTDIH
+886 
-893 ELVKKIFRFYEPLA
+893 VKCINVGQIVEKNFRYYEPLA
-907 YKKHIMYDLHSEM
+907 RKKHIDYNLRSEL
-920 EGKEV
+920 GGRQV
-925 WCDVSYIELILNNLL
+925 WCDASYIELILNNLL
-940 SNAFKYTNEGQSV
+940 SNAFKYTNDGQSI
-953 SVILK
+953 SVNLK
-958 SEGEFLL
+958 TSGDDLL
-965 LQVKDTGI
+965 LQVQDTGV

-980 AKIFERFYQL
+980 AKIFERFYQV
-990 ESEHMGS
+990 ESEHIGS

-1004 QKLVEQHHGR
+1004 QKLVELHHGR
-1014 IELESAVGKGSCF
+1014 IEVDSAVGKGSCF

-1034 ASAYSED
+1034 REAYAEEELSGGTQQE
-1041 ERSSDKAGHDD
+1041 EP
-1052 VVYSTNPQDMYIV
+1052 VYSTNARDMYIV
-1065 DTDTETVMEEEEQP
+1065 DTEEALEPAESDVDTERKETV
-1079 ETDASRRSTLLIV
+1079 LVV
-1092 EDNED
+1092 EDNDE
-1097 IRKYLGQGL
+1097 IRHYMSHGL
-1106 GRHFTVKEVENGAEA
+1106 ERFFVVREVENGEEA
-1121 LEVLKSEEISLVLTD
+1121 VELLKTEEISLILTD
-1136 VMMPVMDGIQLCKAI
+1136 VMMPVMDGIQLCKYV

-1161 VIILSAKTEVKDQLE
+1161 VIILSAKAEVKDQLD
-1176 GMQVGADDY
+1176 GLQVGADDY
-1185 IPKPFSLSYV
+1185 IAKPFSLSVV

-1202 LRTRYRVIEHYSQ
+1202 LRTHYRAIEHYSK
-1215 SLDIEPEKIAMNP
+1215 SLEIEPEKIALNR
-1228 LDEEFLQ
+1228 LDEEFLSK
-1235 QAVEVVEKH
+1235 AVSVVEKNL
-1244 IDETDF
+1244 EKPDF
-1250 TADVFAREMGMSR
+1250 SADDFALEMGMSR

-1269 LKGVT
+1269 MKGIT

-1307 VGFNTPSYFAT
+1307 VGFSTPSYFST

-1332 KNGMPQQN
+1332 KGGAVQQK

>member
-1 MNLLPIRYYLTLL
+1 MKLQPIRNLIAGIVCL
-14 VALCMMCMKA
+14 VWACTGVQ
-24 HGQISFAHIGI
+24 GQVSFAHIGLE
-35 QDGLSQSTVLSITQ
+35 DGLSQSTVLSITQ
-49 DVKGNMWF
+49 DVQGNMWF

-75 HETGDA
+75 HETGNA

-112 AEKDAFRNYRCPQ
+112 ADRDAFRNYRCPQ
-125 HENEDVRVMQIA
+125 KEEDVRVMQIA
-137 DIDKNRLLVNTTVG
+137 DVDDSRLLVNTSAG
-151 LYMFDVADTAFVQSG
+151 LYVFHVADTSFVQSG
-166 LPDELFHLKA
+166 LPADLFRLEA
-176 TAIYRHEDSLYIGAK
+176 TAIYRSKDSLYIGAK
-191 EGLWLYSFATRT
+191 DGLWMYSFASRT
-203 LEQLYGLPLG
+203 LEHLHALPLG

-222 HGDYLWIGTEGDG
+222 HGNHLWIGTEGDG

-240 RRTRELRHYAAG
+240 RTTRELRHYTAG

-267 DAENRLWVGTFT
+267 DARNRLWVGTFT
-279 SLDIYDETT
+279 SLDIYDEAT

-335 RERFRHLH
+335 RERFRHIR

-377 FYNVRTGNY
+377 YYDIRSGEY

-403 YVDEKADKVYI
+403 YVDEQAGKVYI

-423 LDRRSGRIE
+423 LDRRTGRIE

-438 ATITNMNV
+438 TRLTNMNV

-466 VHFDKATKKFS
+466 VHFDKATKTFS
-477 DIKGD
+477 DIKGN
-482 VSLAVKHIRA
+482 VSLGVKRIRT
-492 LMLDR
+492 LLLDR
-497 KNRLWVGGE
+497 ENRLWVGGE
-506 DGLAI
+506 DGLAV
-511 CSGKGDSLVSVR
+511 CSGKGDSLSSVR
-523 MVSDKSALESTAVY
+523 MVSGESAFESATVY

-554 LYGYVAGQDS
+554 LYGFSAGRDS
-564 LTHYLPADGLP
+564 VVHYSVADGMP

-582 LEDKSH
+582 LEDEKH
-588 RLWISTDNGLSCL
+588 RLWISTDNGLSCF
-601 DPDTRKF
+601 DPESRKF

-622 TPYACCQTASGEMYF
+622 TPYACCLASSGEMYF
-637 GGINGISVFHPELLQ
+637 GGINGITAFHPERLQ
-652 DNPYTPQAVI
+652 DNPYAPRAVI

-667 FGDPVHPNDGT
+667 FGDPVHPNDQTG
-678 RILKKHI
+678 ILQKHI

-690 ITLNHNQSSFALSF
+690 ITLNHKQSSFALSF
-704 VVSNYIADMHN
+704 VVSNYIADKHN

-723 YDKRWYVVDDNQ
+723 YDKRWFVVDDNQ

-740 ANLPHGTYDFLV
+740 ANLPHGTYNFLV

-766 RLEIKVLPAWYQTW
+766 SLEIKVLPAWYQTW
-780 WAITLFTLIV
+780 WAIVLFALMI
-790 IGVIVLAVRF
+790 IGVITLVIRF
-800 QWERV
+800 YWERA
-805 DKRRQRDLQ
+805 DKVRQKELQ
-814 EMKTRFFI
+814 EVKTRFFI
-822 DISHELRTPLT
+822 NISHELRTPLT
-833 LIVAPLQELLGKVTD
+833 LIVAPLQDLLDKVTD
-848 KWARGQLEY
+848 KWVRSQLEY
-857 IKRNTDRLLH
+857 MKRNTDRLLH

-886 IRRTDIH
+886 
-893 ELVKKIFRFYEPLA
+893 VKCINVGQIVEKNFRYYEPLA
-907 YKKHIMYDLHSEM
+907 RKKHIDYNLRSEL
-920 EGKEV
+920 GGRQV
-925 WCDVSYIELILNNLL
+925 WCDASYIELILNNLL
-940 SNAFKYTNEGQSV
+940 SNAFKYTNDGQSIFV
-953 SVILK
+953 NLK
-958 SEGEFLL
+958 AAGDDLL
-965 LQVKDTGI
+965 LQVQDTGV

-980 AKIFERFYQL
+980 AKIFERFYQV
-990 ESEHMGS
+990 ESEHIGS

-1004 QKLVEQHHGR
+1004 QKLVELHHGR
-1014 IELESAVGKGSCF
+1014 IEVDSAVGKGSCF

-1034 ASAYSED
+1034 REAYAEEELSGGTQQE
-1041 ERSSDKAGHDD
+1041 EP
-1052 VVYSTNPQDMYIV
+1052 VYSTNARDMYIV
-1065 DTDTETVMEEEEQP
+1065 DTEEALEPAESDVDTDRKETILV
-1079 ETDASRRSTLLIV
+1079 V
-1092 EDNED
+1092 EDNDE
-1097 IRKYLGQGL
+1097 IRHYMSRGL
-1106 GRHFTVKEVENGAEA
+1106 ERFFIVKEVENGEEA
-1121 LEVLKSEEISLVLTD
+1121 VELLKTEEISLILTD
-1136 VMMPVMDGIQLCKAI
+1136 VMMPVMDGIQLCKYV

-1161 VIILSAKTEVKDQLE
+1161 VIILSAKAEVKDQLD
-1176 GMQVGADDY
+1176 GLQVGADDY
-1185 IPKPFSLSYV
+1185 IAKPFSLSVV

-1202 LRTRYRVIEHYSQ
+1202 LRTHYRAIEHYSK
-1215 SLDIEPEKIAMNP
+1215 SLEIEPEKIALNR
-1228 LDEEFLQ
+1228 LDEEFLSK
-1235 QAVEVVEKH
+1235 AVSVVEKNL
-1244 IDETDF
+1244 EKPDF
-1250 TADVFAREMGMSR
+1250 SADDFALEMGMSR

-1269 LKGVT
+1269 MKGIT

-1307 VGFNTPSYFAT
+1307 VGFSTPSYFST

-1332 KNGMPQQN
+1332 KGGAVQQK

>member
-1 MNLLPIRYYLTLL
+1 MKLQPIRNLIAGIVCL
-14 VALCMMCMKA
+14 VWACTGMQ
-24 HGQISFAHIGI
+24 GQVSFAHIGLE
-35 QDGLSQSTVLSITQ
+35 DGLSQSTVLSITQ
-49 DVKGNMWF
+49 DVQGNMWF

-75 HETGDA
+75 HETGNA

-92 KADDKGGVWVGTNN
+92 KADGKGGVWVGTNN

-112 AEKDAFRNYRCPQ
+112 ADRDAFRNYRCPQ
-125 HENEDVRVMQIA
+125 KEEDVRVMQIA
-137 DIDKNRLLVNTTVG
+137 DVDDSRLLVNTSAG
-151 LYMFDVADTAFVQSG
+151 LYVFHVADTSFVQSG
-166 LPDELFHLKA
+166 LPADLFRLKA
-176 TAIYRHEDSLYIGAK
+176 TAIYRSKDSLYIGAK
-191 EGLWLYSFATRT
+191 DGLWMYSFASRT
-203 LEQLYGLPLG
+203 LEHLHALPLG

-222 HGDYLWIGTEGDG
+222 HGNHLWIGTEGDG

-240 RRTRELRHYAAG
+240 RTTRELRHYTAG

-267 DAENRLWVGTFT
+267 DARNRLWVGTFT
-279 SLDIYDETT
+279 SLDIYDEAT

-335 RERFRHLH
+335 RERFRHIR

-377 FYNVRTGNY
+377 YYDIRSGEY

-403 YVDEKADKVYI
+403 YVDEQAGKVYI

-423 LDRRSGRIE
+423 LDRRTGRIE

-438 ATITNMNV
+438 TRLTNMNV

-466 VHFDKATKKFS
+466 VHFDKATKTFS
-477 DIKGD
+477 DIKGN
-482 VSLAVKHIRA
+482 VSLGVKRIRT
-492 LMLDR
+492 LLLDR
-497 KNRLWVGGE
+497 ENRLWVGGE
-506 DGLAI
+506 DGLAV
-511 CSGKGDSLVSVR
+511 CSGKGDSLSSVR
-523 MVSDKSALESTAVY
+523 MVSGESAFESATVY

-554 LYGYVAGQDS
+554 LYGFSAGRDS
-564 LTHYLPADGLP
+564 VVHYSVADGMP

-582 LEDKSH
+582 LEDEKH
-588 RLWISTDNGLSCL
+588 RLWISTDNGLSCF
-601 DPDTRKF
+601 DPESRKF

-622 TPYACCQTASGEMYF
+622 TPYACCLASSGEMYF
-637 GGINGISVFHPELLQ
+637 GGINGITAFHPERLQ
-652 DNPYTPQAVI
+652 DNPYAPRAVI

-667 FGDPVHPNDGT
+667 FGDPVHPNDQTG
-678 RILKKHI
+678 ILQKHI

-690 ITLNHNQSSFALSF
+690 ITLNHKQSSFALSF
-704 VVSNYIADMHN
+704 VVSNYIADKHN

-723 YDKRWYVVDDNQ
+723 YDKRWFVVDDNQ

-740 ANLPHGTYDFLV
+740 ANLPHGTYNFLV

-766 RLEIKVLPAWYQTW
+766 SLEIKVLPAWYQTW
-780 WAITLFTLIV
+780 WAIVLFALMI
-790 IGVIVLAVRF
+790 IGVITLVIRF
-800 QWERV
+800 YWERA
-805 DKRRQRDLQ
+805 DKVRQKELQ
-814 EMKTRFFI
+814 EVKTRFFI
-822 DISHELRTPLT
+822 NISHELRTPLT
-833 LIVAPLQELLGKVTD
+833 LIVAPLQDLLDKVTD
-848 KWARGQLEY
+848 KWVRSQLEY
-857 IKRNTDRLLH
+857 MKRNTDRLLH

-886 IRRTDIH
+886 
-893 ELVKKIFRFYEPLA
+893 VKCINVGQIVEKNFRYYEPLA
-907 YKKHIMYDLHSEM
+907 RKKHIDYNLRSEL
-920 EGKEV
+920 GGRQV
-925 WCDVSYIELILNNLL
+925 WCDTSYIELILNNLL
-940 SNAFKYTNEGQSV
+940 SNAFKYTNDGQSIFV
-953 SVILK
+953 NLK
-958 SEGEFLL
+958 AAGDDLL
-965 LQVKDTGI
+965 LQVQDTGV

-980 AKIFERFYQL
+980 AKIFERFYQV
-990 ESEHMGS
+990 ESEHIGS

-1004 QKLVEQHHGR
+1004 QKLVELHHGR
-1014 IELESAVGKGSCF
+1014 IEVDSAVGKGSCF

-1034 ASAYSED
+1034 REAYAEEELSGGIQQE
-1041 ERSSDKAGHDD
+1041 EP
-1052 VVYSTNPQDMYIV
+1052 VYSTNARDMYIV
-1065 DTDTETVMEEEEQP
+1065 DTEEALEPAESDVDTDRKETILV
-1079 ETDASRRSTLLIV
+1079 V
-1092 EDNED
+1092 EDNDE
-1097 IRKYLGQGL
+1097 IRHYMSRGL
-1106 GRHFTVKEVENGAEA
+1106 ERFFIVKEVENGEEA
-1121 LEVLKSEEISLVLTD
+1121 VELLKTEEISLILTD
-1136 VMMPVMDGIQLCKAI
+1136 VMMPVMDGIQLCKYV

-1161 VIILSAKTEVKDQLE
+1161 VIILSAKAEVKDQLD
-1176 GMQVGADDY
+1176 GLQVGADDY
-1185 IPKPFSLSYV
+1185 IAKPFSLSVV

-1202 LRTRYRVIEHYSQ
+1202 LRTHYRAIEHYSK
-1215 SLDIEPEKIAMNP
+1215 SLEIEPEKIALNR
-1228 LDEEFLQ
+1228 LDEEFLSK
-1235 QAVEVVEKH
+1235 AVSVVEKNL
-1244 IDETDF
+1244 EKPDF
-1250 TADVFAREMGMSR
+1250 SADDFALEMGMSR

-1269 LKGVT
+1269 MKGIT

-1307 VGFNTPSYFAT
+1307 VGFSTPSYFST

-1332 KNGMPQQN
+1332 KGGAVQQK

>member
-1 MNLLPIRYYLTLL
+1 MKLQPIRNLIALTVCL
-14 VALCMMCMKA
+14 VWFCTGMQ
-24 HGQISFAHIGI
+24 GQVSFAHIGLE
-35 QDGLSQSTVLSITQ
+35 DGLSQSTVLSITQ
-49 DVKGNMWF
+49 DVQGNMWF

-75 HETGDA
+75 HETGNA

-112 AEKDAFRNYRCPQ
+112 ADRDAFRNYRCPQ
-125 HENEDVRVMQIA
+125 KEEDVRVMQIA
-137 DIDKNRLLVNTTVG
+137 DVDDSRLLVNTSAG
-151 LYMFDVADTAFVQSG
+151 LYVFHVADTSFVQSG
-166 LPDELFHLKA
+166 LPADLFRLKA
-176 TAIYRHEDSLYIGAK
+176 TAIYRSKDSLYIGAK
-191 EGLWLYSFATRT
+191 DGLWMYSFASRT
-203 LEQLYGLPLG
+203 LEHLHALPLG

-222 HGDYLWIGTEGDG
+222 HGNHLWIGTEGDG

-240 RRTRELRHYAAG
+240 RTTRELRHYTAG

-267 DAENRLWVGTFT
+267 DARNRLWVGTFT
-279 SLDIYDETT
+279 SLDIYDEAT

-335 RERFRHLH
+335 RERFRHIR

-354 VIGCITEDRAGNLW
+354 VIGCITEDRKGNLW

-377 FYNVRTGNY
+377 YCDIRSGEY

-403 YVDEKADKVYI
+403 YVDEQAGKVYI

-423 LDRRSGRIE
+423 LDRRTGRIE

-438 ATITNMNV
+438 TRLTNMNV

-466 VHFDKATKKFS
+466 VHFDKATKTFS
-477 DIKGD
+477 DIKGN
-482 VSLAVKHIRA
+482 VSLGVKRIRT
-492 LMLDR
+492 LLLDR
-497 KNRLWVGGE
+497 ENRLWVGGE
-506 DGLAI
+506 DGLAV
-511 CSGKGDSLVSVR
+511 CSGKGDSLSSVR
-523 MVSDKSALESTAVY
+523 MVSGESAFESATVY

-554 LYGYVAGQDS
+554 LYGFSAGRDS
-564 LTHYLPADGLP
+564 VVHYSVADGMP

-582 LEDKSH
+582 LEDEKH
-588 RLWISTDNGLSCL
+588 RLWISTDNGLSCF
-601 DPDTRKF
+601 DPESRKF

-622 TPYACCQTASGEMYF
+622 TPYACCLASSGEMYF
-637 GGINGISVFHPELLQ
+637 GGINGITAFHPERLQ
-652 DNPYTPQAVI
+652 DNPYAPRAVI

-667 FGDPVHPNDGT
+667 FGDPVHPNDQTG
-678 RILKKHI
+678 ILQKHI

-690 ITLNHNQSSFALSF
+690 ITLNHKQSSFALSF
-704 VVSNYIADMHN
+704 VVSNYIADKHN

-723 YDKRWYVVDDNQ
+723 YDKRWFVVDDNQ

-740 ANLPHGTYDFLV
+740 ANLPHGTYNFLV

-766 RLEIKVLPAWYQTW
+766 SLEIKVLPAWYQTW
-780 WAITLFTLIV
+780 WAIALFALMI
-790 IGVIVLAVRF
+790 IGVITLVIRF
-800 QWERV
+800 YWERA
-805 DKRRQRDLQ
+805 DKVRQKELQ
-814 EMKTRFFI
+814 EVKTRFFI
-822 DISHELRTPLT
+822 NISHELRTPLT
-833 LIVAPLQELLGKVTD
+833 LIVAPLQDLLDKVTD
-848 KWARGQLEY
+848 KWVRSQLEY
-857 IKRNTDRLLH
+857 MKRNTDRLLH

-886 IRRTDIH
+886 
-893 ELVKKIFRFYEPLA
+893 VKCINVGQIVEKNFRYYEPLA
-907 YKKHIMYDLHSEM
+907 RKKHIDYNLRSEL
-920 EGKEV
+920 GGRQV
-925 WCDVSYIELILNNLL
+925 WCDASYIELILNNLL
-940 SNAFKYTNEGQSV
+940 SNAFKYTNDGQSIFV
-953 SVILK
+953 NLK
-958 SEGEFLL
+958 AAGDDLL
-965 LQVKDTGI
+965 LQVQDTGV

-980 AKIFERFYQL
+980 AKIFERFYQV
-990 ESEHMGS
+990 ESEHIGS

-1004 QKLVEQHHGR
+1004 QKLVELHHGR
-1014 IELESAVGKGSCF
+1014 IEVDSAVGKGSCF

-1034 ASAYSED
+1034 REAYAEEELSGGTQQE
-1041 ERSSDKAGHDD
+1041 EP
-1052 VVYSTNPQDMYIV
+1052 VYSTNARDMYIV
-1065 DTDTETVMEEEEQP
+1065 DTEEAQEPAESDVDTDRKETILV
-1079 ETDASRRSTLLIV
+1079 V
-1092 EDNED
+1092 EDNDE
-1097 IRKYLGQGL
+1097 IRHYMSRGL
-1106 GRHFTVKEVENGAEA
+1106 ERFFIVKEVENGEEA
-1121 LEVLKSEEISLVLTD
+1121 VELLKTEEISLILTD
-1136 VMMPVMDGIQLCKAI
+1136 VMMPVMDGIQLCRYV

-1161 VIILSAKTEVKDQLE
+1161 VIILSAKAEVKDQLD
-1176 GMQVGADDY
+1176 GLQVGADDY
-1185 IPKPFSLSYV
+1185 IAKPFSLSVV

-1202 LRTRYRVIEHYSQ
+1202 LRTHYRAIEHYSK
-1215 SLDIEPEKIAMNP
+1215 SLEIEPEKIALNR
-1228 LDEEFLQ
+1228 LDEEFLSK
-1235 QAVEVVEKH
+1235 AVSVVEKNL
-1244 IDETDF
+1244 EKPDF
-1250 TADVFAREMGMSR
+1250 SADDFALEMGMSR

-1269 LKGVT
+1269 MKGIT

-1307 VGFNTPSYFAT
+1307 VGFSTPSYFST

-1332 KNGMPQQN
+1332 KGGAVQQK

>member
-1 MNLLPIRYYLTLL
+1 MKLQPIRNLIAGIVCL
-14 VALCMMCMKA
+14 VWACTGVR
-24 HGQISFAHIGI
+24 GQVSFTHIGLE
-35 QDGLSQSTVLSITQ
+35 DGLSQSTVLSITQ
-49 DVKGNMWF
+49 DVQGNMWF

-75 HETGDA
+75 HETGNA

-112 AEKDAFRNYRCPQ
+112 ADRDAFRNYRCPQ
-125 HENEDVRVMQIA
+125 KEEDVRVMQIA
-137 DIDKNRLLVNTTVG
+137 DVDDSRLLVNTSAG
-151 LYMFDVADTAFVQSG
+151 LYVFHVADTSFVQSG
-166 LPDELFHLKA
+166 LPADLFRLEA
-176 TAIYRHEDSLYIGAK
+176 TAIYRSKDSLYIGAK
-191 EGLWLYSFATRT
+191 DGLWMYSFASRT
-203 LEQLYGLPLG
+203 LEHLHALPLG

-222 HGDYLWIGTEGDG
+222 HGNHLWIGTEGDG

-240 RRTRELRHYAAG
+240 RTTRELRHYTAG

-267 DAENRLWVGTFT
+267 DARNRLWVGTFT
-279 SLDIYDETT
+279 SLDIYDEAT

-335 RERFRHLH
+335 RERFRHIR

-377 FYNVRTGNY
+377 YYDIRSGEY

-403 YVDEKADKVYI
+403 YVDEQAGKVYI

-423 LDRRSGRIE
+423 LDRRTGRIE

-438 ATITNMNV
+438 TRLTNMNV

-466 VHFDKATKKFS
+466 VHFDKATKTFS
-477 DIKGD
+477 DIKGN
-482 VSLAVKHIRA
+482 VSLGVKRIRT
-492 LMLDR
+492 LLLDR
-497 KNRLWVGGE
+497 ENRLWVGGE
-506 DGLAI
+506 DGLAV
-511 CSGKGDSLVSVR
+511 CSGKGDSLSSVR
-523 MVSDKSALESTAVY
+523 MVSGESAFESATVY

-554 LYGYVAGQDS
+554 LYGFSAGRDS
-564 LTHYLPADGLP
+564 VVHYSVADGMP

-582 LEDKSH
+582 LEDEKH
-588 RLWISTDNGLSCL
+588 RLWISTDNGLSCF
-601 DPDTRKF
+601 DPESRKF

-622 TPYACCQTASGEMYF
+622 TPYACCLASSGEMYF
-637 GGINGISVFHPELLQ
+637 GGINGITAFHPERLQ
-652 DNPYTPQAVI
+652 DNPYAPRAVI

-667 FGDPVHPNDGT
+667 FGDPVHPNDQTG
-678 RILKKHI
+678 ILQKHI

-690 ITLNHNQSSFALSF
+690 ITLNHKQSSFALSF
-704 VVSNYIADMHN
+704 VVSNYIAGKHN

-723 YDKRWYVVDDNQ
+723 YDKRWFVVDDNQ

-740 ANLPHGTYDFLV
+740 ANLPHGTYNFLV

-766 RLEIKVLPAWYQTW
+766 SLEIKVLPAWYQTW
-780 WAITLFTLIV
+780 WAIALFALMI
-790 IGVIVLAVRF
+790 IGVITLVIRF
-800 QWERV
+800 YWERA
-805 DKRRQRDLQ
+805 DKVRQKELQ
-814 EMKTRFFI
+814 EVKTRFFI
-822 DISHELRTPLT
+822 NISHELRTPLT
-833 LIVAPLQELLGKVTD
+833 LIVAPLQDLLDKVTD
-848 KWARGQLEY
+848 KWVRSQLEY
-857 IKRNTDRLLH
+857 MKRNTDRLLH

-886 IRRTDIH
+886 
-893 ELVKKIFRFYEPLA
+893 VKCINVGQIVEKNFRYYEPLA
-907 YKKHIMYDLHSEM
+907 RKKHIDYNLRSEL
-920 EGKEV
+920 GGRQV
-925 WCDVSYIELILNNLL
+925 WCDASYIELILNNLL
-940 SNAFKYTNEGQSV
+940 SNAFKYTNDGQSIFV
-953 SVILK
+953 NLK
-958 SEGEFLL
+958 AAGDDLL
-965 LQVKDTGI
+965 LQVQDTGV

-980 AKIFERFYQL
+980 AKIFERFYQV
-990 ESEHMGS
+990 ESEHIGS

-1004 QKLVEQHHGR
+1004 QKLVELHHGR
-1014 IELESAVGKGSCF
+1014 IEVDSAVGKGSCF

-1034 ASAYSED
+1034 REAYAEEELSGGTQQE
-1041 ERSSDKAGHDD
+1041 EP
-1052 VVYSTNPQDMYIV
+1052 VYSTNARDMYIV
-1065 DTDTETVMEEEEQP
+1065 DTEEALEPAESDVDTDRKETILV
-1079 ETDASRRSTLLIV
+1079 V
-1092 EDNED
+1092 EDNDE
-1097 IRKYLGQGL
+1097 IRHYMSRGL
-1106 GRHFTVKEVENGAEA
+1106 ERFFVVREVENGEEA
-1121 LEVLKSEEISLVLTD
+1121 VELLKTEEISLILTD
-1136 VMMPVMDGIQLCKAI
+1136 VMMPVMDGIQLCKYV

-1161 VIILSAKTEVKDQLE
+1161 VIILSAKAEVKDQLD
-1176 GMQVGADDY
+1176 GLQVGADDY
-1185 IPKPFSLSYV
+1185 IAKPFSLSVV

-1202 LRTRYRVIEHYSQ
+1202 LRTHYRAIEHYSK
-1215 SLDIEPEKIAMNP
+1215 SLEIEPEKIALNR
-1228 LDEEFLQ
+1228 LDEEFLSK
-1235 QAVEVVEKH
+1235 AVSVVEKNL
-1244 IDETDF
+1244 EKPDF
-1250 TADVFAREMGMSR
+1250 SADDFALEMGMSR

-1269 LKGVT
+1269 MKGIT

-1307 VGFNTPSYFAT
+1307 VGFSTPSYFST

-1332 KNGMPQQN
+1332 KGGAVQQK

>member
-1 MNLLPIRYYLTLL
+1 MKLQPIRNLIAGIVCL
-14 VALCMMCMKA
+14 VWFCTGMQ
-24 HGQISFAHIGI
+24 GQVSFAHIGLE
-35 QDGLSQSTVLSITQ
+35 DGLSQSTVLSITQ
-49 DVKGNMWF
+49 DVQGNMWF

-75 HETGDA
+75 HETGNA

-112 AEKDAFRNYRCPQ
+112 ADRNAFRNYRCPQ
-125 HENEDVRVMQIA
+125 KEEDVRVMQIA
-137 DIDKNRLLVNTTVG
+137 DVDDSRLLVNTSAG
-151 LYMFDVADTAFVQSG
+151 LYVFHVADTSFVQSG
-166 LPDELFHLKA
+166 LPADLFRLKA
-176 TAIYRHEDSLYIGAK
+176 TAIYRSKDSLYIGAK
-191 EGLWLYSFATRT
+191 DGLWMYSFASRT
-203 LEQLYGLPLG
+203 LEHLHALPLG

-222 HGDYLWIGTEGDG
+222 HGNHLWIGTEGDG

-240 RRTRELRHYAAG
+240 RTTRELRHYTAG

-267 DAENRLWVGTFT
+267 DARNRLWVGTFT
-279 SLDIYDETT
+279 SLDIYDEAT

-335 RERFRHLH
+335 RERFRHIR

-377 FYNVRTGNY
+377 YYDIRSGEY

-403 YVDEKADKVYI
+403 YVDEQAGKVYI

-423 LDRRSGRIE
+423 LDRRTGRIE

-438 ATITNMNV
+438 TRLTNMNV

-466 VHFDKATKKFS
+466 VHFDKATKTFS
-477 DIKGD
+477 DIKGN
-482 VSLAVKHIRA
+482 VSLGVKRIRT
-492 LMLDR
+492 LLLDR
-497 KNRLWVGGE
+497 ENRLWVGGE
-506 DGLAI
+506 DGLAV
-511 CSGKGDSLVSVR
+511 CSGKGDSLSSVR
-523 MVSDKSALESTAVY
+523 MVSGESAFESATVY

-554 LYGYVAGQDS
+554 LYGFSAGRDS
-564 LTHYLPADGLP
+564 VVHYSVADGMP

-582 LEDKSH
+582 LEDEKH
-588 RLWISTDNGLSCL
+588 RLWISTDNGLSCF
-601 DPDTRKF
+601 DPESRKF

-622 TPYACCQTASGEMYF
+622 TPYACCLASSGEMYF
-637 GGINGISVFHPELLQ
+637 GGINGITAFHPERLQ
-652 DNPYTPQAVI
+652 DNPYAPRAVI

-667 FGDPVHPNDGT
+667 FGDPVHPNDQTG
-678 RILKKHI
+678 ILQKHI

-690 ITLNHNQSSFALSF
+690 ITLNHKQSSFALSF
-704 VVSNYIADMHN
+704 VVSNYIAGKHN

-723 YDKRWYVVDDNQ
+723 YDKRWFVVDDNQ

-740 ANLPHGTYDFLV
+740 ANLPHGTYNFLV

-766 RLEIKVLPAWYQTW
+766 SLEIKVLPAWYQTW
-780 WAITLFTLIV
+780 WAIALFALMI
-790 IGVIVLAVRF
+790 IGVITLVIRF
-800 QWERV
+800 YWERA
-805 DKRRQRDLQ
+805 DKVRQKELQ
-814 EMKTRFFI
+814 EVKTRFFI
-822 DISHELRTPLT
+822 NISHELRTPLT
-833 LIVAPLQELLGKVTD
+833 LIVAPLQDLLDKVTD
-848 KWARGQLEY
+848 KWVRSQLEY
-857 IKRNTDRLLH
+857 MKRNTDRLLH

-886 IRRTDIH
+886 
-893 ELVKKIFRFYEPLA
+893 VKCINVGQIVEKNFRYYEPLA
-907 YKKHIMYDLHSEM
+907 RKKHIDYNLRSEL
-920 EGKEV
+920 GGRQV
-925 WCDVSYIELILNNLL
+925 WCDASYIELILNNLL
-940 SNAFKYTNEGQSV
+940 SNAFKYTNDGQSIFV
-953 SVILK
+953 NLK
-958 SEGEFLL
+958 AAGDDLL
-965 LQVKDTGI
+965 LQVQDTGV

-980 AKIFERFYQL
+980 AKIFERFYQV
-990 ESEHMGS
+990 ESEHIGS

-1004 QKLVEQHHGR
+1004 QKLVELHHGR
-1014 IELESAVGKGSCF
+1014 IEVDSAVGKGSCF

-1034 ASAYSED
+1034 REAYAEEELSGGTQQE
-1041 ERSSDKAGHDD
+1041 EP
-1052 VVYSTNPQDMYIV
+1052 VYSTNARDMYIV
-1065 DTDTETVMEEEEQP
+1065 DTEEALEPAESDVDTDRKETILV
-1079 ETDASRRSTLLIV
+1079 V
-1092 EDNED
+1092 EDNDE
-1097 IRKYLGQGL
+1097 IRHYMSRGL
-1106 GRHFTVKEVENGAEA
+1106 ERFFIVKEVENGEEA
-1121 LEVLKSEEISLVLTD
+1121 VELLKTEEISLILTD
-1136 VMMPVMDGIQLCKAI
+1136 VMMPVMDGIQLCKYV

-1161 VIILSAKTEVKDQLE
+1161 VIILSAKAEVKDQLD
-1176 GMQVGADDY
+1176 GLQVGADDY
-1185 IPKPFSLSYV
+1185 IAKPFSLSVV

-1202 LRTRYRVIEHYSQ
+1202 LRTHYRAIEHYSK
-1215 SLDIEPEKIAMNP
+1215 SLEIEPEKIALNR
-1228 LDEEFLQ
+1228 LDEEFLSK
-1235 QAVEVVEKH
+1235 AVSVVEKNL
-1244 IDETDF
+1244 EKPDF
-1250 TADVFAREMGMSR
+1250 SADDFALEMGMSR

-1269 LKGVT
+1269 MKGIT

-1307 VGFNTPSYFAT
+1307 VGFSTPSYFST

-1332 KNGMPQQN
+1332 KGGAVQQK

>member
-1 MNLLPIRYYLTLL
+1 MKLQPIRNLIAGIVCL
-14 VALCMMCMKA
+14 VWFCTGMQ
-24 HGQISFAHIGI
+24 GQVSFAHIGLE
-35 QDGLSQSTVLSITQ
+35 DGLSQSTVLSITQ
-49 DVKGNMWF
+49 DVQGNMWF

-75 HETGDA
+75 HETGNA

-112 AEKDAFRNYRCPQ
+112 ADRDAFRNYRCPQ
-125 HENEDVRVMQIA
+125 KEEDVRVMQIA
-137 DIDKNRLLVNTTVG
+137 DVDDSRLLVNTSAG
-151 LYMFDVADTAFVQSG
+151 LYVFHVADTSFVQSG
-166 LPDELFHLKA
+166 LPADLFRLKA
-176 TAIYRHEDSLYIGAK
+176 TAIYRSKDSLYIGAK
-191 EGLWLYSFATRT
+191 DGLWMYSFASRT
-203 LEQLYGLPLG
+203 LEHLHALPLG

-222 HGDYLWIGTEGDG
+222 HGNHLWIGTEGDG

-240 RRTRELRHYAAG
+240 RTTRELRHYTAG

-267 DAENRLWVGTFT
+267 DARNRLWVGTFT
-279 SLDIYDETT
+279 SLDIYDEAT

-335 RERFRHLH
+335 RERFRHIR

-354 VIGCITEDRAGNLW
+354 VIGCITEDRKGNLW

-377 FYNVRTGNY
+377 YYDIRSGEY

-403 YVDEKADKVYI
+403 YVDEQAGKVYI

-423 LDRRSGRIE
+423 LDRRTGRIE

-438 ATITNMNV
+438 TRLTNMNV

-466 VHFDKATKKFS
+466 VHFDKATKTFS
-477 DIKGD
+477 DIKGN
-482 VSLAVKHIRA
+482 VSLGVKRIRT
-492 LMLDR
+492 LLLDQE
-497 KNRLWVGGE
+497 NRLWVGGE
-506 DGLAI
+506 DGLAV
-511 CSGKGDSLVSVR
+511 CSGKGDSLSSVR
-523 MVSDKSALESTAVY
+523 MVSGESAFESATVY

-554 LYGYVAGQDS
+554 LYGFSAGRDS
-564 LTHYLPADGLP
+564 VVHYSVADGMP

-582 LEDKSH
+582 LEDEKH
-588 RLWISTDNGLSCL
+588 RLWISTDNGLSCF
-601 DPDTRKF
+601 DPESRKF

-622 TPYACCQTASGEMYF
+622 TPYACCLASSGEMYF
-637 GGINGISVFHPELLQ
+637 GGINGITAFHPERLQ
-652 DNPYTPQAVI
+652 DNPYAPRAVI

-667 FGDPVHPNDGT
+667 FGDPVHPNDQTG
-678 RILKKHI
+678 ILQKHI

-690 ITLNHNQSSFALSF
+690 ITLNHKQSSFALSF
-704 VVSNYIADMHN
+704 VVSNYIAGKHN

-723 YDKRWYVVDDNQ
+723 YDKRWFVVDDNQ

-740 ANLPHGTYDFLV
+740 ANLPHGTYNFLV

-766 RLEIKVLPAWYQTW
+766 SLEIKVLPAWYQTW
-780 WAITLFTLIV
+780 WAIALFALMI
-790 IGVIVLAVRF
+790 IGVITLVIRF
-800 QWERV
+800 YWERA
-805 DKRRQRDLQ
+805 DKVRQKELQ
-814 EMKTRFFI
+814 EVKTRFFI
-822 DISHELRTPLT
+822 NISHELRTPLT
-833 LIVAPLQELLGKVTD
+833 LIVAPLQDLLDKVTD
-848 KWARGQLEY
+848 KWVRSQLEY
-857 IKRNTDRLLH
+857 MKRNTDRLLH

-886 IRRTDIH
+886 
-893 ELVKKIFRFYEPLA
+893 VKCINVGQIVEKNFRYYEPLA
-907 YKKHIMYDLHSEM
+907 RKKHIDYNLRSEL
-920 EGKEV
+920 GGRQV
-925 WCDVSYIELILNNLL
+925 WCDASYIELILNNLL
-940 SNAFKYTNEGQSV
+940 SNAFKYTNDGQSIFV
-953 SVILK
+953 NLK
-958 SEGEFLL
+958 AAGDDLL
-965 LQVKDTGI
+965 LQVQDTGV

-980 AKIFERFYQL
+980 AKIFERFYQV
-990 ESEHMGS
+990 ESEHIGS

-1004 QKLVEQHHGR
+1004 QKLVELHHGR
-1014 IELESAVGKGSCF
+1014 IEVDSAVGKGSCF

-1034 ASAYSED
+1034 REAYAEEELSGGTQQE
-1041 ERSSDKAGHDD
+1041 EP
-1052 VVYSTNPQDMYIV
+1052 VYSTNARDMYIV
-1065 DTDTETVMEEEEQP
+1065 DTEEALEPAESDVDTDRKETILV
-1079 ETDASRRSTLLIV
+1079 V
-1092 EDNED
+1092 EDNDE
-1097 IRKYLGQGL
+1097 IRHYMSRGL
-1106 GRHFTVKEVENGAEA
+1106 ERFFIVKEVENGEEA
-1121 LEVLKSEEISLVLTD
+1121 VELLKTEEISLILTD
-1136 VMMPVMDGIQLCKAI
+1136 VMMPVMDGIQLCKYV

-1161 VIILSAKTEVKDQLE
+1161 VIILSAKAEVKDQLD
-1176 GMQVGADDY
+1176 GLQVGADDY
-1185 IPKPFSLSYV
+1185 IAKPFSLSVV

-1202 LRTRYRVIEHYSQ
+1202 LRTHYRAIEHYSK
-1215 SLDIEPEKIAMNP
+1215 SLEIEPEKIALNR
-1228 LDEEFLQ
+1228 LDEEFLSK
-1235 QAVEVVEKH
+1235 AVSVVEKNL
-1244 IDETDF
+1244 EKPDF
-1250 TADVFAREMGMSR
+1250 SADDFALEMGMSR

-1269 LKGVT
+1269 MKGIT

-1307 VGFNTPSYFAT
+1307 VGFSTPSYFST

-1332 KNGMPQQN
+1332 KGGAVQQK

>member
-1 MNLLPIRYYLTLL
+1 MKLQPIRNLIAGIVCL
-14 VALCMMCMKA
+14 VWACTGVR
-24 HGQISFAHIGI
+24 GQVSFTHIGLE
-35 QDGLSQSTVLSITQ
+35 DGLSQSTVLSITQ
-49 DVKGNMWF
+49 DVQGNMWF

-75 HETGDA
+75 HETGNA

-92 KADDKGGVWVGTNN
+92 KADGKGGVWVGTNN

-112 AEKDAFRNYRCPQ
+112 ADRDAFRNYRCPQ
-125 HENEDVRVMQIA
+125 KEEDVRVMQIA
-137 DIDKNRLLVNTTVG
+137 DVDDSRLLVNTSAG
-151 LYMFDVADTAFVQSG
+151 LYVFHVADTSFVQSG
-166 LPDELFHLKA
+166 LPADLFRLKA
-176 TAIYRHEDSLYIGAK
+176 TAIYRSKDSLYIGAK
-191 EGLWLYSFATRT
+191 DGLWMYSFASRT
-203 LEQLYGLPLG
+203 LEHLHALPLG

-222 HGDYLWIGTEGDG
+222 HGNHLWIGTEGDG

-240 RRTRELRHYAAG
+240 RTTRELRHYTAG

-267 DAENRLWVGTFT
+267 DARNRLWVGTFT
-279 SLDIYDETT
+279 SLDIYDEAT

-335 RERFRHLH
+335 RERFRHIR

-377 FYNVRTGNY
+377 YYDIRSGEY

-403 YVDEKADKVYI
+403 YVDEQAGKVYI

-423 LDRRSGRIE
+423 LDRRTGRIE

-438 ATITNMNV
+438 TRLTNMNV

-466 VHFDKATKKFS
+466 VHFDKATKTFS
-477 DIKGD
+477 DIKGN
-482 VSLAVKHIRA
+482 VSLGVKRIRT
-492 LMLDR
+492 LLLDQE
-497 KNRLWVGGE
+497 NRLWVGGE
-506 DGLAI
+506 DGLAV
-511 CSGKGDSLVSVR
+511 CSGKGDSLSSVR
-523 MVSDKSALESTAVY
+523 MVSGESAFESATVY

-554 LYGYVAGQDS
+554 LYGFSAGRDS
-564 LTHYLPADGLP
+564 VVHYSVADGMP

-582 LEDKSH
+582 LEDEKH
-588 RLWISTDNGLSCL
+588 RLWISTDNGLSCF
-601 DPDTRKF
+601 DPESRKF

-622 TPYACCQTASGEMYF
+622 TPYACCLASSGEMYF
-637 GGINGISVFHPELLQ
+637 GGINGITAFHPERLQ
-652 DNPYTPQAVI
+652 DNPYAPRAVI

-667 FGDPVHPNDGT
+667 FGDPVHPNDQTG
-678 RILKKHI
+678 ILQKHI

-690 ITLNHNQSSFALSF
+690 ITLNHKQSSFALSF
-704 VVSNYIADMHN
+704 VVSNYIADKHN

-723 YDKRWYVVDDNQ
+723 YDKRWFVVDDNQ

-740 ANLPHGTYDFLV
+740 ANLPHGTYNFLV

-766 RLEIKVLPAWYQTW
+766 SLEIKVLPAWYQTW
-780 WAITLFTLIV
+780 WAIALFALMI
-790 IGVIVLAVRF
+790 IGVITLVIRF
-800 QWERV
+800 YWERA
-805 DKRRQRDLQ
+805 DKVRQKELQ
-814 EMKTRFFI
+814 EVKTRFFI
-822 DISHELRTPLT
+822 NISHELRTPLT
-833 LIVAPLQELLGKVTD
+833 LIVAPLQDLLDKVTD
-848 KWARGQLEY
+848 KWVRSQLEY
-857 IKRNTDRLLH
+857 MKRNTDRLLH

-886 IRRTDIH
+886 
-893 ELVKKIFRFYEPLA
+893 VKCINVGQIVEKNFRYYEPLA
-907 YKKHIMYDLHSEM
+907 RKKHIDYNLRSEL
-920 EGKEV
+920 GGRQV
-925 WCDVSYIELILNNLL
+925 WCDASYIELILNNLL
-940 SNAFKYTNEGQSV
+940 SNAFKYTNDGQSIFV
-953 SVILK
+953 NLK
-958 SEGEFLL
+958 AAGDDLL
-965 LQVKDTGI
+965 LQVQDTGV

-980 AKIFERFYQL
+980 AKIFERFYQV
-990 ESEHMGS
+990 ESEHIGS

-1004 QKLVEQHHGR
+1004 QKLVELHHGR
-1014 IELESAVGKGSCF
+1014 IEVDSAVGKGSCF

-1034 ASAYSED
+1034 REAYAEEELSGGTQQE
-1041 ERSSDKAGHDD
+1041 EP
-1052 VVYSTNPQDMYIV
+1052 VYSTNARDMYIV
-1065 DTDTETVMEEEEQP
+1065 DTEEALEPAESDVDTDRKETV
-1079 ETDASRRSTLLIV
+1079 LVV
-1092 EDNED
+1092 EDNDE
-1097 IRKYLGQGL
+1097 IRHYMSRGL
-1106 GRHFTVKEVENGAEA
+1106 ERFFIVKEVENGEEA
-1121 LEVLKSEEISLVLTD
+1121 VELLKTEEISLILTD
-1136 VMMPVMDGIQLCKAI
+1136 VMMPVMDGIQLCKYV

-1161 VIILSAKTEVKDQLE
+1161 VIILSAKAEVKDQLD
-1176 GMQVGADDY
+1176 GLQVGADDY
-1185 IPKPFSLSYV
+1185 IAKPFSLSVV

-1202 LRTRYRVIEHYSQ
+1202 LRTHYRAIEHYSK
-1215 SLDIEPEKIAMNP
+1215 SLEIEPEKIALNR
-1228 LDEEFLQ
+1228 LDEEFLSK
-1235 QAVEVVEKH
+1235 AVSVVEKNL
-1244 IDETDF
+1244 EKPDF
-1250 TADVFAREMGMSR
+1250 SADDFALEMGMSR

-1269 LKGVT
+1269 MKGIT

-1307 VGFNTPSYFAT
+1307 VGFSTPSYFST

-1332 KNGMPQQN
+1332 KGGAVQQK

>member
-1 MNLLPIRYYLTLL
+1 MKLQPIRNLIAGIVCL
-14 VALCMMCMKA
+14 VWACTGVR
-24 HGQISFAHIGI
+24 GQVSFTHIGLE
-35 QDGLSQSTVLSITQ
+35 DGLSQSTVLSITQ
-49 DVKGNMWF
+49 DVQGNMWF

-75 HETGDA
+75 HETGNA

-92 KADDKGGVWVGTNN
+92 KADGKGGVWVGTNN

-112 AEKDAFRNYRCPQ
+112 ADRDAFRNYRCPQ
-125 HENEDVRVMQIA
+125 KEEDVRVMQIA
-137 DIDKNRLLVNTTVG
+137 DVDDSRLLVNTSAG
-151 LYMFDVADTAFVQSG
+151 LYVFHVADTSFVQSG
-166 LPDELFHLKA
+166 LPADLFRLEA
-176 TAIYRHEDSLYIGAK
+176 TAIYRSKDSLYIGAK
-191 EGLWLYSFATRT
+191 DGLWMYSFASRT
-203 LEQLYGLPLG
+203 LEHLHALPLG

-222 HGDYLWIGTEGDG
+222 HGNHLWIGTEGDG

-240 RRTRELRHYAAG
+240 RTTRELRHYTAG

-267 DAENRLWVGTFT
+267 DARNRLWVGTFT
-279 SLDIYDETT
+279 SLDIYDEAT

-335 RERFRHLH
+335 RERFRHIR

-377 FYNVRTGNY
+377 YYDIRSGEY

-403 YVDEKADKVYI
+403 YVDEQAGKVYI

-423 LDRRSGRIE
+423 LDRRTGRIE

-438 ATITNMNV
+438 TRLTNMNV

-466 VHFDKATKKFS
+466 VHFDKATKTFS
-477 DIKGD
+477 DIKGN
-482 VSLAVKHIRA
+482 VSLGVKRIRT
-492 LMLDR
+492 LLLDR
-497 KNRLWVGGE
+497 ENRLWVGGE
-506 DGLAI
+506 DGLAV
-511 CSGKGDSLVSVR
+511 CSGKGDSLSSVR
-523 MVSDKSALESTAVY
+523 MVSGESAFESATVY
-537 GVFEASDGDI
+537 GVFEASDADI

-554 LYGYVAGQDS
+554 LYGFSAGRDS
-564 LTHYLPADGLP
+564 VVHYSVADGMP

-582 LEDKSH
+582 LEDEKH
-588 RLWISTDNGLSCL
+588 RLWISTDNGLSCF
-601 DPDTRKF
+601 DPESRKF

-622 TPYACCQTASGEMYF
+622 TPYACCLASSGEMYF
-637 GGINGISVFHPELLQ
+637 GGINGITAFHPERLQ
-652 DNPYTPQAVI
+652 DNPYAPRAVI

-667 FGDPVHPNDGT
+667 FGDPVHPNDQTG
-678 RILKKHI
+678 ILQKHI

-690 ITLNHNQSSFALSF
+690 ITLNHKQSSFALSF
-704 VVSNYIADMHN
+704 VVSNYIAGKHN

-723 YDKRWYVVDDNQ
+723 YDKRWFVVDDNQ

-740 ANLPHGTYDFLV
+740 ANLPHGTYNFLV

-766 RLEIKVLPAWYQTW
+766 SLEIKVLPAWYQTW
-780 WAITLFTLIV
+780 WAIALFALMI
-790 IGVIVLAVRF
+790 IGVITLVIRF
-800 QWERV
+800 YWERA
-805 DKRRQRDLQ
+805 DKVRQKELQ
-814 EMKTRFFI
+814 EVKTRFFI
-822 DISHELRTPLT
+822 NISHELRTPLT
-833 LIVAPLQELLGKVTD
+833 LIVAPLQDLLDKVTD
-848 KWARGQLEY
+848 KWVRSQLEY
-857 IKRNTDRLLH
+857 MKRNTDRLLH

-886 IRRTDIH
+886 
-893 ELVKKIFRFYEPLA
+893 VKCINVGQIVEKNFRYYEPLA
-907 YKKHIMYDLHSEM
+907 RKKHIDYNLRSEL
-920 EGKEV
+920 GGRQV
-925 WCDVSYIELILNNLL
+925 WCDASYIELILNNLL
-940 SNAFKYTNEGQSV
+940 SNAFKYTNDGQSI
-953 SVILK
+953 SVNLK
-958 SEGEFLL
+958 TSGDDLL
-965 LQVKDTGI
+965 LQVQDTGV

-980 AKIFERFYQL
+980 AKIFERFYQV
-990 ESEHMGS
+990 ESEHIGS

-1004 QKLVEQHHGR
+1004 QKLVELHHGR
-1014 IELESAVGKGSCF
+1014 IEVDSAVGKGSCF

-1034 ASAYSED
+1034 REAYAEEELSGGTQQE
-1041 ERSSDKAGHDD
+1041 EP
-1052 VVYSTNPQDMYIV
+1052 VYSTNARDMYIV
-1065 DTDTETVMEEEEQP
+1065 DTEEALEPAESDVDTDRKETILV
-1079 ETDASRRSTLLIV
+1079 V
-1092 EDNED
+1092 EDNDE
-1097 IRKYLGQGL
+1097 IRHYMSRGL
-1106 GRHFTVKEVENGAEA
+1106 ERFFIVKEVENGEEA
-1121 LEVLKSEEISLVLTD
+1121 VELLKTEEISLILTD
-1136 VMMPVMDGIQLCKAI
+1136 VMMPVMDGIQLCKYV

-1161 VIILSAKTEVKDQLE
+1161 VIILSAKAEVKDQLD
-1176 GMQVGADDY
+1176 GLQVGADDY
-1185 IPKPFSLSYV
+1185 IAKPFSLSVV

-1202 LRTRYRVIEHYSQ
+1202 LRTHYRAIEHYSK
-1215 SLDIEPEKIAMNP
+1215 SLEIEPEKIALNR
-1228 LDEEFLQ
+1228 LDEEFLSK
-1235 QAVEVVEKH
+1235 AVSVVEKNL
-1244 IDETDF
+1244 EKPDF
-1250 TADVFAREMGMSR
+1250 SADDFALEMGMSR

-1269 LKGVT
+1269 MKGIT

-1307 VGFNTPSYFAT
+1307 VGFSTPSYFST

-1332 KNGMPQQN
+1332 KGGAVQQK

>member
-1 MNLLPIRYYLTLL
+1 MKLQPIRNLIAGIVCL
-14 VALCMMCMKA
+14 VWACTGVR
-24 HGQISFAHIGI
+24 GQVSFTHIGLE
-35 QDGLSQSTVLSITQ
+35 DGLSQSTVLSITQ
-49 DVKGNMWF
+49 DVQGNMWF

-75 HETGDA
+75 HETGNA

-92 KADDKGGVWVGTNN
+92 KADGKGGVWVGTNN

-112 AEKDAFRNYRCPQ
+112 ADRDAFRNYRCPQ
-125 HENEDVRVMQIA
+125 KEEDVRVMQIA
-137 DIDKNRLLVNTTVG
+137 DVDDSRLLVNTSAG
-151 LYMFDVADTAFVQSG
+151 LYVFHVADTSFVQSG
-166 LPDELFHLKA
+166 LPADLFRLKA
-176 TAIYRHEDSLYIGAK
+176 TAIYRSKDSLYIGAK
-191 EGLWLYSFATRT
+191 DGLWMYSFASRT
-203 LEQLYGLPLG
+203 LEHLHALPLG

-222 HGDYLWIGTEGDG
+222 HGNHLWIGTEGDG

-240 RRTRELRHYAAG
+240 RTTRELRHYTAG

-267 DAENRLWVGTFT
+267 DARNRLWVGTFT
-279 SLDIYDETT
+279 SLDIYDEAT

-335 RERFRHLH
+335 RERFRHIR

-377 FYNVRTGNY
+377 YYDIRSGEY

-403 YVDEKADKVYI
+403 YVDEQTGKVYI

-423 LDRRSGRIE
+423 LDRRTGRIE

-438 ATITNMNV
+438 TRLTNMNV

-466 VHFDKATKKFS
+466 VHFDKATKTFS
-477 DIKGD
+477 DIKGN
-482 VSLAVKHIRA
+482 VSLGVKRIRT
-492 LMLDR
+492 LLLDQE
-497 KNRLWVGGE
+497 NRLWVGGE
-506 DGLAI
+506 DGLAV
-511 CSGKGDSLVSVR
+511 CSGKGDSLSSVR
-523 MVSDKSALESTAVY
+523 MVSGESAFESATVY

-554 LYGYVAGQDS
+554 LYGFSAGRDS
-564 LTHYLPADGLP
+564 VVHYSVADGMP

-582 LEDKSH
+582 LEDEKH
-588 RLWISTDNGLSCL
+588 RLWISTDNGLSCF
-601 DPDTRKF
+601 DPESRKF

-622 TPYACCQTASGEMYF
+622 TPYACCLASSGEMYF
-637 GGINGISVFHPELLQ
+637 GGINGITAFHPERLQ
-652 DNPYTPQAVI
+652 DNPYAPRAVI

-667 FGDPVHPNDGT
+667 FGDPVHPNDQTG
-678 RILKKHI
+678 ILQKHI

-690 ITLNHNQSSFALSF
+690 ITLNHKQSSFALSF
-704 VVSNYIADMHN
+704 VVSNYIADKHN

-723 YDKRWYVVDDNQ
+723 YDKRWFVVDDNQ

-740 ANLPHGTYDFLV
+740 ANLPHGTYNFLV

-766 RLEIKVLPAWYQTW
+766 SLEIKVLPAWYQTW
-780 WAITLFTLIV
+780 WAIALFALMI
-790 IGVIVLAVRF
+790 IGVITLVIRF
-800 QWERV
+800 YWERA
-805 DKRRQRDLQ
+805 DKVRQKELQ
-814 EMKTRFFI
+814 EVKTRFFI
-822 DISHELRTPLT
+822 NISHELRTPLT
-833 LIVAPLQELLGKVTD
+833 LIVAPLQDLLDKVTD
-848 KWARGQLEY
+848 KWVRSQLEY
-857 IKRNTDRLLH
+857 MKRNTDRLLH

-886 IRRTDIH
+886 
-893 ELVKKIFRFYEPLA
+893 VKCINVGQIVEKNFRYYEPLA
-907 YKKHIMYDLHSEM
+907 RKKHIDYNLRSEL
-920 EGKEV
+920 GGRQV
-925 WCDVSYIELILNNLL
+925 WCDASYIELILNNLL
-940 SNAFKYTNEGQSV
+940 SNAFKYTNDGQSI
-953 SVILK
+953 SVNLK
-958 SEGEFLL
+958 TSGDDLL
-965 LQVKDTGI
+965 LQVQDTGV

-980 AKIFERFYQL
+980 AKIFERFYQV
-990 ESEHMGS
+990 ESEHIGS

-1004 QKLVEQHHGR
+1004 QKLVELHHGR
-1014 IELESAVGKGSCF
+1014 IEVDSAVGKGSCF

-1034 ASAYSED
+1034 REAYAEEELSGGTQQE
-1041 ERSSDKAGHDD
+1041 EP
-1052 VVYSTNPQDMYIV
+1052 VYSTNARDMYIV
-1065 DTDTETVMEEEEQP
+1065 DTEEALEPAESDVDTDRKETILV
-1079 ETDASRRSTLLIV
+1079 V
-1092 EDNED
+1092 EDNDE
-1097 IRKYLGQGL
+1097 IRHYMSRGL
-1106 GRHFTVKEVENGAEA
+1106 ERFFIVKEVENGEEA
-1121 LEVLKSEEISLVLTD
+1121 VELLKTEEISLILTD
-1136 VMMPVMDGIQLCKAI
+1136 VMMPVMDGIQLCKYV

-1161 VIILSAKTEVKDQLE
+1161 VIILSAKAEVKDQLD
-1176 GMQVGADDY
+1176 GLQVGADDY
-1185 IPKPFSLSYV
+1185 IAKPFSLSVV

-1202 LRTRYRVIEHYSQ
+1202 LRTHYRAIEHYSK
-1215 SLDIEPEKIAMNP
+1215 SLEIEPEKIALNR
-1228 LDEEFLQ
+1228 LDEEFLSK
-1235 QAVEVVEKH
+1235 AVSVVEKNL
-1244 IDETDF
+1244 EKPDF
-1250 TADVFAREMGMSR
+1250 SADDFALEMGMSR

-1269 LKGVT
+1269 MKGIT

-1307 VGFNTPSYFAT
+1307 VGFSTPSYFST

-1332 KNGMPQQN
+1332 KGGAVQQK